1 MATRGIRN
9 NNIGNIRVS
18 KDQWEGATGDDGS
31 FVTFDSPESGVR
43 ALAKNLLSYGRQ
55 GYDSIDKIINRW
67 APPEEND
74 TQAYIDAVSAS
85 TGIPAT
91 QSLDLTDP
99 DTLASLAQ
107 AIGFH
112 ETSTRYNPAV
122 YKTGVSRA
130 LEGGITPKSQPV
142 SANVF
147 DALTEGLKAKPSVSL
162 GEGLPGVTGLQVE
175 GQEPE
180 APNKSFG
187 EMFYQSTGETL
198 QQREDRSTWFGLGGA
213 TEAELKNSMVGVAIR
228 AGQAEDSL
236 DVIGDVFNPTR
247 WNNHKWSRD
256 ELDQIRNAG
265 VLPQYYGVITGGSP
279 QNLTELINLAL
290 ENQKLDAEKA
300 KAGTGAQLAAGVVG
314 AGVDPLTYVPIAG
327 QVGKGGKLVNK
338 MFTVAA
344 QSGALAGASE
354 IARTSVAGG
363 DAHVAEAIMGG
374 ALFGGGMTAI
384 ADGLG
389 KVLGK
394 STNEFAGPAIRLE
407 ARETARNVDGQDL
420 SRMPIRDGEQ
430 VFNHQGVNYAEVPGE
445 PGSVRL
451 EDGSILIG
459 ENPLNPRTRQVFDE
473 VIEPERAA
481 AGVNLGGLTEI
492 GLKLLRSE
500 NPEVRGLAADLV
512 RSPTGMQSGASGK
525 IGTTA
530 SDVFERLRAVDHRFY
545 NDIDDAVT
553 NALKDPYFQTSWWR
567 DNKAMRED
575 VYKRAALAIEDSS
588 GQLKAQLT
596 PGEVKVYD
604 LLKNQFDAKREMMEN
619 PAMFGRADAQSIFP
633 GSRFKG
639 TYVPNVYS
647 SQMKQLYIQEL
658 GSREGLQ
665 EAIKQSWLASYSS
678 RPEVKARVDEYLK
691 EQHKDIFD
699 KANAEAK
706 AAADAENFLR
716 SQESTVPDMPKVLR
730 ESGYVGDAG
739 YQKVTNGVVDGE
751 YFNSKMDFSGERPY
765 LVDGDFV
772 YYTARTPDGS
782 ELNVSVFTK
791 SGEHAGAVSFTKRSG
806 DEWFNPS
813 LEVNE
818 KFRRKG
824 IATKMYN
831 IAETESP
838 DYVYRGTDETVGGV
852 RTDDGQAFRKAY
864 DSKQYAPVPRQ
875 QFVESRPPVEP
886 KVDEE
891 AILRNLTDKYA
902 NDKAY
907 GISHADDF
915 ERSSVMEDN
924 ITGLVGLEN
933 NKFLEARNLFDNDME
948 ITLPNGKP
956 FSVNSLREWD
966 MDKIVP
972 AYNRRVNGDISIMA
986 GTGKTTKEMK
996 DAVETLMNRAGDNG
1010 KLKGEVA
1017 TLRDTLKV
1025 LTGRARRDGADDAAF
1040 ATAMRTL
1047 TDLSFFAKNAYMG
1060 VQNLTEI
1067 GGMLARGNVRAML
1080 HGVPMFR
1087 DLAFRNKKVSGSE
1100 IKDLHNVIFG
1110 KELDDS
1116 IRPSKQDVIDRLRSY
1131 SDLSRVSSATL
1142 GGAKYYTGELA
1153 VRSPLTKV
1161 LNGTTNYLLD
1171 AGRQGFLSDIVEH
1184 SLTGSKR
1191 KFDERWLKT
1200 AGISDDQ
1207 WKGIKSLIREN
1218 VTRGE
1223 DGKYTIRDKKA
1234 FSQDPRA
1241 MDLWRMGDTI
1251 ADETLLRPHKLSNMD
1266 SKAYGPLAKTVLQF
1280 KNFVI
1285 KSINGRTMRT
1295 FYNATKNNRAMDA
1308 ALSTVM
1314 SMGLAGLYYMAQ
1326 AHVKAYA
1333 MQDGR
1338 DKEYL
1343 KQALNPTMIG
1353 YAALSRS
1360 SHIGGPLGVANL
1372 LGGIAGIQDTKLLRS
1387 SILPRSPTEKPERA
1401 ITYGAS
1407 TSDPVMNVVGNF
1419 LEQVPAFGYAA
1430 NVGASAYNLAGY
1442 LKADTRVD
1450 ERDYMTGMYN
1460 TFRELVPNDP
1470 ITQKLLLG
1478 TFEEQGIHI
1487 KD

>member
-9 NNIGNIRVS
+9 NNPGNIRVS
-18 KDQWEGATGDDGS
+18 KDQWEGMTGDDGA

-43 ALAKNLLSYGRQ
+43 ALGKNLLSYGRQ
-55 GYDSIDKIINRW
+55 GYDSIEKIINRW
-67 APPEEND
+67 APPNEND
-74 TQAYIDAVSAS
+74 TQAYIDSVVAA

-91 QSLDLTDP
+91 QSLDLSNP
-99 DTLASLAQ
+99 DTLSSLAQ
-107 AIGFH
+107 AISFH
-112 ETSTRYNPAV
+112 ETGSRYNPEV
-122 YKTGVSRA
+122 YQKGVARA
-130 LEGGITPKSQPV
+130 LNGISPKTPPV

-147 DALTEGLKAKPSVSL
+147 DALTEGLKAKPKVAL
-162 GEGLPGVTGLQVE
+162 GENLPTAAGLNIE
-175 GQEPE
+175 GQAPE
-180 APNKSFG
+180 APNESFG
-187 EMFYQSTGETL
+187 EMFYKATGETM
-198 QQREDRSTWFGLGGA
+198 QEREDRSTWFGFGAA
-213 TEAELKNSMVGVAIR
+213 TEAEVKNSMVGVAIR
-228 AGQAEDSL
+228 AGQTEDSL

-247 WNNHKWSRD
+247 WNNHKWTRD

-265 VLPQYYGVITGGSP
+265 VLPQYYGIITGGSP

-290 ENQKLDAEKA
+290 ENQKLDQEKA
-300 KAGTGAQLAAGVVG
+300 KAGIGAQLAAGVIG

-344 QSGALAGASE
+344 QSGALAGVSE
-354 IARTSVAGG
+354 MARTSVAGG
-363 DAHVAEAIMGG
+363 DARVAEAILGG

-389 KVLGK
+389 RALGRN
-394 STNEFAGPAIRLE
+394 TNEFAGPATRLE

-420 SRMPIRDGEQ
+420 SRLPIQEGEQ
-430 VFNHQGVNYAEVPGE
+430 TFSHQGVKFADVQNE

-459 ENPLNPRTRQVFDE
+459 ENPLNPKTRQVFDE

-500 NPEVRGLAADLV
+500 NPEIRGVAADLV

-553 NALKDPYFQTSWWR
+553 EALKDPYFQTAFWR
-567 DNKAMRED
+567 DSGAFRQDIYQRVSM
-575 VYKRAALAIEDSS
+575 AIEDGS
-588 GQLKAQLT
+588 GNLKAELT
-596 PGEVKVYD
+596 PGELKVYD

-619 PAMFGRADAQSIFP
+619 PAMFGRPDAKSIFP

-639 TYVPNVYS
+639 TYVPHVYS
-647 SQMKQLYIQEL
+647 NQMKELYIKEL
-658 GSREGLQ
+658 GSPEALQ
-665 EAIKQSWLASYSS
+665 EAIKKSWLTSYAS
-678 RPEVKARVDEYLK
+678 RPEVKKRVDEALL
-691 EQHKDIFD
+691 
-699 KANAEAK
+699 EA
-706 AAADAENFLR
+706 DPTL
-716 SQESTVPDMPKVLR
+716 
-730 ESGYVGDAG
+730 
-739 YQKVTNGVVDGE
+739 
-751 YFNSKMDFSGERPY
+751 
-765 LVDGDFV
+765 
-772 YYTARTPDGS
+772 TPDG
-782 ELNVSVFTK
+782 L
-791 SGEHAGAVSFTKRSG
+791 AAAV
-806 DEWFNPS
+806 
-813 LEVNE
+813 
-818 KFRRKG
+818 
-824 IATKMYN
+824 
-831 IAETESP
+831 
-838 DYVYRGTDETVGGV
+838 
-852 RTDDGQAFRKAY
+852 
-864 DSKQYAPVPRQ
+864 
-875 QFVESRPPVEP
+875 
-886 KVDEE
+886 
-891 AILRNLTDKYA
+891 DKYA

-907 GISHADDF
+907 GISHTEQF
-915 ERSSVMEDN
+915 ERSSVMEEN
-924 ITGLVGLEN
+924 INGLVGLEN
-933 NKFLEARNLFDNDME
+933 NSFLEARNLFDSDMS
-948 ITLPNGKP
+948 IVLPNGQT
-956 FSVNSLREWD
+956 FSVNNLREWD

-972 AYNRRVNGDISIMA
+972 AYNRRVNGDIAIMA

-996 DAVETLMNRAGDNG
+996 DLVETMMNKAGDDG
-1010 KLKGEVA
+1010 KLKGEVS
-1017 TLRDTLKV
+1017 TLRDTLKI

-1040 ATAMRTL
+1040 ATVMRTM

-1067 GGMLARGNVRAML
+1067 GGMLARGNVRALL

-1087 DLAFRNKKVSGSE
+1087 DLAFRNKKVGASE

-1131 SDLSRVSSATL
+1131 SDLGRGVATAL
-1142 GGAKYYTGELA
+1142 GTAKYYTGELA
-1153 VRSPLTKV
+1153 VRSPFTKV

-1191 KFDERWLKT
+1191 RFDDRWLKT
-1200 AGISDDQ
+1200 AGISDEQ
-1207 WKGIKSLIREN
+1207 WKGIKSLIRES
-1218 VTRGE
+1218 VTRGP
-1223 DGKYTIRDKKA
+1223 DGKYTIKDKKA

-1266 SKAYGPLAKTVLQF
+1266 AKAYGPLAKTVLQF

-1314 SMGLAGLYYMAQ
+1314 SMGLAGIYYMAQ
-1326 AHVKAYA
+1326 AHIKAYA

-1338 DKEYL
+1338 DRDYL
-1343 KQALNPTMIG
+1343 KQALDPTMIG

-1360 SHIGGPLGVANL
+1360 SHLGGPLGVANI
-1372 LGGIAGIQDTKLLRS
+1372 LGGIAGYEDTKMLRS

-1401 ITYGAS
+1401 ISYGAA

-1442 LKADTRVD
+1442 LKADTRVN

>member
-9 NNIGNIRVS
+9 NNPGNIRVS
-18 KDQWEGATGDDGS
+18 KDQWEGMTGDDGA
-31 FVTFDSPESGVR
+31 FVIFDSPESGVR
-43 ALAKNLLSYGRQ
+43 ALGKNLLSYGRR
-55 GYDSIDKIINRW
+55 GYDSIEKIINRW
-67 APPEEND
+67 APPNEND
-74 TQAYIDAVSAS
+74 TKAYIDSVVAA

-91 QSLDLTDP
+91 QSLDLSDP
-99 DTLASLAQ
+99 DTLSSLAQ
-107 AIGFH
+107 AISFH
-112 ETSTRYNPAV
+112 ETGSRYDPEV
-122 YKTGVSRA
+122 YQQGVARA
-130 LEGGITPKSQPV
+130 LNGISPKTPPV

-147 DALTEGLKAKPSVSL
+147 DALTEGLKSKPKVAL
-162 GEGLPGVTGLQVE
+162 GENLPTAAGLNIE
-175 GQEPE
+175 GQAPE
-180 APNKSFG
+180 APNESFG
-187 EMFYQSTGETL
+187 EMFYKDTGETM
-198 QQREDRSTWFGLGGA
+198 QEREDRSTWFGFGAA
-213 TEAELKNSMVGVAIR
+213 TEAEVKNSMVGVAIR
-228 AGQAEDSL
+228 AGQTEDSL

-247 WNNHKWSRD
+247 WNNHKWTRE

-290 ENQKLDAEKA
+290 ENQKLDQEKA
-300 KAGTGAQLAAGVVG
+300 KAGTGAQLAAGVIG

-354 IARTSVAGG
+354 MARTSVAGG
-363 DAHVAEAIMGG
+363 DTHVAEAILGG

-389 KVLGK
+389 RALGRN
-394 STNEFAGPAIRLE
+394 TNEFAGPATRLE

-420 SRMPIRDGEQ
+420 SRLPIQEGEPT
-430 VFNHQGVNYAEVPGE
+430 FSHQGVKFADVPNE

-459 ENPLNPRTRQVFDE
+459 ENPLNPKTRQVFDE

-500 NPEVRGLAADLV
+500 NPEIRGVAADLV
-512 RSPTGMQSGASGK
+512 RSPTGMQSGASGI

-545 NDIDDAVT
+545 NDINDAVT
-553 NALKDPYFQTSWWR
+553 EALKDPYFQTAFWR
-567 DNKAMRED
+567 DSGAFRQDIYQRVSM
-575 VYKRAALAIEDSS
+575 AIEDGS
-588 GQLKAQLT
+588 GNLKAELT
-596 PGEVKVYD
+596 PGELKVYD

-619 PAMFGRADAQSIFP
+619 PAMFGRTDAQSIFP

-639 TYVPNVYS
+639 TYVPHVYS
-647 SQMKQLYIQEL
+647 KQMKELYIKEL
-658 GSREGLQ
+658 GSPEALQ
-665 EAIKQSWLASYSS
+665 EAIKKSWLTSYAS
-678 RPEVKARVDEYLK
+678 RPEVKKRVDEALL
-691 EQHKDIFD
+691 
-699 KANAEAK
+699 EADPTLTPEGL
-706 AAADAENFLR
+706 AAA
-716 SQESTVPDMPKVLR
+716 V
-730 ESGYVGDAG
+730 
-739 YQKVTNGVVDGE
+739 
-751 YFNSKMDFSGERPY
+751 
-765 LVDGDFV
+765 
-772 YYTARTPDGS
+772 
-782 ELNVSVFTK
+782 
-791 SGEHAGAVSFTKRSG
+791 
-806 DEWFNPS
+806 
-813 LEVNE
+813 
-818 KFRRKG
+818 
-824 IATKMYN
+824 
-831 IAETESP
+831 
-838 DYVYRGTDETVGGV
+838 
-852 RTDDGQAFRKAY
+852 
-864 DSKQYAPVPRQ
+864 
-875 QFVESRPPVEP
+875 
-886 KVDEE
+886 
-891 AILRNLTDKYA
+891 DKYA

-907 GISHADDF
+907 GISHTEQF
-915 ERSSVMEDN
+915 ERSSVMEEN
-924 ITGLVGLEN
+924 INGLVGLEN
-933 NKFLEARNLFDNDME
+933 NSFLEARNLFDSDMS
-948 ITLPNGKP
+948 IVLPNGQT
-956 FSVNSLREWD
+956 FSVNNLREWD

-972 AYNRRVNGDISIMA
+972 AYNRRVNGDIAIMA
-986 GTGKTTKEMK
+986 GTGKTTKDMK
-996 DAVETLMNRAGDNG
+996 DLVETMMNKAGDDG
-1010 KLKGEVA
+1010 KLKGEVS
-1017 TLRDTLKV
+1017 TLRDTLKI

-1040 ATAMRTL
+1040 ATVMRTM

-1087 DLAFRNKKVSGSE
+1087 DLAFRNKKVGASE
-1100 IKDLHNVIFG
+1100 IKDLHNVLFG

-1131 SDLSRVSSATL
+1131 SDLGRGTATAL
-1142 GGAKYYTGELA
+1142 GTAKYYTGELA
-1153 VRSPLTKV
+1153 VRSPFTKV

-1191 KFDERWLKT
+1191 KFDDRWLKT
-1200 AGISDDQ
+1200 AGISDEQ
-1207 WKGIKSLIREN
+1207 WKGIKSLIRES
-1218 VTRGE
+1218 VTRGP
-1223 DGKYTIRDKKA
+1223 DGKYIINDKKA

-1266 SKAYGPLAKTVLQF
+1266 AKAYGPLAKTVLQF

-1308 ALSTVM
+1308 ALSTVI
-1314 SMGLAGLYYMAQ
+1314 SMGLAGIYYMAQ

-1338 DKEYL
+1338 DRDYL
-1343 KQALNPTMIG
+1343 KQALDPTMIG

-1360 SHIGGPLGVANL
+1360 SHLGGPLGVANI
-1372 LGGIAGIQDTKLLRS
+1372 LGGIAGYEDTKMLRS

-1401 ITYGAS
+1401 ITYGAA

-1430 NVGASAYNLAGY
+1430 NVGASAYNLTGY
-1442 LKADTRVD
+1442 LKADTRVN

>member
-9 NNIGNIRVS
+9 NNPGNIRVS
-18 KDQWEGATGDDGS
+18 KDQWEGMTGDDGA
-31 FVTFDSPESGVR
+31 FVIFDSPESGVR
-43 ALAKNLLSYGRQ
+43 ALGKNLLSYGRQ
-55 GYDSIDKIINRW
+55 GYDSIEKIINRW
-67 APPEEND
+67 APPNEND
-74 TQAYIDAVSAS
+74 TQAYIDSVVAA

-91 QSLDLTDP
+91 QSLDLSDP
-99 DTLASLAQ
+99 DTLSSLAQ
-107 AIGFH
+107 AISFH
-112 ETSTRYNPAV
+112 ETGSRYNPEV
-122 YKTGVSRA
+122 YQQGVARA
-130 LEGGITPKSQPV
+130 LNGISPKTPPV

-147 DALTEGLKAKPSVSL
+147 DALTEGLKSKPKVAL
-162 GEGLPGVTGLQVE
+162 GENLPTAAGLNIE
-175 GQEPE
+175 GQAPE
-180 APNKSFG
+180 APNESFG
-187 EMFYQSTGETL
+187 EMFYKATGETM
-198 QQREDRSTWFGLGGA
+198 QEREDRSTWFGFGAA
-213 TEAELKNSMVGVAIR
+213 TEAEVKNSMVGVAIR
-228 AGQAEDSL
+228 AGQTEDSL

-247 WNNHKWSRD
+247 WNNHKWTRE
-256 ELDQIRNAG
+256 ELDQIRNSG

-290 ENQKLDAEKA
+290 ENQKLDQEKA
-300 KAGTGAQLAAGVVG
+300 KAGTGAQLAAGVIG

-344 QSGALAGASE
+344 QSGALAGVSE
-354 IARTSVAGG
+354 MARTSVAGG
-363 DAHVAEAIMGG
+363 DAHVAEAILGG

-389 KVLGK
+389 RALGRN
-394 STNEFAGPAIRLE
+394 TNEFAGPATRLE

-420 SRMPIRDGEQ
+420 SRLPIQEGEQ
-430 VFNHQGVNYAEVPGE
+430 TFSHQGVKFADVPNE

-459 ENPLNPRTRQVFDE
+459 ENPLNPKTRQVFDE

-500 NPEVRGLAADLV
+500 NPEIRGVAADLV

-553 NALKDPYFQTSWWR
+553 EALKDPYFQTAFWR
-567 DNKAMRED
+567 DSGAFRQDIYQRVSM
-575 VYKRAALAIEDSS
+575 AIEDGS
-588 GQLKAQLT
+588 GNLKAELT
-596 PGEVKVYD
+596 PGELKVYD

-619 PAMFGRADAQSIFP
+619 PAMFGRPDAQSIFP

-639 TYVPNVYS
+639 TYVPHVYS
-647 SQMKQLYIQEL
+647 KQMKELYIKEL
-658 GSREGLQ
+658 GSPEALQ
-665 EAIKQSWLASYSS
+665 EAIKKSWLTSYAS
-678 RPEVKARVDEYLK
+678 RPEVKKRVDEALL
-691 EQHKDIFD
+691 
-699 KANAEAK
+699 EADPTLTPEGL
-706 AAADAENFLR
+706 AAA
-716 SQESTVPDMPKVLR
+716 V
-730 ESGYVGDAG
+730 
-739 YQKVTNGVVDGE
+739 
-751 YFNSKMDFSGERPY
+751 
-765 LVDGDFV
+765 
-772 YYTARTPDGS
+772 
-782 ELNVSVFTK
+782 
-791 SGEHAGAVSFTKRSG
+791 
-806 DEWFNPS
+806 
-813 LEVNE
+813 
-818 KFRRKG
+818 
-824 IATKMYN
+824 
-831 IAETESP
+831 
-838 DYVYRGTDETVGGV
+838 
-852 RTDDGQAFRKAY
+852 
-864 DSKQYAPVPRQ
+864 
-875 QFVESRPPVEP
+875 
-886 KVDEE
+886 
-891 AILRNLTDKYA
+891 DKYA

-907 GISHADDF
+907 GISHTEQF
-915 ERSSVMEDN
+915 ERSSVMEEN
-924 ITGLVGLEN
+924 INGLVGLEN
-933 NKFLEARNLFDNDME
+933 NSFLEARNLFDSDMS
-948 ITLPNGKP
+948 IVLPNGQT
-956 FSVNSLREWD
+956 FSVNNLREWD

-972 AYNRRVNGDISIMA
+972 AYNRRVNGDIAIMA
-986 GTGKTTKEMK
+986 GTGKTTKDMK
-996 DAVETLMNRAGDNG
+996 DLVETMMNKAGDDG
-1010 KLKGEVA
+1010 KLKGEVS
-1017 TLRDTLKV
+1017 TLRDTLKI

-1040 ATAMRTL
+1040 NTVLRTM

-1060 VQNLTEI
+1060 IQNLTEI
-1067 GGMLARGNVRAML
+1067 GGMLARGNVRALL

-1087 DLAFRNKKVSGSE
+1087 DLAFRNKKVGASE

-1131 SDLSRVSSATL
+1131 SDLGRGTATAL
-1142 GGAKYYTGELA
+1142 GTAKYYTGELA

-1191 KFDERWLKT
+1191 RFDDRWLKT
-1200 AGISDDQ
+1200 AGISDEQ
-1207 WKGIKSLIREN
+1207 WKGIKSLIRES
-1218 VTRGE
+1218 VTRGP
-1223 DGKYTIRDKKA
+1223 DGKYTIKDKKA

-1266 SKAYGPLAKTVLQF
+1266 AKAYSPLAKTVLQF

-1314 SMGLAGLYYMAQ
+1314 SMGLAGIYYMAQ
-1326 AHVKAYA
+1326 AHIKAYA

-1338 DKEYL
+1338 DREYL

-1360 SHIGGPLGVANL
+1360 SHLGGPLGVANI
-1372 LGGIAGIQDTKLLRS
+1372 LGGIAGYEDTKMLRS

-1401 ITYGAS
+1401 ITYGAA

-1442 LKADTRVD
+1442 LKADTRVN

>member
-9 NNIGNIRVS
+9 NNPGNIRVS
-18 KDQWEGATGDDGS
+18 QDQWEGMTGDDGS
-31 FVTFDSPESGVR
+31 FVIFDSPESGVR
-43 ALAKNLLSYGRQ
+43 ALGKNLLSYGRQ
-55 GYDSIDKIINRW
+55 GYDSIEKIINRW
-67 APPEEND
+67 APPNEND
-74 TQAYIDAVSAS
+74 TQAYIDSVVAA

-91 QSLDLTDP
+91 QSLDLSDP
-99 DTLASLAQ
+99 DTLSSLAQ
-107 AIGFH
+107 AISFH
-112 ETSTRYNPAV
+112 ETGSRYDPEV
-122 YKTGVSRA
+122 YQQGVARA
-130 LEGGITPKSQPV
+130 LNGISPKTPPV

-147 DALTEGLKAKPSVSL
+147 DALTEGLKSKPKVAL
-162 GEGLPGVTGLQVE
+162 GENLPTAAGLNIE
-175 GQEPE
+175 GQAPE
-180 APNKSFG
+180 APNESFG
-187 EMFYQSTGETL
+187 EMFYKSAGETI
-198 QQREDRSTWFGLGGA
+198 QEREDRSTWFGFGSA
-213 TEAELKNSMVGVAIR
+213 TEAEVKNSMVGVAIR
-228 AGQAEDSL
+228 AGQTEDSL

-247 WNNHKWSRD
+247 WNNHKWSRE

-290 ENQKLDAEKA
+290 ENQKLDQEKA
-300 KAGTGAQLAAGVVG
+300 KAGTGAQLAAGVIG

-344 QSGALAGASE
+344 QSGALAGVSE
-354 IARTSVAGG
+354 MARTSVAGG
-363 DAHVAEAIMGG
+363 DAHVAEAILGG

-389 KVLGK
+389 RALGRN
-394 STNEFAGPAIRLE
+394 TNEFAGPATRLE

-420 SRMPIRDGEQ
+420 SRLPIEEGEQ
-430 VFNHQGVNYAEVPGE
+430 TFSHQGVKFADVPNE

-459 ENPLNPRTRQVFDE
+459 ENPLNPKTRQVFDE

-500 NPEVRGLAADLV
+500 NPEIRGLAADLV

-530 SDVFERLRAVDHRFY
+530 SDAFERLRAVDHRFY
-545 NDIDDAVT
+545 NDLDDAVT
-553 NALKDPYFQTSWWR
+553 EALKDPYFQTAFWR
-567 DNKAMRED
+567 DSGAFRQD
-575 VYKRAALAIEDSS
+575 LYQRVSIAIEDGS
-588 GQLKAQLT
+588 GNLKTELT
-596 PGEVKVYD
+596 PGELKVYD
-604 LLKNQFDAKREMMEN
+604 LLKNQFDTKREMMEN
-619 PAMFGRADAQSIFP
+619 PAMFGRPDAKSIFP

-639 TYVPNVYS
+639 TYVPHVYS
-647 SQMKQLYIQEL
+647 KPMKELYIKEL
-658 GSREGLQ
+658 GSPEGLQ
-665 EAIKQSWLASYSS
+665 EAIKKSFLASYAY
-678 RPEVKARVDEYLK
+678 RPAVKKRVDEALL
-691 EQHKDIFD
+691 
-699 KANAEAK
+699 EADPTLTPEGL
-706 AAADAENFLR
+706 AAA
-716 SQESTVPDMPKVLR
+716 V
-730 ESGYVGDAG
+730 
-739 YQKVTNGVVDGE
+739 
-751 YFNSKMDFSGERPY
+751 
-765 LVDGDFV
+765 
-772 YYTARTPDGS
+772 
-782 ELNVSVFTK
+782 
-791 SGEHAGAVSFTKRSG
+791 
-806 DEWFNPS
+806 
-813 LEVNE
+813 
-818 KFRRKG
+818 
-824 IATKMYN
+824 
-831 IAETESP
+831 
-838 DYVYRGTDETVGGV
+838 
-852 RTDDGQAFRKAY
+852 
-864 DSKQYAPVPRQ
+864 
-875 QFVESRPPVEP
+875 
-886 KVDEE
+886 
-891 AILRNLTDKYA
+891 DKYA

-907 GISHADDF
+907 GISHTEQF
-915 ERSSVMEDN
+915 ERSSVMEEN
-924 ITGLVGLEN
+924 INGLAGLEN
-933 NKFLEARNLFDNDME
+933 NSFLEARNLFDSDVE

-966 MDKIVP
+966 MDKIIP
-972 AYNRRVNGDISIMA
+972 AYNRRVNGDIAIMA

-996 DAVETLMNRAGDNG
+996 DLVEALMNKAGDDG
-1010 KLKGEVA
+1010 KLKGEVSA
-1017 TLRDTLKV
+1017 LRDTLKI
-1025 LTGRARRDGADDAAF
+1025 LTGRARRDGADDAAL
-1040 ATAMRTL
+1040 ATVMRTM

-1067 GGMLARGNVRAML
+1067 GGMLARGNVRALL
-1080 HGVPMFR
+1080 HGVPIFR
-1087 DLAFRNKKVSGSE
+1087 DLAFRNKKVGASE

-1131 SDLSRVSSATL
+1131 SALSKPMATAL
-1142 GGAKYYTGELA
+1142 GSAKYYTGELA
-1153 VRSPLTKV
+1153 VRSPFTKV

-1191 KFDERWLKT
+1191 KFDDRWLKT
-1200 AGISDDQ
+1200 AGISDEQ
-1207 WKGIKSLIREN
+1207 WNGIKSLIRES
-1218 VTRGE
+1218 VTRGP
-1223 DGKYTIRDKKA
+1223 DGKYTIKDKKA

-1266 SKAYGPLAKTVLQF
+1266 AKAYGPLAKTVLQF

-1314 SMGLAGLYYMAQ
+1314 SMGLAGIYYMAQ
-1326 AHVKAYA
+1326 AHIKAYA

-1338 DKEYL
+1338 DREYL
-1343 KQALNPTMIG
+1343 KQALDPTMIG

-1360 SHIGGPLGVANL
+1360 SHLGGPLGIANI
-1372 LGGIAGIQDTKLLRS
+1372 LGGIAGYEDTKMLRS
-1387 SILPRSPTEKPERA
+1387 SILPRSPTEKTERA
-1401 ITYGAS
+1401 ISGGAA

-1442 LKADTRVD
+1442 LKADTRVN

-1478 TFEEQGIHI
+1478 TFEEQGIYI

>member
-1 MATRGIRN
+1 MATRGVRN
-9 NNIGNIRVS
+9 ANPGNIRKS
-18 KDQWEGATGDDGS
+18 KDQWEGAIGDDGA
-31 FVTFDSPESGVR
+31 FVIFDSPESGVR
-43 ALAKNLLSYGRQ
+43 ALAKNLQSYGRQ
-55 GYDSIDKIINRW
+55 GYDSIEKIINRW
-67 APPEEND
+67 APPSEND
-74 TQAYIDAVSAS
+74 TQSYIDSVVSA

-91 QSLDLTDP
+91 QSLDLSDP
-99 DTLASLAQ
+99 DTLSSLAQ
-107 AIGFH
+107 AISFH
-112 ETSTRYNPAV
+112 ETGSRYDPEV
-122 YKTGVSRA
+122 YQKGVARA
-130 LEGGITPKSQPV
+130 LNGISPKTPPV

-147 DALTEGLKAKPSVSL
+147 DALTEGLKAKPKVAL
-162 GEGLPGVTGLQVE
+162 GENLPTAAGLNIE
-175 GQEPE
+175 GQAPE
-180 APNKSFG
+180 APNESFG
-187 EMFYQSTGETL
+187 EMFYKATGETM
-198 QQREDRSTWFGLGGA
+198 QEQEDRSTWFGFGAA
-213 TEAELKNSMVGVAIR
+213 TEAEVKNSMVGVAIR
-228 AGQAEDSL
+228 AGQTEDSL

-247 WNNHKWSRD
+247 WNNHKWSRE

-290 ENQKLDAEKA
+290 ENQKLDQEKA
-300 KAGTGAQLAAGVVG
+300 KAGTGAQLAAGVIG

-363 DAHVAEAIMGG
+363 DAHVAEAILGG

-389 KVLGK
+389 RALGRN
-394 STNEFAGPAIRLE
+394 TNEFAGPATRLE

-420 SRMPIRDGEQ
+420 SRLPIQEGEQ
-430 VFNHQGVNYAEVPGE
+430 TFSHQGVKFADVPNE

-459 ENPLNPRTRQVFDE
+459 ENPLNPKTRQVFDE

-500 NPEVRGLAADLV
+500 NPEIRGVAADLV

-530 SDVFERLRAVDHRFY
+530 SDVFERLRSVDHRFY

-553 NALKDPYFQTSWWR
+553 EALKDPYFQTAFWR
-567 DNKAMRED
+567 DSGAFRQDIYQRVSM
-575 VYKRAALAIEDSS
+575 AIEDGS
-588 GQLKAQLT
+588 GNLKAELT
-596 PGEVKVYD
+596 PGELKVYD

-619 PAMFGRADAQSIFP
+619 PSMFGRPDAQSIFP

-639 TYVPNVYS
+639 TYVPHVYS
-647 SQMKQLYIQEL
+647 KQMKELYIKEL
-658 GSREGLQ
+658 GSPEALQ
-665 EAIKQSWLASYSS
+665 EAIKKSWLTSYAS
-678 RPEVKARVDEYLK
+678 RPEVKKRVDEALL
-691 EQHKDIFD
+691 
-699 KANAEAK
+699 EADPTLTPEGL
-706 AAADAENFLR
+706 AAA
-716 SQESTVPDMPKVLR
+716 V
-730 ESGYVGDAG
+730 
-739 YQKVTNGVVDGE
+739 
-751 YFNSKMDFSGERPY
+751 
-765 LVDGDFV
+765 
-772 YYTARTPDGS
+772 
-782 ELNVSVFTK
+782 
-791 SGEHAGAVSFTKRSG
+791 
-806 DEWFNPS
+806 
-813 LEVNE
+813 
-818 KFRRKG
+818 
-824 IATKMYN
+824 
-831 IAETESP
+831 
-838 DYVYRGTDETVGGV
+838 
-852 RTDDGQAFRKAY
+852 
-864 DSKQYAPVPRQ
+864 
-875 QFVESRPPVEP
+875 
-886 KVDEE
+886 
-891 AILRNLTDKYA
+891 DKYA

-907 GISHADDF
+907 GISHTEQFD
-915 ERSSVMEDN
+915 RSSVMEEN
-924 ITGLVGLEN
+924 INGLVGLEN
-933 NKFLEARNLFDNDME
+933 NSFLEARNLFDSDMS
-948 ITLPNGKP
+948 IVLPNGQT
-956 FSVNSLREWD
+956 FSVNNLREWD

-972 AYNRRVNGDISIMA
+972 AYNRRVNGDIAIMA
-986 GTGKTTKEMK
+986 GTGKTTKDMK
-996 DAVETLMNRAGDNG
+996 DLVETMMNKAGDDG
-1010 KLKGEVA
+1010 KLKGEVS
-1017 TLRDTLKV
+1017 TLRDILKI

-1040 ATAMRTL
+1040 ATMMRIM

-1080 HGVPMFR
+1080 HGVPIFR
-1087 DLAFRNKKVSGSE
+1087 DLAFRNKKVGASE

-1131 SDLSRVSSATL
+1131 SDLGRGTATAL
-1142 GGAKYYTGELA
+1142 GTAKYYTGELA
-1153 VRSPLTKV
+1153 VRSPFTKV

-1191 KFDERWLKT
+1191 KFDDRWLKT
-1200 AGISDDQ
+1200 AGISDEQ
-1207 WKGIKSLIREN
+1207 WKGIKSLIRES
-1218 VTRGE
+1218 VTRGP
-1223 DGKYTIRDKKA
+1223 DGKYTIKDKKA

-1266 SKAYGPLAKTVLQF
+1266 AKAYGPIAKTVLQF

-1314 SMGLAGLYYMAQ
+1314 SMGLAGIYYMAQ
-1326 AHVKAYA
+1326 VHVKAYA

-1338 DKEYL
+1338 DRDYL
-1343 KQALNPTMIG
+1343 KQALDPTMIG

-1360 SHIGGPLGVANL
+1360 SHLGGPLGVANI
-1372 LGGIAGIQDTKLLRS
+1372 LGGIAGYEDTKMLRS

-1401 ITYGAS
+1401 ITFGAA

-1430 NVGASAYNLAGY
+1430 NVGVSAYNLAGY
-1442 LKADTRVD
+1442 LKADTRVN

>member
-1 MATRGIRN
+1 MATRGVRN
-9 NNIGNIRVS
+9 ANPGNIRKS
-18 KDQWEGATGDDGS
+18 KDQWEGAIGDDGA
-31 FVTFDSPESGVR
+31 FVIFDSPESGVR
-43 ALAKNLLSYGRQ
+43 ALAKNLQSYGRQ
-55 GYDSIDKIINRW
+55 GYDSIEKIINRW
-67 APPEEND
+67 APPSEND
-74 TQAYIDAVSAS
+74 TKSYIDSVVAA

-91 QSLDLTDP
+91 QSLDLSNP
-99 DTLASLAQ
+99 DTLSSLAQ
-107 AIGFH
+107 AISFH
-112 ETSTRYNPAV
+112 ETGSRYNPEV
-122 YKTGVSRA
+122 YQQGVARA
-130 LEGGITPKSQPV
+130 LNGISPKTPPV

-147 DALTEGLKAKPSVSL
+147 DALTEGLKAKPKVAL
-162 GEGLPGVTGLQVE
+162 GENLPTAAGLNIE
-175 GQEPE
+175 GQAPE
-180 APNKSFG
+180 APNESFG
-187 EMFYQSTGETL
+187 EMFYKATGETM
-198 QQREDRSTWFGLGGA
+198 QEREDRSTWFGFGAA
-213 TEAELKNSMVGVAIR
+213 TEAEVKNSMVGVAIR
-228 AGQAEDSL
+228 AGQTEDSL

-247 WNNHKWSRD
+247 WNNHKWTRE

-290 ENQKLDAEKA
+290 ENQKLDQEKA
-300 KAGTGAQLAAGVVG
+300 KAGTGAQLAAGVIG

-344 QSGALAGASE
+344 QSGALAGVSE
-354 IARTSVAGG
+354 MARTSVAGG
-363 DAHVAEAIMGG
+363 DAHVAEAILGG

-389 KVLGK
+389 RALGRN
-394 STNEFAGPAIRLE
+394 TNEFAGPATRLE

-420 SRMPIRDGEQ
+420 SRLPIQEGEQ
-430 VFNHQGVNYAEVPGE
+430 TFSHQGVKFADVPNE

-459 ENPLNPRTRQVFDE
+459 ENPLNPKTRQVFDE

-500 NPEVRGLAADLV
+500 NPEIRGVAADLV

-553 NALKDPYFQTSWWR
+553 EALKDPYFQTAFWR
-567 DNKAMRED
+567 DSGAFRQDIYQRVSM
-575 VYKRAALAIEDSS
+575 AIEDGS
-588 GQLKAQLT
+588 GNLKAELT
-596 PGEVKVYD
+596 PGELKVYD

-619 PAMFGRADAQSIFP
+619 PAMFGRPDAQSIFP
-633 GSRFKG
+633 GSRFNG
-639 TYVPNVYS
+639 TYVPHVYS
-647 SQMKQLYIQEL
+647 KQMKELYIKEL
-658 GSREGLQ
+658 GSPEALQ
-665 EAIKQSWLASYSS
+665 EAIKKSWLTSYAS
-678 RPEVKARVDEYLK
+678 RPEVKKRVDEALL
-691 EQHKDIFD
+691 
-699 KANAEAK
+699 EADPTLTPEGL
-706 AAADAENFLR
+706 AAA
-716 SQESTVPDMPKVLR
+716 V
-730 ESGYVGDAG
+730 
-739 YQKVTNGVVDGE
+739 
-751 YFNSKMDFSGERPY
+751 
-765 LVDGDFV
+765 
-772 YYTARTPDGS
+772 
-782 ELNVSVFTK
+782 
-791 SGEHAGAVSFTKRSG
+791 
-806 DEWFNPS
+806 
-813 LEVNE
+813 
-818 KFRRKG
+818 
-824 IATKMYN
+824 
-831 IAETESP
+831 
-838 DYVYRGTDETVGGV
+838 
-852 RTDDGQAFRKAY
+852 
-864 DSKQYAPVPRQ
+864 
-875 QFVESRPPVEP
+875 
-886 KVDEE
+886 
-891 AILRNLTDKYA
+891 DKYA

-907 GISHADDF
+907 GISHTEQF
-915 ERSSVMEDN
+915 ERSSVMEEN
-924 ITGLVGLEN
+924 INGLVGLEN
-933 NKFLEARNLFDNDME
+933 NSFLEARNLFDSDMS
-948 ITLPNGKP
+948 IVLPNGQT
-956 FSVNSLREWD
+956 FSVNNLREWD

-972 AYNRRVNGDISIMA
+972 AYNRRVNGDIAIMA
-986 GTGKTTKEMK
+986 GTGKTTKDMK
-996 DAVETLMNRAGDNG
+996 DLVETMMNKAGDDG
-1010 KLKGEVA
+1010 KLKGEVS
-1017 TLRDTLKV
+1017 TLRDTLKI

-1040 ATAMRTL
+1040 ATVMRTM

-1067 GGMLARGNVRAML
+1067 GGMLARGNVRALL

-1087 DLAFRNKKVSGSE
+1087 DLAFRNKKVGASE

-1131 SDLSRVSSATL
+1131 SDLGRGAATVL
-1142 GGAKYYTGELA
+1142 GSAKYYTGELA
-1153 VRSPLTKV
+1153 VRSPFTKV

-1191 KFDERWLKT
+1191 KFDDRWLKT
-1200 AGISDDQ
+1200 AGISDEQ
-1207 WKGIKSLIREN
+1207 WKGIKSLIRES
-1218 VTRGE
+1218 VTRGP
-1223 DGKYTIRDKKA
+1223 DGKYTIKDKKA

-1241 MDLWRMGDTI
+1241 MDLWRMGDSI

-1266 SKAYGPLAKTVLQF
+1266 AKAYGPLAKTVLQF

-1314 SMGLAGLYYMAQ
+1314 SMGLAGIYYMAQ
-1326 AHVKAYA
+1326 AHIKAYA

-1338 DKEYL
+1338 DREYL
-1343 KQALNPTMIG
+1343 KQALDPTMIG

-1360 SHIGGPLGVANL
+1360 SHLGGPLGVANI
-1372 LGGIAGIQDTKLLRS
+1372 LGGIAGYEDTKMLRS

-1401 ITYGAS
+1401 IAYGAA
-1407 TSDPVMNVVGNF
+1407 TSDPVMNIVGNF

-1442 LKADTRVD
+1442 LKADTRVN

>member
-1 MATRGIRN
+1 MATRGVRN
-9 NNIGNIRVS
+9 ANPGNIRKS
-18 KDQWEGATGDDGS
+18 KDQWEGAIGDDGA
-31 FVTFDSPESGVR
+31 FVIFDSPESGVR
-43 ALAKNLLSYGRQ
+43 ALAKNLQSYGRQ
-55 GYDSIDKIINRW
+55 GYDSIEKIINRW
-67 APPEEND
+67 APPSEND
-74 TQAYIDAVSAS
+74 TKSYIDSVVAA

-91 QSLDLTDP
+91 QSLDLSNP
-99 DTLASLAQ
+99 DTLSSLAQ
-107 AIGFH
+107 AISFH
-112 ETSTRYNPAV
+112 ETGSRYDPEV
-122 YKTGVSRA
+122 YQQGVARA
-130 LEGGITPKSQPV
+130 LNGISPKTPPV

-147 DALTEGLKAKPSVSL
+147 DALTEGLKAKPKVAL
-162 GEGLPGVTGLQVE
+162 GENLPTAAGLNIE
-175 GQEPE
+175 GQAPE
-180 APNKSFG
+180 APNESFG
-187 EMFYQSTGETL
+187 EMFYKATGETM
-198 QQREDRSTWFGLGGA
+198 QEREDRSTWFGFGDA
-213 TEAELKNSMVGVAIR
+213 TEAEVKNSMVGVAIR
-228 AGQAEDSL
+228 AGQTEDSL

-247 WNNHKWSRD
+247 WNNHKWTRE

-290 ENQKLDAEKA
+290 ENQKLDQEKA
-300 KAGTGAQLAAGVVG
+300 KAGIGAQLAAGVIG

-344 QSGALAGASE
+344 QTGALAGVSE
-354 IARTSVAGG
+354 MARTSVAGG
-363 DAHVAEAIMGG
+363 DAHVAEAILGG

-389 KVLGK
+389 RALGRN
-394 STNEFAGPAIRLE
+394 TNEFAGPATRLE

-420 SRMPIRDGEQ
+420 SRLPIQEGEQ
-430 VFNHQGVNYAEVPGE
+430 TFSHQGVKFADVPNE

-459 ENPLNPRTRQVFDE
+459 ENPLNPKTRQIFDE

-500 NPEVRGLAADLV
+500 NPEIRGVAADLV

-553 NALKDPYFQTSWWR
+553 EALKDPYFQTAFWR
-567 DNKAMRED
+567 DSGAFRQDIYQRVSM
-575 VYKRAALAIEDSS
+575 AIEDGS
-588 GQLKAQLT
+588 GNLKAELT
-596 PGEVKVYD
+596 PGELKVYD

-619 PAMFGRADAQSIFP
+619 PAMFGRPDAQSIFP

-639 TYVPNVYS
+639 TYVPHVYS
-647 SQMKQLYIQEL
+647 KQMKELYIKEL
-658 GSREGLQ
+658 GSPEALQ
-665 EAIKQSWLASYSS
+665 EAIKKSWLTSYAS
-678 RPEVKARVDEYLK
+678 RPEVKKRVDEALL
-691 EQHKDIFD
+691 
-699 KANAEAK
+699 EADPTLTPEGL
-706 AAADAENFLR
+706 AAA
-716 SQESTVPDMPKVLR
+716 V
-730 ESGYVGDAG
+730 
-739 YQKVTNGVVDGE
+739 
-751 YFNSKMDFSGERPY
+751 
-765 LVDGDFV
+765 
-772 YYTARTPDGS
+772 
-782 ELNVSVFTK
+782 
-791 SGEHAGAVSFTKRSG
+791 
-806 DEWFNPS
+806 
-813 LEVNE
+813 
-818 KFRRKG
+818 
-824 IATKMYN
+824 
-831 IAETESP
+831 
-838 DYVYRGTDETVGGV
+838 
-852 RTDDGQAFRKAY
+852 
-864 DSKQYAPVPRQ
+864 
-875 QFVESRPPVEP
+875 
-886 KVDEE
+886 
-891 AILRNLTDKYA
+891 DKYA

-907 GISHADDF
+907 GISHTEKF
-915 ERSSVMEDN
+915 ERSSVMEEN
-924 ITGLVGLEN
+924 INGLVGLEN
-933 NKFLEARNLFDNDME
+933 NSFLEARNLFDSDMS
-948 ITLPNGKP
+948 IVLPNGQT
-956 FSVNSLREWD
+956 FSVNNLREWD

-996 DAVETLMNRAGDNG
+996 DLVETMMNKAGDDG
-1010 KLKGEVA
+1010 KLKGEVS
-1017 TLRDTLKV
+1017 TLRDTLKI
-1025 LTGRARRDGADDAAF
+1025 LTGRARRDGADDAAL
-1040 ATAMRTL
+1040 ATVMRTM

-1080 HGVPMFR
+1080 HGVPIFR
-1087 DLAFRNKKVSGSE
+1087 DLAFRNKKVGASE

-1116 IRPSKQDVIDRLRSY
+1116 IRPSKQDVIDRLRAY
-1131 SDLSRVSSATL
+1131 SDLSKPTATAL
-1142 GGAKYYTGELA
+1142 GTAKYYTGELA
-1153 VRSPLTKV
+1153 VRSPFTKV

-1191 KFDERWLKT
+1191 KFDDRWLKT

-1207 WKGIKSLIREN
+1207 WKGIKSLIRES
-1218 VTRGE
+1218 VTRGP
-1223 DGKYTIRDKKA
+1223 DGKYTIKDKKA

-1266 SKAYGPLAKTVLQF
+1266 AKAYGPSAKAVLQF

-1295 FYNATKNNRAMDA
+1295 FYNATKNNRAIDA

-1314 SMGLAGLYYMAQ
+1314 SMGLAGIYYMAQ
-1326 AHVKAYA
+1326 AHLKAYA

-1338 DKEYL
+1338 DREYL
-1343 KQALNPTMIG
+1343 KQALDPMMIG

-1360 SHIGGPLGVANL
+1360 SHLGGPLGVANI
-1372 LGGIAGIQDTKLLRS
+1372 LGGIAGYEDTKMLRS

-1401 ITYGAS
+1401 ITFGAA

-1430 NVGASAYNLAGY
+1430 NVGVSAYNLAGY
-1442 LKADTRVD
+1442 LKADTRVN
-1450 ERDYMTGMYN
+1450 ERDYMTGIYN

>member
-9 NNIGNIRVS
+9 NNPGNIRVS
-18 KDQWEGATGDDGS
+18 KDQWEGMTGDDGA

-43 ALAKNLLSYGRQ
+43 ALGKNLLSYGRQ
-55 GYDSIDKIINRW
+55 GYDSIEKIINRW
-67 APPEEND
+67 APPNEND
-74 TQAYIDAVSAS
+74 TQAYIDSVVAA

-91 QSLDLTDP
+91 QSLDLSNP
-99 DTLASLAQ
+99 DTLSSLAQ
-107 AIGFH
+107 AISLH
-112 ETSTRYNPAV
+112 ETGSRYNPEV
-122 YKTGVSRA
+122 YQQGVARA
-130 LEGGITPKSQPV
+130 LNGISPKTPPV

-147 DALTEGLKAKPSVSL
+147 DALTEGLKAKPKVAL
-162 GEGLPGVTGLQVE
+162 GENLPTAAGLNIE
-175 GQEPE
+175 GQAPE
-180 APNKSFG
+180 APNESFG
-187 EMFYQSTGETL
+187 EMFYKATGETM
-198 QQREDRSTWFGLGGA
+198 QEREDRSTWFGFGAA
-213 TEAELKNSMVGVAIR
+213 TEAEVKNSMVGVAIR
-228 AGQAEDSL
+228 AGQTEDSL

-247 WNNHKWSRD
+247 WNNHKWTRE

-290 ENQKLDAEKA
+290 ENQKLDQEKV
-300 KAGTGAQLAAGVVG
+300 KAGTGAQLAAGVIG

-344 QSGALAGASE
+344 QSGALAGVSE
-354 IARTSVAGG
+354 MARTSVAGG
-363 DAHVAEAIMGG
+363 DAHVAEAILGG

-389 KVLGK
+389 RALGRN
-394 STNEFAGPAIRLE
+394 TNEFSGPATRLE

-420 SRMPIRDGEQ
+420 SRLPIQEGEQ
-430 VFNHQGVNYAEVPGE
+430 TFSHQGVKFADVPNE

-459 ENPLNPRTRQVFDE
+459 ENPLNPKTRQVFDE

-500 NPEVRGLAADLV
+500 NPEIRGVAADLV

-545 NDIDDAVT
+545 NDIDSAVT
-553 NALKDPYFQTSWWR
+553 EALKDPYFQTAFWR
-567 DNKAMRED
+567 DSGAFRQDIYQRVSM
-575 VYKRAALAIEDSS
+575 AIEDGS
-588 GQLKAQLT
+588 GDLKAELT
-596 PGEVKVYD
+596 PGELKVYD

-619 PAMFGRADAQSIFP
+619 PAMFGRPDAQSIFP

-639 TYVPNVYS
+639 TYVPHVYS
-647 SQMKQLYIQEL
+647 NQMKELYIKEL
-658 GSREGLQ
+658 GSPEALQ
-665 EAIKQSWLASYSS
+665 EAIKKSWLTSYAS
-678 RPEVKARVDEYLK
+678 RPEVKKRVDEALL
-691 EQHKDIFD
+691 
-699 KANAEAK
+699 EADPTLTPEGLAS
-706 AAADAENFLR
+706 AA
-716 SQESTVPDMPKVLR
+716 
-730 ESGYVGDAG
+730 
-739 YQKVTNGVVDGE
+739 
-751 YFNSKMDFSGERPY
+751 
-765 LVDGDFV
+765 
-772 YYTARTPDGS
+772 
-782 ELNVSVFTK
+782 
-791 SGEHAGAVSFTKRSG
+791 
-806 DEWFNPS
+806 
-813 LEVNE
+813 
-818 KFRRKG
+818 
-824 IATKMYN
+824 
-831 IAETESP
+831 
-838 DYVYRGTDETVGGV
+838 
-852 RTDDGQAFRKAY
+852 
-864 DSKQYAPVPRQ
+864 
-875 QFVESRPPVEP
+875 
-886 KVDEE
+886 
-891 AILRNLTDKYA
+891 DKYA

-907 GISHADDF
+907 GISHTEQF
-915 ERSSVMEDN
+915 ERSSVMEEN
-924 ITGLVGLEN
+924 INGLVGLEN
-933 NKFLEARNLFDNDME
+933 NSFLEARNLFDSDMS
-948 ITLPNGKP
+948 IVLPNGQT
-956 FSVNSLREWD
+956 FSVNNLREWD

-972 AYNRRVNGDISIMA
+972 AYNRRVNGDIAIMA
-986 GTGKTTKEMK
+986 GTGKTTKDMK
-996 DAVETLMNRAGDNG
+996 DLVETMMNKAGDDG
-1010 KLKGEVA
+1010 KLKGEVS
-1017 TLRDTLKV
+1017 TLRDTLKI

-1040 ATAMRTL
+1040 ATVMRTM

-1067 GGMLARGNVRAML
+1067 GGMLARGNVRALM

-1087 DLAFRNKKVSGSE
+1087 DLAFRNKKVGASE

-1116 IRPSKQDVIDRLRSY
+1116 IRPSKQDVIDRLRAY
-1131 SDLSRVSSATL
+1131 SDLGRGTATAL
-1142 GGAKYYTGELA
+1142 GTTKYYTGELA
-1153 VRSPLTKV
+1153 VRSPFTKV

-1191 KFDERWLKT
+1191 KFDDRWLKT
-1200 AGISDDQ
+1200 AGISDEQ
-1207 WKGIKSLIREN
+1207 WKGIKSLIRES
-1218 VTRGE
+1218 VTRGP
-1223 DGKYTIRDKKA
+1223 DGKYTIKDKKA

-1266 SKAYGPLAKTVLQF
+1266 AKAYGPIAKTVLQF

-1314 SMGLAGLYYMAQ
+1314 SMGLAGIYYMAQ

-1338 DKEYL
+1338 DRDYL
-1343 KQALNPTMIG
+1343 KQALDPTMIG

-1360 SHIGGPLGVANL
+1360 SHLGGPLGVANI
-1372 LGGIAGIQDTKLLRS
+1372 LGGIAGYEDTKMLRS

-1401 ITYGAS
+1401 IAHGAA

-1442 LKADTRVD
+1442 LKADTRVN

>member
-9 NNIGNIRVS
+9 NNPGNIRVS
-18 KDQWEGATGDDGS
+18 KDQWEGMTGDDGA

-43 ALAKNLLSYGRQ
+43 ALGKNLLSYGRR
-55 GYDSIDKIINRW
+55 GYDSIEKIINRW
-67 APPEEND
+67 APPNEND
-74 TQAYIDAVSAS
+74 TKAYIDSVVAA

-91 QSLDLTDP
+91 QSLDLSDP
-99 DTLASLAQ
+99 DTLSSLAQ
-107 AIGFH
+107 AISFH
-112 ETSTRYNPAV
+112 ETGSRYDPEV
-122 YKTGVSRA
+122 YQKGVARA
-130 LEGGITPKSQPV
+130 LNGISPKTPPV

-147 DALTEGLKAKPSVSL
+147 DALTEGLKAKPKAAL
-162 GEGLPGVTGLQVE
+162 GENLPTAAGLNIE
-175 GQEPE
+175 GQAPE
-180 APNKSFG
+180 APNESFG
-187 EMFYQSTGETL
+187 EMFYKSTGDTMQE
-198 QQREDRSTWFGLGGA
+198 REDRSTWFGFGAA
-213 TEAELKNSMVGVAIR
+213 TEAEVKNSMVGVAIR
-228 AGQAEDSL
+228 AGQTEDSL

-247 WNNHKWSRD
+247 WNNHKWSRE

-290 ENQKLDAEKA
+290 ENQKLDQEKA
-300 KAGTGAQLAAGVVG
+300 KAGIGAQLAAGVIG

-344 QSGALAGASE
+344 QSGALAGVSE
-354 IARTSVAGG
+354 MARTSVAGG
-363 DAHVAEAIMGG
+363 DAHVAEAILGG

-389 KVLGK
+389 RALGRN
-394 STNEFAGPAIRLE
+394 TNEFAGPATRLE

-420 SRMPIRDGEQ
+420 SRLPIQEGEET
-430 VFNHQGVNYAEVPGE
+430 FSHHGVKFADVPNE

-459 ENPLNPRTRQVFDE
+459 ENPLNPKTRKVFDE

-500 NPEVRGLAADLV
+500 NPEIRGVAADLV

-553 NALKDPYFQTSWWR
+553 EALKDPYFQTAFWR
-567 DNKAMRED
+567 DSGAFRQDIYQRVSM
-575 VYKRAALAIEDSS
+575 AIEDGS
-588 GQLKAQLT
+588 GNLKAELT
-596 PGEVKVYD
+596 PGELKVYD

-619 PAMFGRADAQSIFP
+619 PAMFGRPDAQSIFP

-639 TYVPNVYS
+639 TYVPHVYS
-647 SQMKQLYIQEL
+647 NQMKELYIKEL
-658 GSREGLQ
+658 GSPEALQ
-665 EAIKQSWLASYSS
+665 EAIKKSWLTSYAS
-678 RPEVKARVDEYLK
+678 RPEVKKRVDEALL
-691 EQHKDIFD
+691 
-699 KANAEAK
+699 EADPTLTPEGL
-706 AAADAENFLR
+706 AAA
-716 SQESTVPDMPKVLR
+716 V
-730 ESGYVGDAG
+730 
-739 YQKVTNGVVDGE
+739 
-751 YFNSKMDFSGERPY
+751 
-765 LVDGDFV
+765 
-772 YYTARTPDGS
+772 
-782 ELNVSVFTK
+782 
-791 SGEHAGAVSFTKRSG
+791 
-806 DEWFNPS
+806 
-813 LEVNE
+813 
-818 KFRRKG
+818 
-824 IATKMYN
+824 
-831 IAETESP
+831 
-838 DYVYRGTDETVGGV
+838 
-852 RTDDGQAFRKAY
+852 
-864 DSKQYAPVPRQ
+864 
-875 QFVESRPPVEP
+875 
-886 KVDEE
+886 
-891 AILRNLTDKYA
+891 DKYA

-907 GISHADDF
+907 GISHTEQF
-915 ERSSVMEDN
+915 ERSSVMEEN
-924 ITGLVGLEN
+924 INGLVGLEN
-933 NKFLEARNLFDNDME
+933 NSFLEARNLFDSDMS
-948 ITLPNGKP
+948 IVLPNGQT
-956 FSVNSLREWD
+956 FSVNNLREWD

-972 AYNRRVNGDISIMA
+972 AYNRRVNGDIAIMA

-996 DAVETLMNRAGDNG
+996 DLVETMMNKAGDDG
-1010 KLKGEVA
+1010 KLKGEVS
-1017 TLRDTLKV
+1017 TLRDTLKI

-1040 ATAMRTL
+1040 ATVMRTM

-1080 HGVPMFR
+1080 HGVPIFR
-1087 DLAFRNKKVSGSE
+1087 DLAFRNKKVGASE

-1131 SDLSRVSSATL
+1131 SDLGRGTATAL
-1142 GGAKYYTGELA
+1142 GTAKYYTGELA
-1153 VRSPLTKV
+1153 VRSPFTKV

-1191 KFDERWLKT
+1191 KFDDRWLKT
-1200 AGISDDQ
+1200 AGISDEQ
-1207 WKGIKSLIREN
+1207 WKGIKSLIRES
-1218 VTRGE
+1218 VTRGP
-1223 DGKYTIRDKKA
+1223 DGKYTIKDKKA

-1266 SKAYGPLAKTVLQF
+1266 AKAYGPLAKTVLQF
-1280 KNFVI
+1280 KNFVV

-1314 SMGLAGLYYMAQ
+1314 SMGLAGIYYMAQ

-1338 DKEYL
+1338 DREYL
-1343 KQALNPTMIG
+1343 KQALDPTMIG

-1360 SHIGGPLGVANL
+1360 SHLGGPLGVANI
-1372 LGGIAGIQDTKLLRS
+1372 LGGIAGYEDTKMLRS

-1401 ITYGAS
+1401 IAYGAA

-1442 LKADTRVD
+1442 LKADTRVN

-1487 KD
+1487 KN

>member
-9 NNIGNIRVS
+9 NNPGNIRVS
-18 KDQWEGATGDDGS
+18 KDQWEGMTGDDGA
-31 FVTFDSPESGVR
+31 FVIFDSPESGVR
-43 ALAKNLLSYGRQ
+43 ALGKNLLSYGRQ
-55 GYDSIDKIINRW
+55 GYDSIEKIINRW
-67 APPEEND
+67 APPNEND
-74 TQAYIDAVSAS
+74 TQAYIDSVVAA

-91 QSLDLTDP
+91 QSLDLSNP
-99 DTLASLAQ
+99 DTLSSLAQ
-107 AIGFH
+107 AISFH
-112 ETSTRYNPAV
+112 ETGSRYNPEV
-122 YKTGVSRA
+122 YQKGVARA
-130 LEGGITPKSQPV
+130 LNGISPKTPPV

-147 DALTEGLKAKPSVSL
+147 DALTEGLKAKPKVAL
-162 GEGLPGVTGLQVE
+162 GENLPTAAGLNIE
-175 GQEPE
+175 GQAPE
-180 APNKSFG
+180 APNESFG
-187 EMFYQSTGETL
+187 EMLYKATGETM
-198 QQREDRSTWFGLGGA
+198 QEREDRSTWFGFGAA
-213 TEAELKNSMVGVAIR
+213 TEAEVKNSMVGVAIR
-228 AGQAEDSL
+228 AGQTEDSL

-247 WNNHKWSRD
+247 WNNHKWTRE

-290 ENQKLDAEKA
+290 ENQKLDQEKA
-300 KAGTGAQLAAGVVG
+300 KAGIGAQLAAGVIG

-344 QSGALAGASE
+344 QSGALAGVSE
-354 IARTSVAGG
+354 MARTSVAGG
-363 DAHVAEAIMGG
+363 DAHVAEAILGG

-389 KVLGK
+389 RALGRNA
-394 STNEFAGPAIRLE
+394 NEFAGPATRLE

-420 SRMPIRDGEQ
+420 SRLPIQEGEQ
-430 VFNHQGVNYAEVPGE
+430 TFSHQGVKFADVQNE

-459 ENPLNPRTRQVFDE
+459 ENPLNPKTRQVFDE

-500 NPEVRGLAADLV
+500 NPEIRGVAADLV

-553 NALKDPYFQTSWWR
+553 EALKDPYFQTAFWR
-567 DNKAMRED
+567 DSGAFRQDIYQRVSM
-575 VYKRAALAIEDSS
+575 AIEDGS
-588 GQLKAQLT
+588 GNLKAELT
-596 PGEVKVYD
+596 PGELKVYD

-619 PAMFGRADAQSIFP
+619 PAMFGRPDAKSIFP

-639 TYVPNVYS
+639 TYVPHVYS
-647 SQMKQLYIQEL
+647 NQMKELYIKEL
-658 GSREGLQ
+658 GSPEALQ
-665 EAIKQSWLASYSS
+665 EAIKKSWLTSYAS
-678 RPEVKARVDEYLK
+678 RPEVKKRVDEALL
-691 EQHKDIFD
+691 
-699 KANAEAK
+699 EA
-706 AAADAENFLR
+706 DPTL
-716 SQESTVPDMPKVLR
+716 
-730 ESGYVGDAG
+730 
-739 YQKVTNGVVDGE
+739 
-751 YFNSKMDFSGERPY
+751 
-765 LVDGDFV
+765 
-772 YYTARTPDGS
+772 TPDG
-782 ELNVSVFTK
+782 L
-791 SGEHAGAVSFTKRSG
+791 AAAV
-806 DEWFNPS
+806 
-813 LEVNE
+813 
-818 KFRRKG
+818 
-824 IATKMYN
+824 
-831 IAETESP
+831 
-838 DYVYRGTDETVGGV
+838 
-852 RTDDGQAFRKAY
+852 
-864 DSKQYAPVPRQ
+864 
-875 QFVESRPPVEP
+875 
-886 KVDEE
+886 
-891 AILRNLTDKYA
+891 DKYA

-907 GISHADDF
+907 GISHTEQF
-915 ERSSVMEDN
+915 ERSSVMEEN
-924 ITGLVGLEN
+924 INGLVGLEN
-933 NKFLEARNLFDNDME
+933 NSFLEARNLFDSDMS
-948 ITLPNGKP
+948 IVLQNGQT
-956 FSVNSLREWD
+956 FSVNNLREWD

-972 AYNRRVNGDISIMA
+972 AYNRRVNGDIAIMA

-996 DAVETLMNRAGDNG
+996 DLVETMMNKAGDDG
-1010 KLKGEVA
+1010 KLKGEVS
-1017 TLRDTLKV
+1017 TLRDTLKI
-1025 LTGRARRDGADDAAF
+1025 LTGRDRRDGADDAAF
-1040 ATAMRTL
+1040 ATVMRTM

-1067 GGMLARGNVRAML
+1067 GGMLARGNVRALL

-1087 DLAFRNKKVSGSE
+1087 DLAFRNKKVGASE

-1131 SDLSRVSSATL
+1131 SDLGRGVATAL
-1142 GGAKYYTGELA
+1142 GTAKYYTGELA
-1153 VRSPLTKV
+1153 VRSPFTKV

-1191 KFDERWLKT
+1191 RFDDRWLKT
-1200 AGISDDQ
+1200 AGISDEQ
-1207 WKGIKSLIREN
+1207 WKGIKSLIRES
-1218 VTRGE
+1218 VTRGP
-1223 DGKYTIRDKKA
+1223 DWKYTIKDKKA

-1266 SKAYGPLAKTVLQF
+1266 AKAYGPLAKTVLQF

-1295 FYNATKNNRAMDA
+1295 FYNATKNNRAIDA

-1314 SMGLAGLYYMAQ
+1314 SMGLAGIYYMAQ

-1338 DKEYL
+1338 DRDYL
-1343 KQALNPTMIG
+1343 KQALDPTMIG

-1360 SHIGGPLGVANL
+1360 SHLGGPLGVANI
-1372 LGGIAGIQDTKLLRS
+1372 LGGIAGYEDTKMLRS
-1387 SILPRSPTEKPERA
+1387 SILPRSPTEKTERA
-1401 ITYGAS
+1401 IAYGAA
-1407 TSDPVMNVVGNF
+1407 TSGPVMNVVGNF

-1442 LKADTRVD
+1442 LKADTRVN

>member
-1 MATRGIRN
+1 MATRGVRN
-9 NNIGNIRVS
+9 SNPGNIRKS
-18 KDQWEGATGDDGS
+18 KDQWEGAIGDDGE
-31 FVTFDSPESGVR
+31 FVIFDSPESGVR
-43 ALAKNLLSYGRQ
+43 ALSKNLLSYGRQ
-55 GYDSIDKIINRW
+55 GYDSIEKIINRW
-67 APPEEND
+67 APPNEND
-74 TQAYIDAVSAS
+74 TKAYIDSVVAA
-85 TGIPAT
+85 TGITAT
-91 QSLDLTDP
+91 QSLDLSDP
-99 DTLASLAQ
+99 DTLSSLAQ
-107 AIGFH
+107 AISFH
-112 ETSTRYNPAV
+112 ETGSRYDPEV
-122 YKTGVSRA
+122 YQKGVARA
-130 LEGGITPKSQPV
+130 LNGISPKTPPV

-147 DALTEGLKAKPSVSL
+147 DALTEGLKAKPKVAL
-162 GEGLPGVTGLQVE
+162 GDNLPTAAGLNIE
-175 GQEPE
+175 GQAPE
-180 APNKSFG
+180 APNESFG
-187 EMFYQSTGETL
+187 EMFYKATGETM
-198 QQREDRSTWFGLGGA
+198 QEREDHSTWFGFGTA
-213 TEAELKNSMVGVAIR
+213 TEAEVKNSMVGVAIR
-228 AGQAEDSL
+228 AGQTEDSL

-247 WNNHKWSRD
+247 WNNHKWSRE

-290 ENQKLDAEKA
+290 ENQKLDQEKA
-300 KAGTGAQLAAGVVG
+300 KAGTGAQLAAGVIG

-327 QVGKGGKLVNK
+327 QVGRGGKLVNK

-363 DAHVAEAIMGG
+363 DAHVAEAIIGG

-384 ADGLG
+384 GDAIG
-389 KVLGK
+389 KALGK
-394 STNEFAGPAIRLE
+394 STNEFAGPATRLE

-420 SRMPIRDGEQ
+420 SRLPIQEGEQ
-430 VFNHQGVNYAEVPGE
+430 TFSHQGVKFADVPNE

-459 ENPLNPRTRQVFDE
+459 ENPLNPKTRQVFDE

-500 NPEVRGLAADLV
+500 NPEIREVAADLV

-545 NDIDDAVT
+545 NDINDAVT
-553 NALKDPYFQTSWWR
+553 EALKDPYFQTAFWR
-567 DNKAMRED
+567 DSGAFRQDIYQRVSM
-575 VYKRAALAIEDSS
+575 AIEDGS
-588 GQLKAQLT
+588 GNLKAELT
-596 PGEVKVYD
+596 PGELKVYD

-619 PAMFGRADAQSIFP
+619 PAMFGRPDAQSIFP

-639 TYVPNVYS
+639 TYVPHVYS
-647 SQMKQLYIQEL
+647 NQMKELYIKEL
-658 GSREGLQ
+658 GSPEALQ
-665 EAIKQSWLASYSS
+665 EAIKKSWLTSYAS
-678 RPEVKARVDEYLK
+678 RPDVKKRVDEALL
-691 EQHKDIFD
+691 
-699 KANAEAK
+699 EAGPTLTPEGL
-706 AAADAENFLR
+706 AAA
-716 SQESTVPDMPKVLR
+716 V
-730 ESGYVGDAG
+730 
-739 YQKVTNGVVDGE
+739 
-751 YFNSKMDFSGERPY
+751 
-765 LVDGDFV
+765 
-772 YYTARTPDGS
+772 
-782 ELNVSVFTK
+782 
-791 SGEHAGAVSFTKRSG
+791 
-806 DEWFNPS
+806 
-813 LEVNE
+813 
-818 KFRRKG
+818 
-824 IATKMYN
+824 
-831 IAETESP
+831 
-838 DYVYRGTDETVGGV
+838 
-852 RTDDGQAFRKAY
+852 
-864 DSKQYAPVPRQ
+864 
-875 QFVESRPPVEP
+875 
-886 KVDEE
+886 
-891 AILRNLTDKYA
+891 DKYA

-907 GISHADDF
+907 GISHTEQF
-915 ERSSVMEDN
+915 ERSSVMEEN
-924 ITGLVGLEN
+924 INGLVGLEN
-933 NKFLEARNLFDNDME
+933 NSFLEARNLFDSDMS
-948 ITLPNGKP
+948 IVLPNGQT
-956 FSVNSLREWD
+956 FSVNNLREWD

-972 AYNRRVNGDISIMA
+972 AYNRRVNGDIAIMA
-986 GTGKTTKEMK
+986 GTGKTTKDMK
-996 DAVETLMNRAGDNG
+996 DLVETMMNKAGDDG
-1010 KLKGEVA
+1010 KLKGEVS
-1017 TLRDTLKV
+1017 TLSDTLKI

-1040 ATAMRTL
+1040 ATVMRTM

-1080 HGVPMFR
+1080 HGVPIFR
-1087 DLAFRNKKVSGSE
+1087 DLAFRNKKVGASE

-1131 SDLSRVSSATL
+1131 SDLGRGTATAL
-1142 GGAKYYTGELA
+1142 GTAKYYTGELA
-1153 VRSPLTKV
+1153 VRSPFTKV

-1191 KFDERWLKT
+1191 KFDDRWLKT
-1200 AGISDDQ
+1200 AGISDEQ
-1207 WKGIKSLIREN
+1207 WKGIKSLIRES
-1218 VTRGE
+1218 VTRGP
-1223 DGKYTIRDKKA
+1223 DGKYTIKDKKA

-1266 SKAYGPLAKTVLQF
+1266 AKAYGPIAKTVLQF

-1295 FYNATKNNRAMDA
+1295 FYNATKNNRAIDA

-1314 SMGLAGLYYMAQ
+1314 SMGLAGMYYMAQ
-1326 AHVKAYA
+1326 AHIKAYA

-1338 DKEYL
+1338 DREYL

-1360 SHIGGPLGVANL
+1360 SHLGGPLGVANI
-1372 LGGIAGIQDTKLLRS
+1372 LGGIAGYEDTKMLRS

-1401 ITYGAS
+1401 ITFGAA

-1430 NVGASAYNLAGY
+1430 NVGVSAYNLAGY
-1442 LKADTRVD
+1442 LKADTRVN

>member
-9 NNIGNIRVS
+9 NNLGNLRVS
-18 KDQWEGATGDDGS
+18 KDQWEGAVGDDGA
-31 FVTFDSPESGVR
+31 FVIFDSPESGVR
-43 ALAKNLLSYGRQ
+43 ALAKNLQSYGRQ
-55 GYDSIDKIINRW
+55 GYDSIEKIINRW
-67 APPEEND
+67 APPNEND
-74 TQAYIDAVSAS
+74 TQSYINSVVAA

-91 QSLDLTDP
+91 QSLDLSDP
-99 DTLASLAQ
+99 DILSSLAQ
-107 AIGFH
+107 AIGYH
-112 ETSTRYNPAV
+112 ETGSRYDPEV
-122 YKTGVSRA
+122 YQKGVARA
-130 LEGGITPKSQPV
+130 LNGISPKTPPV

-147 DALTEGLKAKPSVSL
+147 DALTEGLKAKPKVAL
-162 GEGLPGVTGLQVE
+162 GENLPSAAGLNIE
-175 GQEPE
+175 GQAPE
-180 APNKSFG
+180 APNESFG
-187 EMFYQSTGETL
+187 EMFYKATGETM
-198 QQREDRSTWFGLGGA
+198 QEREDRSTWFGFGAA
-213 TEAELKNSMVGVAIR
+213 TEAEVKNSMVGVAIR
-228 AGQAEDSL
+228 AGQTEDSL

-247 WNNHKWSRD
+247 WNNHKWTRE

-290 ENQKLDAEKA
+290 ENQKLDQEKA
-300 KAGTGAQLAAGVVG
+300 KAGTGAQLAAGVIG

-344 QSGALAGASE
+344 QSGALAGVSE
-354 IARTSVAGG
+354 MARTSVAGG
-363 DAHVAEAIMGG
+363 DAHVAEAILGG

-389 KVLGK
+389 RALGRN
-394 STNEFAGPAIRLE
+394 TNEFAGPATRLE

-420 SRMPIRDGEQ
+420 SRLPIQEGEQ
-430 VFNHQGVNYAEVPGE
+430 TFSHQGVKFADVPNE

-459 ENPLNPRTRQVFDE
+459 ENPLNPKTRQVFDE

-500 NPEVRGLAADLV
+500 NPEIRGVAADLV

-553 NALKDPYFQTSWWR
+553 EALKDPCFQTAFWR
-567 DNKAMRED
+567 DSGAFRQDIYQRVSM
-575 VYKRAALAIEDSS
+575 AIEDGS
-588 GQLKAQLT
+588 GNLKAELT
-596 PGEVKVYD
+596 PGELKVYD

-619 PAMFGRADAQSIFP
+619 PSMFGRPDAQSIFP

-639 TYVPNVYS
+639 TYVPHVYS
-647 SQMKQLYIQEL
+647 KQMKELYIKEL
-658 GSREGLQ
+658 GSPEALQ
-665 EAIKQSWLASYSS
+665 EAIKKSWLTSYAS
-678 RPEVKARVDEYLK
+678 RPEVKKRVDEALL
-691 EQHKDIFD
+691 
-699 KANAEAK
+699 EADPTLTPEGL
-706 AAADAENFLR
+706 AAA
-716 SQESTVPDMPKVLR
+716 V
-730 ESGYVGDAG
+730 
-739 YQKVTNGVVDGE
+739 
-751 YFNSKMDFSGERPY
+751 
-765 LVDGDFV
+765 
-772 YYTARTPDGS
+772 
-782 ELNVSVFTK
+782 
-791 SGEHAGAVSFTKRSG
+791 
-806 DEWFNPS
+806 
-813 LEVNE
+813 
-818 KFRRKG
+818 
-824 IATKMYN
+824 
-831 IAETESP
+831 
-838 DYVYRGTDETVGGV
+838 
-852 RTDDGQAFRKAY
+852 
-864 DSKQYAPVPRQ
+864 
-875 QFVESRPPVEP
+875 
-886 KVDEE
+886 
-891 AILRNLTDKYA
+891 DKYA

-907 GISHADDF
+907 GISHTEQF
-915 ERSSVMEDN
+915 ERSSVMEEN
-924 ITGLVGLEN
+924 INGLVGLEN
-933 NKFLEARNLFDNDME
+933 NSFLEARNLFDSDMS
-948 ITLPNGKP
+948 IVLPNGQT
-956 FSVNSLREWD
+956 FSVNNLREWD

-972 AYNRRVNGDISIMA
+972 AYNRRVNGDIAIMA
-986 GTGKTTKEMK
+986 GTGRTTKDMK
-996 DAVETLMNRAGDNG
+996 DLVETMMNKAGDDG
-1010 KLKGEVA
+1010 KLKGEVS
-1017 TLRDTLKV
+1017 TLRDTLKI

-1040 ATAMRTL
+1040 ATVMRTM

-1080 HGVPMFR
+1080 HGVPIFR
-1087 DLAFRNKKVSGSE
+1087 DLAFRNKKMGASE

-1131 SDLSRVSSATL
+1131 SDLGRGTATAL
-1142 GGAKYYTGELA
+1142 GTAKYYTGELA
-1153 VRSPLTKV
+1153 VRSPFTKV

-1191 KFDERWLKT
+1191 KFDDRWLKT
-1200 AGISDDQ
+1200 AGISDEQ
-1207 WKGIKSLIREN
+1207 WKGIKSLIRES
-1218 VTRGE
+1218 VTRGP
-1223 DGKYTIRDKKA
+1223 DGKYTIKDKKA

-1266 SKAYGPLAKTVLQF
+1266 AKAYGPLAKTVLQF

-1314 SMGLAGLYYMAQ
+1314 SMGLAGIYYMAQ
-1326 AHVKAYA
+1326 AHIKAYA

-1338 DKEYL
+1338 DRDYL
-1343 KQALNPTMIG
+1343 KQALDPTMIG

-1360 SHIGGPLGVANL
+1360 SHLGGPLGVANI
-1372 LGGIAGIQDTKLLRS
+1372 LGGIAGYEDTKMLRS

-1401 ITYGAS
+1401 IAYGAA
-1407 TSDPVMNVVGNF
+1407 TSGPVMNVVGNF

-1442 LKADTRVD
+1442 LKADTRVN

>member
-9 NNIGNIRVS
+9 NNPGNIRVS
-18 KDQWEGATGDDGS
+18 KDQWEGMTGDDGA

-43 ALAKNLLSYGRQ
+43 ALGKNLLSYGRQ
-55 GYDSIDKIINRW
+55 GYDSIEKIINRW
-67 APPEEND
+67 APPKEND
-74 TQAYIDAVSAS
+74 TQAYIDSVVAA

-91 QSLDLTDP
+91 QSLDLSNP
-99 DTLASLAQ
+99 DTLSALAQ
-107 AIGFH
+107 AISFH
-112 ETSTRYNPAV
+112 ETGSRYDPEV
-122 YKTGVSRA
+122 YQQGVARA
-130 LEGGITPKSQPV
+130 LNGISPKTPPV

-147 DALTEGLKAKPSVSL
+147 DALTEGLKAKPKVAL
-162 GEGLPGVTGLQVE
+162 GENLPTAAGLNIE
-175 GQEPE
+175 GQAPE
-180 APNKSFG
+180 ASNDSFG
-187 EMFYQSTGETL
+187 AMFYKATGETM
-198 QQREDRSTWFGLGGA
+198 QERDDRSTWFGFGAA
-213 TEAELKNSMVGVAIR
+213 TEAEVKNSMVGVAIR
-228 AGQAEDSL
+228 AGQTEDSL

-247 WNNHKWSRD
+247 WNNHKWTRE

-290 ENQKLDAEKA
+290 ENQKLDQEKA
-300 KAGTGAQLAAGVVG
+300 KAGTGAQLAAGVIG

-344 QSGALAGASE
+344 QSGALAGVSE
-354 IARTSVAGG
+354 MARTSVAGG
-363 DAHVAEAIMGG
+363 DAHVAEAILGG

-389 KVLGK
+389 RALGRNA
-394 STNEFAGPAIRLE
+394 NEFAGPATRLE

-420 SRMPIRDGEQ
+420 SRLPIQEGEQ
-430 VFNHQGVNYAEVPGE
+430 TFSHQGVKFADVPNE

-459 ENPLNPRTRQVFDE
+459 ENPLNPKTRKVFDE

-500 NPEVRGLAADLV
+500 NPEIRGVAADLV

-553 NALKDPYFQTSWWR
+553 EALKDPYFQTAFWR
-567 DNKAMRED
+567 DNSALRED
-575 VYKRAALAIEDSS
+575 VYKRVALAIEDGS
-588 GQLKAQLT
+588 GNLKAELT
-596 PGEVKVYD
+596 PGELKVYD

-619 PAMFGRADAQSIFP
+619 PAMFGRTDAQSIFP

-639 TYVPNVYS
+639 TYVPVVYS
-647 SQMKQLYIQEL
+647 SQMKQLYIKEL
-658 GSREGLQ
+658 GSPEALQ
-665 EAIKQSWLASYSS
+665 EAIKKSWLTSYAS
-678 RPEVKARVDEYLK
+678 RPEVKARVDEMLAEQLRASQPAAGKTVGTAPNHRSSVNTSSDQIKLDDAATQAIDKVAELKDVLTNAEKRVADREKKLQNSKDRLASHEAKLK
-691 EQHKDIFD
+691 ELEEKLAAKPNSKTIPVKIESRKQMIETQKSHVRINTERLDYTKGQAAKVRDRIT
-699 KANAEAK
+699 KATAEAEAAV
-706 AAADAENFLR
+706 AAAKG
-716 SQESTVPDMPKVLR
+716 PK
-730 ESGYVGDAG
+730 
-739 YQKVTNGVVDGE
+739 
-751 YFNSKMDFSGERPY
+751 
-765 LVDGDFV
+765 
-772 YYTARTPDGS
+772 TA
-782 ELNVSVFTK
+782 V
-791 SGEHAGAVSFTKRSG
+791 
-806 DEWFNPS
+806 
-813 LEVNE
+813 
-818 KFRRKG
+818 
-824 IATKMYN
+824 
-831 IAETESP
+831 
-838 DYVYRGTDETVGGV
+838 
-852 RTDDGQAFRKAY
+852 DGQAATAGETA
-864 DSKQYAPVPRQ
+864 SGNASQAAPEVTMDM
-875 QFVESRPPVEP
+875 VE
-886 KVDEE
+886 
-891 AILRNLTDKYA
+891 KYA

-907 GISHADDF
+907 GISHTEQF
-915 ERSSVMEDN
+915 ERSSVMEEN
-924 ITGLVGLEN
+924 INGLVGLEN
-933 NKFLEARNLFDNDME
+933 NSFLEARNLFDNDME

-956 FSVNSLREWD
+956 FSANSLREWD

-972 AYNRRVNGDISIMA
+972 AYNRRVNGDIAIMA
-986 GTGKTTKEMK
+986 GTGRTTKDMK
-996 DAVETLMNRAGDNG
+996 DLVETMMNKAGDDG
-1010 KLKGEVA
+1010 KLKGEVS
-1017 TLRDTLKV
+1017 TLRDTLKI

-1040 ATAMRTL
+1040 ATVMRTM

-1087 DLAFRNKKVSGSE
+1087 DLAFRNKKVGASE

-1131 SDLSRVSSATL
+1131 SDLGRGAATAL
-1142 GGAKYYTGELA
+1142 GTAKYYTGELA
-1153 VRSPLTKV
+1153 VRSPFTKV

-1191 KFDERWLKT
+1191 KFDDRWLKT
-1200 AGISDDQ
+1200 AGISDEQ
-1207 WKGIKSLIREN
+1207 WKGIKSLIRES
-1218 VTRGE
+1218 VTRGP
-1223 DGKYTIRDKKA
+1223 DGKYTIKDKKA

-1266 SKAYGPLAKTVLQF
+1266 AKAYGPLAKTVLQF

-1314 SMGLAGLYYMAQ
+1314 SMGLAGIYYMAQ
-1326 AHVKAYA
+1326 AHIKAYA

-1338 DKEYL
+1338 DRDYL
-1343 KQALNPTMIG
+1343 KQALDPTMIG

-1360 SHIGGPLGVANL
+1360 SHLGGPLGVANI
-1372 LGGIAGIQDTKLLRS
+1372 LGGIAGYEDTKMLRS

-1401 ITYGAS
+1401 IAYGAA
-1407 TSDPVMNVVGNF
+1407 TSGPVMNVVGNF

-1442 LKADTRVD
+1442 LKADTRVN

-1478 TFEEQGIHI
+1478 TFEELGIHI

>member
-9 NNIGNIRVS
+9 NNPGNIRVS
-18 KDQWEGATGDDGS
+18 KDQWEGMTGDDGA

-43 ALAKNLLSYGRQ
+43 ALGKNLLSYGRQ
-55 GYDSIDKIINRW
+55 GYDSIEKIINRW
-67 APPEEND
+67 APPNEND
-74 TQAYIDAVSAS
+74 TQAYIDSVVTA

-91 QSLDLTDP
+91 QSLDLSDP
-99 DTLASLAQ
+99 DTLSSLAQ
-107 AIGFH
+107 AISFH
-112 ETSTRYNPAV
+112 ETGSRYNPEV
-122 YKTGVSRA
+122 YQQGIARA
-130 LEGGITPKSQPV
+130 LNGISPKTPPV

-147 DALTEGLKAKPSVSL
+147 DALTEGLKAKPKVAL
-162 GEGLPGVTGLQVE
+162 GENLPTAAGLNIE
-175 GQEPE
+175 GRAPE
-180 APNKSFG
+180 APNESFG
-187 EMFYQSTGETL
+187 EMFYKATGETM
-198 QQREDRSTWFGLGGA
+198 QEREDRSTWFGFGAA
-213 TEAELKNSMVGVAIR
+213 TEAEVKNSMVGVAIR
-228 AGQAEDSL
+228 AGQTEDSL

-247 WNNHKWSRD
+247 WNNHKWTRE

-290 ENQKLDAEKA
+290 ENQKLDQEKA
-300 KAGTGAQLAAGVVG
+300 KAGTGAQLAAGVIG

-344 QSGALAGASE
+344 QSGALAGVSE
-354 IARTSVAGG
+354 MARTSVAGG
-363 DAHVAEAIMGG
+363 DAHVAEAILGG

-389 KVLGK
+389 RALGRN
-394 STNEFAGPAIRLE
+394 TNEFAGPATRLE

-420 SRMPIRDGEQ
+420 SRLPIQEGEQ
-430 VFNHQGVNYAEVPGE
+430 TFSHQGVKFADVPNE

-459 ENPLNPRTRQVFDE
+459 ENPLNPKTRQVFDE

-500 NPEVRGLAADLV
+500 NPEIRGVAADLV

-553 NALKDPYFQTSWWR
+553 EALKDPYFQTAFWR
-567 DNKAMRED
+567 DSGAFRQDIYQRVSM
-575 VYKRAALAIEDSS
+575 AIEDGS
-588 GQLKAQLT
+588 GNLKAELT
-596 PGEVKVYD
+596 PGELKVYD

-619 PAMFGRADAQSIFP
+619 PAMFGRPDAKSIFP

-639 TYVPNVYS
+639 TYVPHVYS
-647 SQMKQLYIQEL
+647 NQMKELYIKEL
-658 GSREGLQ
+658 GSPEALQ
-665 EAIKQSWLASYSS
+665 EAIKKSWLTSYAS
-678 RPEVKARVDEYLK
+678 RPEVKKRVDEALL
-691 EQHKDIFD
+691 
-699 KANAEAK
+699 EADPTLTPEGL
-706 AAADAENFLR
+706 AAA
-716 SQESTVPDMPKVLR
+716 V
-730 ESGYVGDAG
+730 
-739 YQKVTNGVVDGE
+739 
-751 YFNSKMDFSGERPY
+751 
-765 LVDGDFV
+765 
-772 YYTARTPDGS
+772 
-782 ELNVSVFTK
+782 
-791 SGEHAGAVSFTKRSG
+791 
-806 DEWFNPS
+806 
-813 LEVNE
+813 
-818 KFRRKG
+818 
-824 IATKMYN
+824 
-831 IAETESP
+831 
-838 DYVYRGTDETVGGV
+838 
-852 RTDDGQAFRKAY
+852 
-864 DSKQYAPVPRQ
+864 
-875 QFVESRPPVEP
+875 
-886 KVDEE
+886 
-891 AILRNLTDKYA
+891 DKYA

-907 GISHADDF
+907 GISHTEQF
-915 ERSSVMEDN
+915 ERSSVMEEN
-924 ITGLVGLEN
+924 INGLVRLEN
-933 NKFLEARNLFDNDME
+933 NSFLEARNLFDSDMS
-948 ITLPNGKP
+948 IILPNGQP
-956 FSVNSLREWD
+956 FNVNSLREWD

-972 AYNRRVNGDISIMA
+972 AYNRRVNGDIAIMA
-986 GTGKTTKEMK
+986 GTGKTTKDMK
-996 DAVETLMNRAGDNG
+996 DLVETLMNKAGDDG
-1010 KLKGEVA
+1010 KLKGEVS
-1017 TLRDTLKV
+1017 TLRDTLKI

-1040 ATAMRTL
+1040 ATVMRTM

-1067 GGMLARGNVRAML
+1067 GGMLARGNVRALL

-1087 DLAFRNKKVSGSE
+1087 DLAFRNKKVGASE

-1131 SDLSRVSSATL
+1131 SDLGRGAATAL
-1142 GGAKYYTGELA
+1142 GTAKYYTGELA
-1153 VRSPLTKV
+1153 VRSPFTKV

-1191 KFDERWLKT
+1191 KFDDRWLKT
-1200 AGISDDQ
+1200 AGISDEQ
-1207 WKGIKSLIREN
+1207 WKGIKSLIRES
-1218 VTRGE
+1218 VTRGP
-1223 DGKYTIRDKKA
+1223 DGKYTIKDKKA

-1266 SKAYGPLAKTVLQF
+1266 AKAYGPVAKAVLQF

-1314 SMGLAGLYYMAQ
+1314 SMGLAGIYYMAQ

-1338 DKEYL
+1338 DRDYL
-1343 KQALNPTMIG
+1343 KQALDPTMIG

-1360 SHIGGPLGVANL
+1360 SHLGGPLGVANI
-1372 LGGIAGIQDTKLLRS
+1372 LGGIAGYEDTKMLRS

-1401 ITYGAS
+1401 IAYGAA

-1442 LKADTRVD
+1442 LKADTRVN

>member
-1 MATRGIRN
+1 MATRGVRN
-9 NNIGNIRVS
+9 ANPGNIRKS
-18 KDQWEGATGDDGS
+18 KDQWEGAIGDDGA
-31 FVTFDSPESGVR
+31 FVIFDSPESGVR
-43 ALAKNLLSYGRQ
+43 ALAKNLQSYGRQ
-55 GYDSIDKIINRW
+55 GYDSIEKIINRW
-67 APPEEND
+67 APPSEND
-74 TQAYIDAVSAS
+74 TQSYIDSVVSA

-91 QSLDLTDP
+91 QSLDLSDP
-99 DTLASLAQ
+99 DTLSSLAQ

-112 ETSTRYNPAV
+112 ETGSRYDPEV
-122 YKTGVSRA
+122 YKQGVARA
-130 LEGGITPKSQPV
+130 LNGISPKTPPV

-147 DALTEGLKAKPSVSL
+147 DALTEGLKSKPKVSL
-162 GEGLPGVTGLQVE
+162 GENLPTAAGLNIE
-175 GQEPE
+175 GQAPE
-180 APNKSFG
+180 APNESFG
-187 EMFYQSTGETL
+187 EMFYKATGETM
-198 QQREDRSTWFGLGGA
+198 QEREERSTWFGFGSA
-213 TEAELKNSMVGVAIR
+213 TEAEVKNSMVGVAIR
-228 AGQAEDSL
+228 AGQTEDSL

-247 WNNHKWSRD
+247 WNNHKWSRE

-290 ENQKLDAEKA
+290 ENQKLDQEKA
-300 KAGTGAQLAAGVVG
+300 KAGTGAQLTAGVIG

-344 QSGALAGASE
+344 QSGALAGVSE
-354 IARTSVAGG
+354 MARTSVAGG
-363 DAHVAEAIMGG
+363 DAHVAEAILGG

-389 KVLGK
+389 RALGRN
-394 STNEFAGPAIRLE
+394 TNEFAGPATRLE

-420 SRMPIRDGEQ
+420 SRLPIQEGEHT
-430 VFNHQGVNYAEVPGE
+430 FSHQGVKFADVPNE

-459 ENPLNPRTRQVFDE
+459 ENPLNPKTRQVFDE

-500 NPEVRGLAADLV
+500 NPEIRGVAADLV

-553 NALKDPYFQTSWWR
+553 EALKDPYFQTAFWR
-567 DNKAMRED
+567 DSGAFRQDIYQRVSM
-575 VYKRAALAIEDSS
+575 AIEDGS
-588 GQLKAQLT
+588 GNLKAELT
-596 PGEVKVYD
+596 PGELKVYD

-619 PAMFGRADAQSIFP
+619 PAMFGRPDAQSIFP

-639 TYVPNVYS
+639 TYVPHVYS
-647 SQMKQLYIQEL
+647 NQMKELYIKEL
-658 GSREGLQ
+658 GSPEALQ
-665 EAIKQSWLASYSS
+665 EAIKKSWLTSYAS
-678 RPEVKARVDEYLK
+678 RPDVKKRVDEALL
-691 EQHKDIFD
+691 
-699 KANAEAK
+699 EADPTLTPEGL
-706 AAADAENFLR
+706 AAA
-716 SQESTVPDMPKVLR
+716 V
-730 ESGYVGDAG
+730 
-739 YQKVTNGVVDGE
+739 
-751 YFNSKMDFSGERPY
+751 
-765 LVDGDFV
+765 
-772 YYTARTPDGS
+772 
-782 ELNVSVFTK
+782 
-791 SGEHAGAVSFTKRSG
+791 
-806 DEWFNPS
+806 
-813 LEVNE
+813 
-818 KFRRKG
+818 
-824 IATKMYN
+824 
-831 IAETESP
+831 
-838 DYVYRGTDETVGGV
+838 
-852 RTDDGQAFRKAY
+852 
-864 DSKQYAPVPRQ
+864 
-875 QFVESRPPVEP
+875 
-886 KVDEE
+886 
-891 AILRNLTDKYA
+891 DKYA

-907 GISHADDF
+907 GISHTEQF
-915 ERSSVMEDN
+915 ERSSVMEEN
-924 ITGLVGLEN
+924 INGLVGLEN
-933 NKFLEARNLFDNDME
+933 NSFLEARNLFDSDMS
-948 ITLPNGKP
+948 IVLPNGQT
-956 FSVNSLREWD
+956 FSVNNLREWD

-972 AYNRRVNGDISIMA
+972 AYNRRVNGDIAIMA
-986 GTGKTTKEMK
+986 GTGKTTKDMK
-996 DAVETLMNRAGDNG
+996 DLVETMMNKAGDDG
-1010 KLKGEVA
+1010 KLKGEVS
-1017 TLRDTLKV
+1017 TLRDTLKI

-1040 ATAMRTL
+1040 ATVMRTM
-1047 TDLSFFAKNAYMG
+1047 TDLSFFTKNAYMG

-1067 GGMLARGNVRAML
+1067 GGMLARGNVRALL

-1087 DLAFRNKKVSGSE
+1087 DLAFRNKKVGASE

-1131 SDLSRVSSATL
+1131 SDLGRGAATAL
-1142 GGAKYYTGELA
+1142 GTAKYYTGELA
-1153 VRSPLTKV
+1153 VRSPFTKV

-1191 KFDERWLKT
+1191 KFDDRWLKT
-1200 AGISDDQ
+1200 AGISDEQ
-1207 WKGIKSLIREN
+1207 WKGIKSLIRES
-1218 VTRGE
+1218 VTRGP
-1223 DGKYTIRDKKA
+1223 DGKYTIKDKKA

-1266 SKAYGPLAKTVLQF
+1266 AKAYGPIAKTVLQF

-1295 FYNATKNNRAMDA
+1295 FYNATKNNRAIDA

-1314 SMGLAGLYYMAQ
+1314 SMGLAGIYYMAQ
-1326 AHVKAYA
+1326 AHIKAYA

-1338 DKEYL
+1338 DRDYL
-1343 KQALNPTMIG
+1343 KQALDPTMIG

-1360 SHIGGPLGVANL
+1360 SHLGGPLGVANI
-1372 LGGIAGIQDTKLLRS
+1372 LGGIAGYEDTKMLRS

-1401 ITYGAS
+1401 ITFGAA

-1430 NVGASAYNLAGY
+1430 NVGVSAYNLAGY
-1442 LKADTRVD
+1442 LKADTRVN

>member
-31 FVTFDSPESGVR
+31 FVTFDTPDSGVR
-43 ALAKNLLSYGRQ
+43 ALAKNLMSYGRQ
-55 GYDSIDKIINRW
+55 GYDSIEKIINRW
-67 APPEEND
+67 APPSEND
-74 TQAYIDAVSAS
+74 TQSYIDSVVAA

-91 QSLDLTDP
+91 QSIDLTNP
-99 DTLASLAQ
+99 DVLASLSE
-107 AIGFH
+107 AIGYH
-112 ETSTRYNPAV
+112 ETGSRYDPEV
-122 YKTGVSRA
+122 YKLGVSRA
-130 LEGGITPKSQPV
+130 LSGAGGITPKTPPV

-147 DALTEGLKAKPSVSL
+147 DALTEGLKSKPKAAL
-162 GEGLPGVTGLQVE
+162 GENLPGVTGMNIE

-180 APNKSFG
+180 APNESFG
-187 EMFYQSTGETL
+187 EMFYKSTGETL
-198 QQREDRSTWFGLGGA
+198 DQRADRSTWFGFGDA
-213 TEAELKNSMVGVAIR
+213 AEAEVKNSMVGVAIR
-228 AGQAEDSL
+228 AGQTEDSL

-247 WNNHKWSRD
+247 WNNHKWSRE

-344 QSGALAGASE
+344 QSGALAGVSE
-354 IARTSVAGG
+354 MARTSVAGG

-389 KVLGK
+389 RALGRN
-394 STNEFAGPAIRLE
+394 TNEFAGPATRLE

-420 SRMPIRDGEQ
+420 SRLPIQEGEQ
-430 VFNHQGVNYAEVPGE
+430 TLSHQGVKFADVPNE

-459 ENPLNPRTRQVFDE
+459 ENPLNPKTRQVFDE

-500 NPEVRGLAADLV
+500 NPEIRGLAADLV

-553 NALKDPYFQTSWWR
+553 EALKDPYFQTNFNR
-567 DNKAMRED
+567 DTGAFRQD
-575 VYKRAALAIEDSS
+575 IYQRVALAIEDGS
-588 GQLKAQLT
+588 GNLKSELT
-596 PGEVKVYD
+596 PGELKVYD

-619 PAMFGRADAQSIFP
+619 PAMFGRVDAQSIFP

-639 TYVPNVYS
+639 TYVPHVYS
-647 SQMKQLYIQEL
+647 NQMKQLFIKEL
-658 GSREGLQ
+658 GSPEALQ
-665 EAIKQSWLASYSS
+665 EAIKKSWLTSYAS
-678 RPEVKARVDEYLK
+678 RPEVKSRVDEALM
-691 EQHKDIFD
+691 
-699 KANAEAK
+699 EADPNLTPEGL
-706 AAADAENFLR
+706 AAA
-716 SQESTVPDMPKVLR
+716 V
-730 ESGYVGDAG
+730 
-739 YQKVTNGVVDGE
+739 
-751 YFNSKMDFSGERPY
+751 
-765 LVDGDFV
+765 
-772 YYTARTPDGS
+772 
-782 ELNVSVFTK
+782 
-791 SGEHAGAVSFTKRSG
+791 
-806 DEWFNPS
+806 
-813 LEVNE
+813 
-818 KFRRKG
+818 
-824 IATKMYN
+824 
-831 IAETESP
+831 
-838 DYVYRGTDETVGGV
+838 
-852 RTDDGQAFRKAY
+852 
-864 DSKQYAPVPRQ
+864 
-875 QFVESRPPVEP
+875 
-886 KVDEE
+886 
-891 AILRNLTDKYA
+891 DKYA

-907 GISHADDF
+907 GISHTDMF
-915 ERSSVMEDN
+915 ERSSVMEEN
-924 ITGLVGLEN
+924 INGLVGLEN
-933 NKFLEARNLFDNDME
+933 NNFLEARNLFDSDMS
-948 ITLPNGKP
+948 IILPNGQP

-972 AYNRRVNGDISIMA
+972 AYNRRVNGDIAIMA

-996 DAVETLMNRAGDNG
+996 DAVETLMNRAGDDG
-1010 KLKGEVA
+1010 KLKGEVS
-1017 TLRDTLKV
+1017 TLRDTLKI

-1040 ATAMRTL
+1040 STVMRTM

-1080 HGVPMFR
+1080 HGIPIFR
-1087 DLAFRNKKVSGSE
+1087 DLAFRSKKMGASE
-1100 IKDLHNVIFG
+1100 IKELHNVVFG

-1116 IRPSKQDVIDRLRSY
+1116 IRPSKQDVIDRLRAY
-1131 SDLSRVSSATL
+1131 SDLSKPAATAL
-1142 GGAKYYTGELA
+1142 GSAKYYTGELA
-1153 VRSPLTKV
+1153 VRSPFTKV

-1191 KFDERWLKT
+1191 KFDDRWLKT
-1200 AGISDDQ
+1200 AGISNEQ
-1207 WKGIKSLIREN
+1207 WKGIKSLIRES
-1218 VTRGE
+1218 VTRGQ
-1223 DGKYTIRDKKA
+1223 DGKYTIKDKKA

-1266 SKAYGPLAKTVLQF
+1266 AKAYGPLAKTVLQF

-1314 SMGLAGLYYMAQ
+1314 SMGLAGMYYMAQ
-1326 AHVKAYA
+1326 AHIKAYA

-1338 DKEYL
+1338 DREYL

-1360 SHIGGPLGVANL
+1360 SHLGGPLGVANI
-1372 LGGIAGIQDTKLLRS
+1372 LGGIAGYEDTKMLRS

-1401 ITYGAS
+1401 ITYGAAK
-1407 TSDPVMNVVGNF
+1407 SDPVMNVVGNF

-1442 LKADTRVD
+1442 LKADTRVN

>member
-1 MATRGIRN
+1 M
-9 NNIGNIRVS
+9 
-18 KDQWEGATGDDGS
+18 
-31 FVTFDSPESGVR
+31 
-43 ALAKNLLSYGRQ
+43 
-55 GYDSIDKIINRW
+55 
-67 APPEEND
+67 
-74 TQAYIDAVSAS
+74 
-85 TGIPAT
+85 
-91 QSLDLTDP
+91 
-99 DTLASLAQ
+99 
-107 AIGFH
+107 
-112 ETSTRYNPAV
+112 
-122 YKTGVSRA
+122 
-130 LEGGITPKSQPV
+130 
-142 SANVF
+142 
-147 DALTEGLKAKPSVSL
+147 
-162 GEGLPGVTGLQVE
+162 
-175 GQEPE
+175 QE
-180 APNKSFG
+180 
-187 EMFYQSTGETL
+187 
-198 QQREDRSTWFGLGGA
+198 REDRSTWFGFGSA
-213 TEAELKNSMVGVAIR
+213 TEAEVKNSMVGVAIR
-228 AGQAEDSL
+228 AGQTEDSL

-247 WNNHKWSRD
+247 WNNHKWSRE

-290 ENQKLDAEKA
+290 ENQKLDQEKA
-300 KAGTGAQLAAGVVG
+300 KAGTGAQLAAGVIG

-384 ADGLG
+384 GDAIG
-389 KVLGK
+389 KALGK
-394 STNEFAGPAIRLE
+394 STNEFAGPATRLE

-420 SRMPIRDGEQ
+420 SRMPIREGEET
-430 VFNHQGVNYAEVPGE
+430 FSHQGVKFADVPNE

-459 ENPLNPRTRQVFDE
+459 ENPLNPKTRKVFDE

-500 NPEVRGLAADLV
+500 NPEIRGVAADLV

-553 NALKDPYFQTSWWR
+553 EALKDPYFQTAFWR
-567 DNKAMRED
+567 DSGAFRQDIYQRVSM
-575 VYKRAALAIEDSS
+575 AIEDGS
-588 GQLKAQLT
+588 GNLKAELT
-596 PGEVKVYD
+596 PGELKVYD

-619 PAMFGRADAQSIFP
+619 PAMFGRPDAQSIFP

-639 TYVPNVYS
+639 TYVPHVYS
-647 SQMKQLYIQEL
+647 NQMKELYIKEL
-658 GSREGLQ
+658 GSPEALQ
-665 EAIKQSWLASYSS
+665 EAIKKSWLTSYAS
-678 RPEVKARVDEYLK
+678 RPEVKKRVDEALL
-691 EQHKDIFD
+691 
-699 KANAEAK
+699 EADPTLTPEGL
-706 AAADAENFLR
+706 AAA
-716 SQESTVPDMPKVLR
+716 V
-730 ESGYVGDAG
+730 
-739 YQKVTNGVVDGE
+739 
-751 YFNSKMDFSGERPY
+751 
-765 LVDGDFV
+765 
-772 YYTARTPDGS
+772 
-782 ELNVSVFTK
+782 
-791 SGEHAGAVSFTKRSG
+791 
-806 DEWFNPS
+806 
-813 LEVNE
+813 
-818 KFRRKG
+818 
-824 IATKMYN
+824 
-831 IAETESP
+831 
-838 DYVYRGTDETVGGV
+838 
-852 RTDDGQAFRKAY
+852 
-864 DSKQYAPVPRQ
+864 
-875 QFVESRPPVEP
+875 
-886 KVDEE
+886 
-891 AILRNLTDKYA
+891 DKYA

-907 GISHADDF
+907 GISHTEQF
-915 ERSSVMEDN
+915 ERSSVMEEN
-924 ITGLVGLEN
+924 INGLVGLEN
-933 NKFLEARNLFDNDME
+933 NSFLEARNLFDSDMS
-948 ITLPNGKP
+948 IVLPNGQT
-956 FSVNSLREWD
+956 FSVNNLREWD

-972 AYNRRVNGDISIMA
+972 AYNRRVNGDIAIMA
-986 GTGKTTKEMK
+986 GTGKTTKDMK
-996 DAVETLMNRAGDNG
+996 DLVETLMNKAGDDG
-1010 KLKGEVA
+1010 KLKGEVS
-1017 TLRDTLKV
+1017 TLRDTLKI

-1040 ATAMRTL
+1040 ATVMRTM

-1080 HGVPMFR
+1080 HGVPIFR
-1087 DLAFRNKKVSGSE
+1087 DLAFRNKKVGASE

-1131 SDLSRVSSATL
+1131 SDLGRGTATAL
-1142 GGAKYYTGELA
+1142 GTAKYYTGELA
-1153 VRSPLTKV
+1153 VRSPFTKV

-1191 KFDERWLKT
+1191 KFDDRWLKT
-1200 AGISDDQ
+1200 AGISDEQ
-1207 WKGIKSLIREN
+1207 WKGIKSLIRES
-1218 VTRGE
+1218 VTRGP
-1223 DGKYTIRDKKA
+1223 DGKYTIKDKKA

-1266 SKAYGPLAKTVLQF
+1266 AKAYGPIAKTVLQF

-1314 SMGLAGLYYMAQ
+1314 SMGLAGMYYMAQ
-1326 AHVKAYA
+1326 AHIKAYA

-1338 DKEYL
+1338 DREYL

-1360 SHIGGPLGVANL
+1360 SHLGGPLGVANI
-1372 LGGIAGIQDTKLLRS
+1372 LGGIAGYEDTKMLRS
-1387 SILPRSPTEKPERA
+1387 SILPRSPTEKTEKPIA
-1401 ITYGAS
+1401 FGAAS
-1407 TSDPVMNVVGNF
+1407 SGPVMNVVGNF

-1430 NVGASAYNLAGY
+1430 NVGATAYNLAGY
-1442 LKADTRVD
+1442 LKADTRVN

>member
-9 NNIGNIRVS
+9 NNPGNIRVS
-18 KDQWEGATGDDGS
+18 KDQWEGMTGDDGA
-31 FVTFDSPESGVR
+31 FVIFDSPESGVR
-43 ALAKNLLSYGRQ
+43 ALGKNLLSYGRQ
-55 GYDSIDKIINRW
+55 GYDSIEKIINRW
-67 APPEEND
+67 APPNEND
-74 TQAYIDAVSAS
+74 TQAYIDSVVAA

-91 QSLDLTDP
+91 QSLDLSNP
-99 DTLASLAQ
+99 DTLSSLAQ
-107 AIGFH
+107 AISFH
-112 ETSTRYNPAV
+112 ETGSRYNPEV
-122 YKTGVSRA
+122 YQKGVARA
-130 LEGGITPKSQPV
+130 LNGISPKTPPV
-142 SANVF
+142 SANVV
-147 DALTEGLKAKPSVSL
+147 DALTEGLKAKPKVAL
-162 GEGLPGVTGLQVE
+162 GENLPTAAGLNIE
-175 GQEPE
+175 GQAPE
-180 APNKSFG
+180 APNESFG
-187 EMFYQSTGETL
+187 EMFYKATGETM
-198 QQREDRSTWFGLGGA
+198 QERDDRSTWFGFGAA
-213 TEAELKNSMVGVAIR
+213 TEAEVKNSMVGVAIR
-228 AGQAEDSL
+228 AGQTEDSL

-247 WNNHKWSRD
+247 WNNHKWTRE

-290 ENQKLDAEKA
+290 ENQKLDQEKA
-300 KAGTGAQLAAGVVG
+300 KAGIGAQLAAGVIG

-344 QSGALAGASE
+344 QSGALAGVSE
-354 IARTSVAGG
+354 MARTSVAGG
-363 DAHVAEAIMGG
+363 DAHVAEAILGG

-389 KVLGK
+389 RALGRN
-394 STNEFAGPAIRLE
+394 TNEFAGPATRLE

-420 SRMPIRDGEQ
+420 SRLPIQEGEQ
-430 VFNHQGVNYAEVPGE
+430 TFSHQGVKFADVQNE

-459 ENPLNPRTRQVFDE
+459 ENPLNPKTRQVFDE

-500 NPEVRGLAADLV
+500 NPEIRGVAADLV

-553 NALKDPYFQTSWWR
+553 EALKDPYFQTAFWR
-567 DNKAMRED
+567 DSGAFRQDIYQRVSM
-575 VYKRAALAIEDSS
+575 AIEDVS
-588 GQLKAQLT
+588 GNLKAELT
-596 PGEVKVYD
+596 PGELKVYD

-619 PAMFGRADAQSIFP
+619 PAMFGRPDAKSIFP

-639 TYVPNVYS
+639 TYVPHVYS
-647 SQMKQLYIQEL
+647 NQMKELYIKEL
-658 GSREGLQ
+658 GSPEALQ
-665 EAIKQSWLASYSS
+665 EAIKKSWLTSYAS
-678 RPEVKARVDEYLK
+678 RPEVKKRVDEALL
-691 EQHKDIFD
+691 
-699 KANAEAK
+699 EA
-706 AAADAENFLR
+706 DPTL
-716 SQESTVPDMPKVLR
+716 
-730 ESGYVGDAG
+730 
-739 YQKVTNGVVDGE
+739 
-751 YFNSKMDFSGERPY
+751 
-765 LVDGDFV
+765 
-772 YYTARTPDGS
+772 TPDG
-782 ELNVSVFTK
+782 L
-791 SGEHAGAVSFTKRSG
+791 AAAV
-806 DEWFNPS
+806 
-813 LEVNE
+813 
-818 KFRRKG
+818 
-824 IATKMYN
+824 Y
-831 IAETESP
+831 
-838 DYVYRGTDETVGGV
+838 
-852 RTDDGQAFRKAY
+852 
-864 DSKQYAPVPRQ
+864 
-875 QFVESRPPVEP
+875 
-886 KVDEE
+886 
-891 AILRNLTDKYA
+891 KYA

-907 GISHADDF
+907 GISHTEQF
-915 ERSSVMEDN
+915 ERSSVMEEN
-924 ITGLVGLEN
+924 INGLVGLEN
-933 NKFLEARNLFDNDME
+933 NSFLEARNLFDSDMS
-948 ITLPNGKP
+948 IVLPNGHT
-956 FSVNSLREWD
+956 FSVNNLREWD

-972 AYNRRVNGDISIMA
+972 AYNRRVNGDIAIMA

-996 DAVETLMNRAGDNG
+996 DLVETMMNKAGDDG
-1010 KLKGEVA
+1010 KLKGEVS
-1017 TLRDTLKV
+1017 TLRDTLKI

-1040 ATAMRTL
+1040 ATVMRTM

-1067 GGMLARGNVRAML
+1067 GGMLARGNVRALL

-1087 DLAFRNKKVSGSE
+1087 DLAFRNKKVGASE

-1131 SDLSRVSSATL
+1131 SDLGRGAATAL
-1142 GGAKYYTGELA
+1142 GTAKYYTGELA
-1153 VRSPLTKV
+1153 VRSPFTKV

-1191 KFDERWLKT
+1191 RFDDRWLKT
-1200 AGISDDQ
+1200 AGISDEQ
-1207 WKGIKSLIREN
+1207 WKGIKSLIRES
-1218 VTRGE
+1218 VTRGP
-1223 DGKYTIRDKKA
+1223 DGKYTIKDKKA

-1266 SKAYGPLAKTVLQF
+1266 AKAYGPLAKTVLQF

-1314 SMGLAGLYYMAQ
+1314 SMGLAGIYYMAQ
-1326 AHVKAYA
+1326 AHIKAYA

-1338 DKEYL
+1338 DRDYL
-1343 KQALNPTMIG
+1343 KQALDPTMIG

-1360 SHIGGPLGVANL
+1360 SHLGGPLGVANI
-1372 LGGIAGIQDTKLLRS
+1372 LGGIAGYEDTKMLRS

-1401 ITYGAS
+1401 ISYGAA

-1442 LKADTRVD
+1442 LKADTRVN

-1470 ITQKLLLG
+1470 LTQKLLLG

>member
-9 NNIGNIRVS
+9 NNPGNIRVS
-18 KDQWEGATGDDGS
+18 KDQWEGMTGDDGA

-43 ALAKNLLSYGRQ
+43 ALGKNLLSYGRQ
-55 GYDSIDKIINRW
+55 GYDSIEKIINRW
-67 APPEEND
+67 APPNEND
-74 TQAYIDAVSAS
+74 TKAYIDSVVAA

-91 QSLDLTDP
+91 QSLDLSDP
-99 DTLASLAQ
+99 DTLSSLAQ
-107 AIGFH
+107 AISFH
-112 ETSTRYNPAV
+112 ETGSRYDPEV
-122 YKTGVSRA
+122 YQQGVARA
-130 LEGGITPKSQPV
+130 LNGISPKTPPV

-147 DALTEGLKAKPSVSL
+147 DALTEGLKAKPKVAL
-162 GEGLPGVTGLQVE
+162 GENLPTAAGLNIE
-175 GQEPE
+175 GQAPE
-180 APNKSFG
+180 APNESFG
-187 EMFYQSTGETL
+187 EMFYKDTGETV
-198 QQREDRSTWFGLGGA
+198 QEREDRSTWFGFGSA
-213 TEAELKNSMVGVAIR
+213 TEAEVKNSMVGVAIR
-228 AGQAEDSL
+228 AGQTEDSL

-247 WNNHKWSRD
+247 WNNHKWTRE

-290 ENQKLDAEKA
+290 ENQKLDQEKA
-300 KAGTGAQLAAGVVG
+300 KAGTGAQLAAGVIG

-344 QSGALAGASE
+344 QSGALAGVSE
-354 IARTSVAGG
+354 MARTSVAGG
-363 DAHVAEAIMGG
+363 DAHVAEAILGG

-389 KVLGK
+389 RALGRN
-394 STNEFAGPAIRLE
+394 TNEFAGPATRLE

-420 SRMPIRDGEQ
+420 SRLPIQEGEQ
-430 VFNHQGVNYAEVPGE
+430 TFSHQGVKFADVPNE

-459 ENPLNPRTRQVFDE
+459 ENPLNPKTRQVFDE

-500 NPEVRGLAADLV
+500 NPEIRGVAADLV
-512 RSPTGMQSGASGK
+512 RSPTGMQSGATGK

-545 NDIDDAVT
+545 NDIDDAVRE
-553 NALKDPYFQTSWWR
+553 ALKDPYFQTAFWR
-567 DNKAMRED
+567 DSGAFRQDIYQRVSM
-575 VYKRAALAIEDSS
+575 AIEDGS
-588 GQLKAQLT
+588 GNLKAELT
-596 PGEVKVYD
+596 PGELKVYD
-604 LLKNQFDAKREMMEN
+604 LLKNQFDSKREMMEN
-619 PAMFGRADAQSIFP
+619 PAMFGRPDAQSIFP

-639 TYVPNVYS
+639 TYVPHVYS
-647 SQMKQLYIQEL
+647 NQMKELYIKEL
-658 GSREGLQ
+658 GSPEALQ
-665 EAIKQSWLASYSS
+665 EAIKKSWLTSYAS
-678 RPEVKARVDEYLK
+678 RPEVKKRVDEALL
-691 EQHKDIFD
+691 
-699 KANAEAK
+699 EADPTLTPEGL
-706 AAADAENFLR
+706 AAA
-716 SQESTVPDMPKVLR
+716 V
-730 ESGYVGDAG
+730 
-739 YQKVTNGVVDGE
+739 
-751 YFNSKMDFSGERPY
+751 
-765 LVDGDFV
+765 
-772 YYTARTPDGS
+772 
-782 ELNVSVFTK
+782 
-791 SGEHAGAVSFTKRSG
+791 
-806 DEWFNPS
+806 
-813 LEVNE
+813 
-818 KFRRKG
+818 
-824 IATKMYN
+824 
-831 IAETESP
+831 
-838 DYVYRGTDETVGGV
+838 
-852 RTDDGQAFRKAY
+852 
-864 DSKQYAPVPRQ
+864 
-875 QFVESRPPVEP
+875 
-886 KVDEE
+886 
-891 AILRNLTDKYA
+891 DKYA

-907 GISHADDF
+907 GISHTEQF
-915 ERSSVMEDN
+915 ERSSVMEEN
-924 ITGLVGLEN
+924 INGLVGLEN
-933 NKFLEARNLFDNDME
+933 NSFLDARNLFDSDMS
-948 ITLPNGKP
+948 IVLPNGQT
-956 FSVNSLREWD
+956 FSVNNLREWD

-972 AYNRRVNGDISIMA
+972 AYNRRVNGDIAIMA

-996 DAVETLMNRAGDNG
+996 DLVETMMNKAGDDG
-1010 KLKGEVA
+1010 KLKGEVS
-1017 TLRDTLKV
+1017 TLRDTLKI

-1040 ATAMRTL
+1040 ATVMRTM

-1067 GGMLARGNVRAML
+1067 GGMLARGNVRALL

-1087 DLAFRNKKVSGSE
+1087 DLAFRNKKVGASE

-1131 SDLSRVSSATL
+1131 SDLGRGTATAL
-1142 GGAKYYTGELA
+1142 GTAKYYTGELA
-1153 VRSPLTKV
+1153 VRSPFTKV

-1191 KFDERWLKT
+1191 KFDDRWLKT
-1200 AGISDDQ
+1200 AGISDEQ
-1207 WKGIKSLIREN
+1207 WKGIKSLIRES
-1218 VTRGE
+1218 VTRGP
-1223 DGKYTIRDKKA
+1223 DGKYIIKDKKA

-1266 SKAYGPLAKTVLQF
+1266 AKAYGPLAKTVLQF

-1308 ALSTVM
+1308 ALSTVI
-1314 SMGLAGLYYMAQ
+1314 SMGLAGIYYMAQ

-1338 DKEYL
+1338 DRDYL
-1343 KQALNPTMIG
+1343 KQALDPTMIG

-1360 SHIGGPLGVANL
+1360 SHLGGPFGVANI
-1372 LGGIAGIQDTKLLRS
+1372 LGGIAGYEDTKMLRS
-1387 SILPRSPTEKPERA
+1387 SILPRSPTEKPEHA
-1401 ITYGAS
+1401 IAYGAA

-1442 LKADTRVD
+1442 LKADTRVN

>member
-9 NNIGNIRVS
+9 NNPGNIRVS
-18 KDQWEGATGDDGS
+18 KDQWEGMTGDDGA

-43 ALAKNLLSYGRQ
+43 ALAKNLQSYGRQ
-55 GYDSIDKIINRW
+55 GYDSIEKIINRW
-67 APPEEND
+67 APPSENE
-74 TQAYIDAVSAS
+74 TQSYINSVVSA

-91 QSLDLTDP
+91 QSLDLSNP
-99 DTLASLAQ
+99 DTLSALAQ
-107 AIGFH
+107 AISFH
-112 ETSTRYNPAV
+112 ETGSRYNPEV
-122 YKTGVSRA
+122 YKQGVARA
-130 LEGGITPKSQPV
+130 LNGITPKTPPV

-147 DALTEGLKAKPSVSL
+147 DALTEGLKAKPKVAL
-162 GEGLPGVTGLQVE
+162 GENLPTAAGLNIE
-175 GQEPE
+175 GQAPE
-180 APNKSFG
+180 APNESFG
-187 EMFYQSTGETL
+187 EMFYKSTGETM
-198 QQREDRSTWFGLGGA
+198 QEREERSTWFGFGSA
-213 TEAELKNSMVGVAIR
+213 TKAEVKNSMVGVAIR
-228 AGQAEDSL
+228 AGQTEDSL

-247 WNNHKWSRD
+247 WNNHKWSRE

-290 ENQKLDAEKA
+290 ENQKLDQEKA
-300 KAGTGAQLAAGVVG
+300 KAGTGAQLAAGVIG

-327 QVGKGGKLVNK
+327 QVGKGAKLVNK

-344 QSGALAGASE
+344 QSGALAGVSE
-354 IARTSVAGG
+354 MARTSVAGG
-363 DAHVAEAIMGG
+363 DAHVAEAILGG

-389 KVLGK
+389 RALGRN
-394 STNEFAGPAIRLE
+394 TNEFAGPATRLE

-420 SRMPIRDGEQ
+420 SRLPIQEGEQ
-430 VFNHQGVNYAEVPGE
+430 TFSHQGVKFADVPNE

-459 ENPLNPRTRQVFDE
+459 ENPLNPKTRQVFDE

-500 NPEVRGLAADLV
+500 NPEIRGVAADLV

-553 NALKDPYFQTSWWR
+553 EALKDPYFQTAFWR
-567 DNKAMRED
+567 DSGAFRQDIYQRVSM
-575 VYKRAALAIEDSS
+575 AIEDGS
-588 GQLKAQLT
+588 GNLKAELT
-596 PGEVKVYD
+596 PGELKVYD

-619 PAMFGRADAQSIFP
+619 PAMFGRSDAQSIFP

-639 TYVPNVYS
+639 TYVPHVYS
-647 SQMKQLYIQEL
+647 KQMKELYTKEL
-658 GSREGLQ
+658 GSPEALQ
-665 EAIKQSWLASYSS
+665 EAIKKSWLTSYAS
-678 RPEVKARVDEYLK
+678 RPEVKKRVDEALL
-691 EQHKDIFD
+691 ESDPTLTP
-699 KANAEAK
+699 EGL
-706 AAADAENFLR
+706 AAA
-716 SQESTVPDMPKVLR
+716 V
-730 ESGYVGDAG
+730 
-739 YQKVTNGVVDGE
+739 
-751 YFNSKMDFSGERPY
+751 
-765 LVDGDFV
+765 
-772 YYTARTPDGS
+772 
-782 ELNVSVFTK
+782 
-791 SGEHAGAVSFTKRSG
+791 
-806 DEWFNPS
+806 
-813 LEVNE
+813 
-818 KFRRKG
+818 
-824 IATKMYN
+824 
-831 IAETESP
+831 
-838 DYVYRGTDETVGGV
+838 
-852 RTDDGQAFRKAY
+852 
-864 DSKQYAPVPRQ
+864 
-875 QFVESRPPVEP
+875 
-886 KVDEE
+886 
-891 AILRNLTDKYA
+891 DKYA

-907 GISHADDF
+907 GISHTEQF
-915 ERSSVMEDN
+915 ERSSVMEEN
-924 ITGLVGLEN
+924 INGLVGLEN
-933 NKFLEARNLFDNDME
+933 NSFLEARNLFDSDMS
-948 ITLPNGKP
+948 IVLPNGQT
-956 FSVNSLREWD
+956 FSVNNLREWD

-972 AYNRRVNGDISIMA
+972 AYNRRVNGDIAIMA
-986 GTGKTTKEMK
+986 GTGKTTKDMK
-996 DAVETLMNRAGDNG
+996 DLVETMMNKAGDDG
-1010 KLKGEVA
+1010 KLKGEVS
-1017 TLRDTLKV
+1017 TLRDTLKI

-1040 ATAMRTL
+1040 AAVMRTM

-1080 HGVPMFR
+1080 HGVPIFR
-1087 DLAFRNKKVSGSE
+1087 DLAFRNKKVGASE

-1131 SDLSRVSSATL
+1131 SDLGRGTATAL
-1142 GGAKYYTGELA
+1142 GTAKYYTGELA
-1153 VRSPLTKV
+1153 VRSPFTKV

-1191 KFDERWLKT
+1191 KFDDRWLKT
-1200 AGISDDQ
+1200 AGISDEQ
-1207 WKGIKSLIREN
+1207 WKGIKSLIRES
-1218 VTRGE
+1218 VTRGP
-1223 DGKYTIRDKKA
+1223 DGKYTIKDKKA

-1266 SKAYGPLAKTVLQF
+1266 AKAYGPIAKTVLQF

-1295 FYNATKNNRAMDA
+1295 FYNATKNNRAIDA

-1314 SMGLAGLYYMAQ
+1314 SMGLAGIYYMAQ

-1338 DKEYL
+1338 DRDYL
-1343 KQALNPTMIG
+1343 KQALDPTMIG

-1360 SHIGGPLGVANL
+1360 SHLGGPLGVANI
-1372 LGGIAGIQDTKLLRS
+1372 LGGIAGYEDTKMLRS

-1401 ITYGAS
+1401 ITYGAA

-1442 LKADTRVD
+1442 LKADTRVN

>member
-9 NNIGNIRVS
+9 NNPGNIRVS
-18 KDQWEGATGDDGS
+18 KDQWEGMTGDDGA

-43 ALAKNLLSYGRQ
+43 ALGKNLLSYGRR
-55 GYDSIDKIINRW
+55 GYDSIEKIINRW
-67 APPEEND
+67 APPNEND
-74 TQAYIDAVSAS
+74 TKAYIDSVVAA

-91 QSLDLTDP
+91 QSLDLSDP
-99 DTLASLAQ
+99 DTLSSLAQ
-107 AIGFH
+107 AISFH
-112 ETSTRYNPAV
+112 ETGSRYDPEV
-122 YKTGVSRA
+122 YQKGVARA
-130 LEGGITPKSQPV
+130 LNGISPKTPPV

-147 DALTEGLKAKPSVSL
+147 DALTEGLKAKPKVAL
-162 GEGLPGVTGLQVE
+162 GENLPTAAGLNIE
-175 GQEPE
+175 GQAPE
-180 APNKSFG
+180 APNESFG
-187 EMFYQSTGETL
+187 EMFYKATGETM
-198 QQREDRSTWFGLGGA
+198 QEREDRSTWFGFGAA
-213 TEAELKNSMVGVAIR
+213 TEAEVKNSMVGVAIR
-228 AGQAEDSL
+228 AGQTEDSL

-247 WNNHKWSRD
+247 WNNHKWTRE

-290 ENQKLDAEKA
+290 ENQKLDQEKA
-300 KAGTGAQLAAGVVG
+300 KAGTGAQLAAGVIG

-344 QSGALAGASE
+344 QSGALAGVSE
-354 IARTSVAGG
+354 MARTSVAGG
-363 DAHVAEAIMGG
+363 DAHVAEAILGG

-389 KVLGK
+389 RALGRN
-394 STNEFAGPAIRLE
+394 TNEFAGPATRLE

-420 SRMPIRDGEQ
+420 SRLPIQEGEQ
-430 VFNHQGVNYAEVPGE
+430 TFSHQGVKFADVPNE

-459 ENPLNPRTRQVFDE
+459 ENPLNPKTRQVFDE

-500 NPEVRGLAADLV
+500 NPEIRGVAADLV

-553 NALKDPYFQTSWWR
+553 EALKDPYFQTAFWR
-567 DNKAMRED
+567 DSGAFRQDIYQRVSM
-575 VYKRAALAIEDSS
+575 AIEDGS
-588 GQLKAQLT
+588 GNLKAELT
-596 PGEVKVYD
+596 PGELKVYD

-619 PAMFGRADAQSIFP
+619 PAMFGRPDAQSIFP

-639 TYVPNVYS
+639 TYVPHVYS
-647 SQMKQLYIQEL
+647 NQMKELYIKEL
-658 GSREGLQ
+658 GSPEALQ
-665 EAIKQSWLASYSS
+665 EAIKKSWLTSYAS
-678 RPEVKARVDEYLK
+678 RPEVKKRVDEALL
-691 EQHKDIFD
+691 
-699 KANAEAK
+699 EADPTLTPEGL
-706 AAADAENFLR
+706 AAA
-716 SQESTVPDMPKVLR
+716 V
-730 ESGYVGDAG
+730 
-739 YQKVTNGVVDGE
+739 
-751 YFNSKMDFSGERPY
+751 
-765 LVDGDFV
+765 
-772 YYTARTPDGS
+772 
-782 ELNVSVFTK
+782 
-791 SGEHAGAVSFTKRSG
+791 
-806 DEWFNPS
+806 
-813 LEVNE
+813 
-818 KFRRKG
+818 
-824 IATKMYN
+824 
-831 IAETESP
+831 
-838 DYVYRGTDETVGGV
+838 
-852 RTDDGQAFRKAY
+852 
-864 DSKQYAPVPRQ
+864 
-875 QFVESRPPVEP
+875 
-886 KVDEE
+886 
-891 AILRNLTDKYA
+891 DKYA

-907 GISHADDF
+907 GISHTEQF
-915 ERSSVMEDN
+915 ERSSVMEEN
-924 ITGLVGLEN
+924 INGLVGLEN
-933 NKFLEARNLFDNDME
+933 NSFLEARNLFDSDMS
-948 ITLPNGKP
+948 IVLPNGQT
-956 FSVNSLREWD
+956 FSVNNLREWD

-972 AYNRRVNGDISIMA
+972 AYNRRVNGDIAIMA
-986 GTGKTTKEMK
+986 GTGKTTKDMK
-996 DAVETLMNRAGDNG
+996 DLVETMMNKAGDDG
-1010 KLKGEVA
+1010 KLKGEVS
-1017 TLRDTLKV
+1017 TLRDTLKI

-1040 ATAMRTL
+1040 ATVMRTM

-1087 DLAFRNKKVSGSE
+1087 DLAFRNKKVGASE
-1100 IKDLHNVIFG
+1100 IKDIHNVLFG

-1131 SDLSRVSSATL
+1131 SDLGRGAATAL
-1142 GGAKYYTGELA
+1142 GTAKYYTGELA
-1153 VRSPLTKV
+1153 VRSPFTKV

-1191 KFDERWLKT
+1191 KFDDRWLKT
-1200 AGISDDQ
+1200 AGISDEQ
-1207 WKGIKSLIREN
+1207 WKGIKSLIRES
-1218 VTRGE
+1218 VTRGP
-1223 DGKYTIRDKKA
+1223 DGKYTIKDKKA

-1266 SKAYGPLAKTVLQF
+1266 AKAYGPLAKTVLQF

-1314 SMGLAGLYYMAQ
+1314 SMGLAGIYYIAQ

-1338 DKEYL
+1338 DRDYL
-1343 KQALNPTMIG
+1343 KQALDPMMIG

-1360 SHIGGPLGVANL
+1360 SHLGGPLGVANI
-1372 LGGIAGIQDTKLLRS
+1372 LGGIAGYEDTKMLRS

-1401 ITYGAS
+1401 ISYGAA

-1442 LKADTRVD
+1442 LKADTRVN

>member
-9 NNIGNIRVS
+9 NNPGNIRVS
-18 KDQWEGATGDDGS
+18 KDQWEGMTGDDGA
-31 FVTFDSPESGVR
+31 FVIFDTPDSGVR
-43 ALAKNLLSYGRQ
+43 ALAKNLMSYGRQ
-55 GYDSIDKIINRW
+55 GYDSIEKIINRW
-67 APPEEND
+67 APPNEND
-74 TQAYIDAVSAS
+74 TKSYISSVVAA

-91 QSLDLTDP
+91 QSIDLTNP
-99 DTLASLAQ
+99 DVLASLSE
-107 AIGFH
+107 AIGYH
-112 ETSTRYNPAV
+112 ETGSRYDPEV
-122 YKTGVSRA
+122 YQKGVARA
-130 LEGGITPKSQPV
+130 LNGISPKTPPV

-147 DALTEGLKAKPSVSL
+147 DALTEGLKAKPKVAL
-162 GEGLPGVTGLQVE
+162 GENLPTAAGLNIE
-175 GQEPE
+175 GQAPE
-180 APNKSFG
+180 APNESFG
-187 EMFYQSTGETL
+187 EMFYKSTGETM
-198 QQREDRSTWFGLGGA
+198 QEREDRSTWFGFGEA
-213 TEAELKNSMVGVAIR
+213 TEAEVKNSMVGVAIR
-228 AGQAEDSL
+228 AGQTEDSL

-247 WNNHKWSRD
+247 WNNHKWTRE

-290 ENQKLDAEKA
+290 ENQKLDQEKA
-300 KAGTGAQLAAGVVG
+300 KAGTGAQLAAGVIG

-344 QSGALAGASE
+344 QSGALAGVSE
-354 IARTSVAGG
+354 MARTSVAGG
-363 DAHVAEAIMGG
+363 DAHVAEAILGG

-389 KVLGK
+389 RALGRN
-394 STNEFAGPAIRLE
+394 TNEFAGPATRLE

-420 SRMPIRDGEQ
+420 SRLPIQEGEQ
-430 VFNHQGVNYAEVPGE
+430 TFSHQGVKFADVPNE

-459 ENPLNPRTRQVFDE
+459 ENPLNPKTRQVFDE

-500 NPEVRGLAADLV
+500 NPEIRGVAADLV

-553 NALKDPYFQTSWWR
+553 EALKDPYFQTAFWR
-567 DNKAMRED
+567 DSGAFRQDIYQRVSM
-575 VYKRAALAIEDSS
+575 AIEDGS
-588 GQLKAQLT
+588 GNLKAELT
-596 PGEVKVYD
+596 PGELKVYD

-619 PAMFGRADAQSIFP
+619 PAMFGRPDAQSIFP

-639 TYVPNVYS
+639 TYVPHVYS
-647 SQMKQLYIQEL
+647 KQMKELYIKEL
-658 GSREGLQ
+658 GSPEALQ
-665 EAIKQSWLASYSS
+665 EAIKKSWLTSYAS
-678 RPEVKARVDEYLK
+678 RPEVKKRVDEALL
-691 EQHKDIFD
+691 
-699 KANAEAK
+699 EADPTLTPERL
-706 AAADAENFLR
+706 AAA
-716 SQESTVPDMPKVLR
+716 V
-730 ESGYVGDAG
+730 
-739 YQKVTNGVVDGE
+739 
-751 YFNSKMDFSGERPY
+751 
-765 LVDGDFV
+765 
-772 YYTARTPDGS
+772 
-782 ELNVSVFTK
+782 
-791 SGEHAGAVSFTKRSG
+791 
-806 DEWFNPS
+806 
-813 LEVNE
+813 
-818 KFRRKG
+818 
-824 IATKMYN
+824 
-831 IAETESP
+831 
-838 DYVYRGTDETVGGV
+838 
-852 RTDDGQAFRKAY
+852 
-864 DSKQYAPVPRQ
+864 
-875 QFVESRPPVEP
+875 
-886 KVDEE
+886 
-891 AILRNLTDKYA
+891 DKYA

-907 GISHADDF
+907 GISHTEQF
-915 ERSSVMEDN
+915 ERSSVMEEN
-924 ITGLVGLEN
+924 INGLVGLEN
-933 NKFLEARNLFDNDME
+933 NSFLEARNLFDSDMS
-948 ITLPNGKP
+948 IVLPNGQT
-956 FSVNSLREWD
+956 FSVNNLREWD

-972 AYNRRVNGDISIMA
+972 AYNRRVNGDIAIMA
-986 GTGKTTKEMK
+986 GTGKTTKDMK
-996 DAVETLMNRAGDNG
+996 DLVETMMNKAGDDG
-1010 KLKGEVA
+1010 KLKGEVS
-1017 TLRDTLKV
+1017 TLRDTLKI

-1040 ATAMRTL
+1040 ATVMRTM

-1067 GGMLARGNVRAML
+1067 GGMLARGNVRALL

-1087 DLAFRNKKVSGSE
+1087 DLAFRNKKVGASE

-1131 SDLSRVSSATL
+1131 SDLGRGTATAL
-1142 GGAKYYTGELA
+1142 GTARYYTGELA
-1153 VRSPLTKV
+1153 VRSPFTKV

-1191 KFDERWLKT
+1191 KFDDRWLKT
-1200 AGISDDQ
+1200 AGISDEQ
-1207 WKGIKSLIREN
+1207 WKGIKSLIRES
-1218 VTRGE
+1218 VTRGP
-1223 DGKYTIRDKKA
+1223 DGKYTIKDKKA

-1266 SKAYGPLAKTVLQF
+1266 AKAYGPLAKTVLQF

-1314 SMGLAGLYYMAQ
+1314 SMGLAGIYYMAQ

-1338 DKEYL
+1338 DRDYL
-1343 KQALNPTMIG
+1343 KQALDPTMIG

-1360 SHIGGPLGVANL
+1360 SHLGGPLGVANI
-1372 LGGIAGIQDTKLLRS
+1372 LGGIAGYEDTKMLRS

-1401 ITYGAS
+1401 IAYGAA

-1442 LKADTRVD
+1442 LKADTRVN

>member
-9 NNIGNIRVS
+9 NNPGNIRVS
-18 KDQWEGATGDDGS
+18 KDQWEGMTGDDGA

-43 ALAKNLLSYGRQ
+43 ALGKNLLSYGRQ
-55 GYDSIDKIINRW
+55 GYDSIEKIINRW
-67 APPEEND
+67 APPNEND
-74 TQAYIDAVSAS
+74 TKAYIDSVVAA

-91 QSLDLTDP
+91 QSLDLSDP
-99 DTLASLAQ
+99 DTLSSLAQ
-107 AIGFH
+107 AISFH
-112 ETSTRYNPAV
+112 ETGSRYDPEV
-122 YKTGVSRA
+122 YQKGVARA
-130 LEGGITPKSQPV
+130 LNGISPKTPPV

-147 DALTEGLKAKPSVSL
+147 DALTEGLKAKPKVAL
-162 GEGLPGVTGLQVE
+162 GENLPTAAGLNIE
-175 GQEPE
+175 GQAPE
-180 APNKSFG
+180 APNESFG
-187 EMFYQSTGETL
+187 EMFYKATGETM
-198 QQREDRSTWFGLGGA
+198 QEQEDRSTWFGFGAA
-213 TEAELKNSMVGVAIR
+213 TEAEVKNSMVGVAIR
-228 AGQAEDSL
+228 AGQTEDSL

-247 WNNHKWSRD
+247 WNNHKWSRE

-290 ENQKLDAEKA
+290 ENQKLDQEKA
-300 KAGTGAQLAAGVVG
+300 KAGTGAQLAAGVIG
-314 AGVDPLTYVPIAG
+314 AGVDPLTYVPIAW

-363 DAHVAEAIMGG
+363 DAHVAEAILGG

-389 KVLGK
+389 RALGRN
-394 STNEFAGPAIRLE
+394 TNEFAGPATRLE

-420 SRMPIRDGEQ
+420 SRLPIQEGEQ
-430 VFNHQGVNYAEVPGE
+430 TFSHQGVKFADVPNE

-459 ENPLNPRTRQVFDE
+459 ENPLNPKTRQVFDE

-500 NPEVRGLAADLV
+500 NPEIRGVAADLV

-530 SDVFERLRAVDHRFY
+530 SDVFERLRSVDHRFY

-553 NALKDPYFQTSWWR
+553 EALKDPYFQTAFWR
-567 DNKAMRED
+567 DSGAFRQDIYQRVSM
-575 VYKRAALAIEDSS
+575 AIEDGS
-588 GQLKAQLT
+588 GNLKAELT
-596 PGEVKVYD
+596 PGELKVYD

-619 PAMFGRADAQSIFP
+619 PSMFGRPDAQSIFP

-639 TYVPNVYS
+639 TYVPHVYS
-647 SQMKQLYIQEL
+647 KQMKELYIKEL
-658 GSREGLQ
+658 GSPEALQ
-665 EAIKQSWLASYSS
+665 EAIKKSWLTSYAS
-678 RPEVKARVDEYLK
+678 RPEVKKRVDEALL
-691 EQHKDIFD
+691 
-699 KANAEAK
+699 EADPTLTPEGL
-706 AAADAENFLR
+706 AAA
-716 SQESTVPDMPKVLR
+716 V
-730 ESGYVGDAG
+730 
-739 YQKVTNGVVDGE
+739 
-751 YFNSKMDFSGERPY
+751 
-765 LVDGDFV
+765 
-772 YYTARTPDGS
+772 
-782 ELNVSVFTK
+782 
-791 SGEHAGAVSFTKRSG
+791 
-806 DEWFNPS
+806 
-813 LEVNE
+813 
-818 KFRRKG
+818 
-824 IATKMYN
+824 
-831 IAETESP
+831 
-838 DYVYRGTDETVGGV
+838 
-852 RTDDGQAFRKAY
+852 
-864 DSKQYAPVPRQ
+864 
-875 QFVESRPPVEP
+875 
-886 KVDEE
+886 
-891 AILRNLTDKYA
+891 DKYA

-907 GISHADDF
+907 GISHTEQF
-915 ERSSVMEDN
+915 ERSSVMEEN
-924 ITGLVGLEN
+924 INGLVGLEN
-933 NKFLEARNLFDNDME
+933 NSFLEARNLFDSDMS
-948 ITLPNGKP
+948 IVLPNGQT
-956 FSVNSLREWD
+956 FSVNNLREWD

-972 AYNRRVNGDISIMA
+972 AYNRRVNGDIAIMA

-996 DAVETLMNRAGDNG
+996 DLVETMMNKAGDDG
-1010 KLKGEVA
+1010 KLKGEVS
-1017 TLRDTLKV
+1017 TLRDTLKI

-1040 ATAMRTL
+1040 ATVMRTM

-1067 GGMLARGNVRAML
+1067 GGMLARGNVRALL

-1087 DLAFRNKKVSGSE
+1087 DLAFRNKKVGASE

-1131 SDLSRVSSATL
+1131 SDLSRGTATAL
-1142 GGAKYYTGELA
+1142 GTAKYYTGELA
-1153 VRSPLTKV
+1153 VRSPFTKV

-1191 KFDERWLKT
+1191 KFDDRWLKT
-1200 AGISDDQ
+1200 AGISDEQ
-1207 WKGIKSLIREN
+1207 WSGIKSLIRES
-1218 VTRGE
+1218 VTRGP
-1223 DGKYTIRDKKA
+1223 DGKYTIKDKKA

-1266 SKAYGPLAKTVLQF
+1266 AKAYGPLAKTVLQF

-1295 FYNATKNNRAMDA
+1295 FYNATKNNRAIDA

-1314 SMGLAGLYYMAQ
+1314 SMGLAGIYYMAQ

-1338 DKEYL
+1338 DRDYL
-1343 KQALNPTMIG
+1343 KQALDPTMIG

-1360 SHIGGPLGVANL
+1360 SHLGGPLGVANI
-1372 LGGIAGIQDTKLLRS
+1372 LGGIAGYEDTKMLRS

-1401 ITYGAS
+1401 IAYGAA

-1442 LKADTRVD
+1442 LKADTRVN

-1460 TFRELVPNDP
+1460 TLRELVPNDP

>member
-9 NNIGNIRVS
+9 NNPGNIRVS
-18 KDQWEGATGDDGS
+18 KDQWEGMTGDDGA

-43 ALAKNLLSYGRQ
+43 ALGKNLLSYGRQ
-55 GYDSIDKIINRW
+55 GYDSIEKIINRW
-67 APPEEND
+67 APPNEND
-74 TQAYIDAVSAS
+74 TQAYIDSVVAA

-91 QSLDLTDP
+91 QSLDLSNP
-99 DTLASLAQ
+99 DTLSALAQ
-107 AIGFH
+107 AISFH
-112 ETSTRYNPAV
+112 ETGSRYNPEV
-122 YKTGVSRA
+122 YQQGVARA
-130 LEGGITPKSQPV
+130 LNGISPKTPPV

-147 DALTEGLKAKPSVSL
+147 DALTEGLKAKPKVAL
-162 GEGLPGVTGLQVE
+162 GENLPTAAGLNIE
-175 GQEPE
+175 GQAPE
-180 APNKSFG
+180 APNESFG
-187 EMFYQSTGETL
+187 EMFYKATGETM
-198 QQREDRSTWFGLGGA
+198 QERENRSTWFGFGAA
-213 TEAELKNSMVGVAIR
+213 TEAEVKNSMVGVAIR
-228 AGQAEDSL
+228 AGQTEDSL

-247 WNNHKWSRD
+247 WNNHKWSRE

-290 ENQKLDAEKA
+290 ENQKLDQEKA
-300 KAGTGAQLAAGVVG
+300 KAGTGAQLAAGVIG

-344 QSGALAGASE
+344 QSGALAGVSE
-354 IARTSVAGG
+354 MARTSVAGG
-363 DAHVAEAIMGG
+363 DAHVAEAILGG

-389 KVLGK
+389 RALGRN
-394 STNEFAGPAIRLE
+394 TNEFAGPATRLE

-420 SRMPIRDGEQ
+420 SRLPIQEGEQ
-430 VFNHQGVNYAEVPGE
+430 TFIHQGVKFADVPNE

-459 ENPLNPRTRQVFDE
+459 ENPLNPKTRQVFDE

-500 NPEVRGLAADLV
+500 NPEIRGVAADLV

-553 NALKDPYFQTSWWR
+553 EALKDPYFQTAFWR
-567 DNKAMRED
+567 DSGAFRQDIYQRVSM
-575 VYKRAALAIEDSS
+575 AIEDGS
-588 GQLKAQLT
+588 GNLKAELT
-596 PGEVKVYD
+596 PGELKVYD

-619 PAMFGRADAQSIFP
+619 PAMFGRPDAKSIFP

-639 TYVPNVYS
+639 TYVPHVYS
-647 SQMKQLYIQEL
+647 KQMKELYIKEL
-658 GSREGLQ
+658 GSTEALQ
-665 EAIKQSWLASYSS
+665 EAIKKSWLTSYAS
-678 RPEVKARVDEYLK
+678 RPEVKKRVDEALL
-691 EQHKDIFD
+691 
-699 KANAEAK
+699 EA
-706 AAADAENFLR
+706 DPTL
-716 SQESTVPDMPKVLR
+716 
-730 ESGYVGDAG
+730 
-739 YQKVTNGVVDGE
+739 
-751 YFNSKMDFSGERPY
+751 
-765 LVDGDFV
+765 
-772 YYTARTPDGS
+772 TPEG
-782 ELNVSVFTK
+782 L
-791 SGEHAGAVSFTKRSG
+791 AVA
-806 DEWFNPS
+806 
-813 LEVNE
+813 V
-818 KFRRKG
+818 
-824 IATKMYN
+824 
-831 IAETESP
+831 
-838 DYVYRGTDETVGGV
+838 
-852 RTDDGQAFRKAY
+852 
-864 DSKQYAPVPRQ
+864 
-875 QFVESRPPVEP
+875 
-886 KVDEE
+886 
-891 AILRNLTDKYA
+891 DKYA

-907 GISHADDF
+907 GISHTEQF
-915 ERSSVMEDN
+915 ERSSVMEEN
-924 ITGLVGLEN
+924 INGLVGLEN
-933 NKFLEARNLFDNDME
+933 NSFLEARNLFDSDMS
-948 ITLPNGKP
+948 IVLPNGQT
-956 FSVNSLREWD
+956 FSVNNLREWD

-972 AYNRRVNGDISIMA
+972 AYNRRVNGDIAIMA
-986 GTGKTTKEMK
+986 GTGKTTKDMK
-996 DAVETLMNRAGDNG
+996 DLVETMMNKAGDDG
-1010 KLKGEVA
+1010 KLKGEVS
-1017 TLRDTLKV
+1017 TLRDTLKI

-1040 ATAMRTL
+1040 ATVMRTM

-1067 GGMLARGNVRAML
+1067 GGMLARGNVRALL

-1087 DLAFRNKKVSGSE
+1087 DLAFRNKKVGASE

-1131 SDLSRVSSATL
+1131 SAL
-1142 GGAKYYTGELA
+1142 GRGASTALGTAKYYTGELA
-1153 VRSPLTKV
+1153 VRSPFTKV

-1191 KFDERWLKT
+1191 KFDDRWLKT
-1200 AGISDDQ
+1200 AGISAEQ
-1207 WKGIKSLIREN
+1207 WKGIKSLIRES
-1218 VTRGE
+1218 VTRGP
-1223 DGKYTIRDKKA
+1223 DGKYTIKDKKA

-1266 SKAYGPLAKTVLQF
+1266 AKAYGPLAKTVLQF

-1314 SMGLAGLYYMAQ
+1314 SMGLAGIYYMAQ

-1338 DKEYL
+1338 DRDYL
-1343 KQALNPTMIG
+1343 KQALDPTMIG

-1360 SHIGGPLGVANL
+1360 SHLGGPLGVANI
-1372 LGGIAGIQDTKLLRS
+1372 LGGIAGYEDTKMLRS

-1401 ITYGAS
+1401 IAYGAA

-1442 LKADTRVD
+1442 LKADTRVN

>member
-9 NNIGNIRVS
+9 NNPGNIRVS
-18 KDQWEGATGDDGS
+18 KDQWEGMTGDDGA

-43 ALAKNLLSYGRQ
+43 ALGKNLLSYGRQ
-55 GYDSIDKIINRW
+55 GYDSIEKIINRW
-67 APPEEND
+67 APPNEND
-74 TQAYIDAVSAS
+74 TQAYIDSVVAA

-91 QSLDLTDP
+91 QSLDLSDP
-99 DTLASLAQ
+99 DTLSSLAQ
-107 AIGFH
+107 AISFH
-112 ETSTRYNPAV
+112 ETGSRYNPEV
-122 YKTGVSRA
+122 YQQGIARA
-130 LEGGITPKSQPV
+130 LNGISPKTPPV

-147 DALTEGLKAKPSVSL
+147 DALTEGLKSKPKVAL
-162 GEGLPGVTGLQVE
+162 GENLPTAAGLNIE
-175 GQEPE
+175 GQAPE
-180 APNKSFG
+180 APNESFG
-187 EMFYQSTGETL
+187 EMFYKAAGETM
-198 QQREDRSTWFGLGGA
+198 QEREDRSTWFGFGTA
-213 TEAELKNSMVGVAIR
+213 TEAEVKNSMVGVAIR
-228 AGQAEDSL
+228 AGQTEDSL

-247 WNNHKWSRD
+247 WNNHRWTRE

-290 ENQKLDAEKA
+290 ENQKLDQEKA
-300 KAGTGAQLAAGVVG
+300 KAGTGAQLAAGVIG

-344 QSGALAGASE
+344 QSGALAGVSE
-354 IARTSVAGG
+354 MARTSVAGG
-363 DAHVAEAIMGG
+363 DAHVAEAILGG

-389 KVLGK
+389 RALGRNA
-394 STNEFAGPAIRLE
+394 NEFAGPATRLE

-420 SRMPIRDGEQ
+420 SRLPIQEGEQ
-430 VFNHQGVNYAEVPGE
+430 TFSHQGVKFADVPNE

-459 ENPLNPRTRQVFDE
+459 ENPLNPKTRQVFDE

-500 NPEVRGLAADLV
+500 NPEIRGVAADLV

-553 NALKDPYFQTSWWR
+553 EALKDPYFQTAFWR
-567 DNKAMRED
+567 DSGAFRQDIYQRVSM
-575 VYKRAALAIEDSS
+575 AIEDGS
-588 GQLKAQLT
+588 GNLKAELT
-596 PGEVKVYD
+596 PGELKVYD

-619 PAMFGRADAQSIFP
+619 PSMFGRPDAQSIFP

-639 TYVPNVYS
+639 TYVPHVYS
-647 SQMKQLYIQEL
+647 KQMKELYIKEL
-658 GSREGLQ
+658 GSPEALQ
-665 EAIKQSWLASYSS
+665 EALKKSWLTSYAS
-678 RPEVKARVDEYLK
+678 RPEVKKRVDEALL
-691 EQHKDIFD
+691 
-699 KANAEAK
+699 EA
-706 AAADAENFLR
+706 DPTL
-716 SQESTVPDMPKVLR
+716 
-730 ESGYVGDAG
+730 
-739 YQKVTNGVVDGE
+739 
-751 YFNSKMDFSGERPY
+751 
-765 LVDGDFV
+765 
-772 YYTARTPDGS
+772 TPDG
-782 ELNVSVFTK
+782 L
-791 SGEHAGAVSFTKRSG
+791 AAAV
-806 DEWFNPS
+806 
-813 LEVNE
+813 
-818 KFRRKG
+818 
-824 IATKMYN
+824 
-831 IAETESP
+831 
-838 DYVYRGTDETVGGV
+838 
-852 RTDDGQAFRKAY
+852 
-864 DSKQYAPVPRQ
+864 
-875 QFVESRPPVEP
+875 
-886 KVDEE
+886 
-891 AILRNLTDKYA
+891 DKYA

-907 GISHADDF
+907 GISHTEQF
-915 ERSSVMEDN
+915 ERSSVMEEN
-924 ITGLVGLEN
+924 INGLVGLEN
-933 NKFLEARNLFDNDME
+933 NSFLEARNLFDSDMS
-948 ITLPNGKP
+948 IVLPNGQT
-956 FSVNSLREWD
+956 FSVNNLREWD

-972 AYNRRVNGDISIMA
+972 AYNRRVNGDIAIMA
-986 GTGKTTKEMK
+986 GTGKTTKDMK
-996 DAVETLMNRAGDNG
+996 DLVETMMNKAGDDG
-1010 KLKGEVA
+1010 KLKGEVS
-1017 TLRDTLKV
+1017 TLRDTLKI

-1040 ATAMRTL
+1040 ATVMRTM

-1067 GGMLARGNVRAML
+1067 GGMLARGNVRALL

-1087 DLAFRNKKVSGSE
+1087 DLAFRNKKVGASE

-1131 SDLSRVSSATL
+1131 SDLGRGTATAL
-1142 GGAKYYTGELA
+1142 GTAKYYTGELA
-1153 VRSPLTKV
+1153 VRSPFTKV

-1191 KFDERWLKT
+1191 KFDDRWLKT
-1200 AGISDDQ
+1200 AGISDEQ
-1207 WKGIKSLIREN
+1207 WNGIKSLIRES
-1218 VTRGE
+1218 VTRGP
-1223 DGKYTIRDKKA
+1223 DGKYTIKDKKA

-1266 SKAYGPLAKTVLQF
+1266 AKAYGPLAKTVLQF

-1314 SMGLAGLYYMAQ
+1314 SMGLAGIYYMAQ

-1338 DKEYL
+1338 DRDYL
-1343 KQALNPTMIG
+1343 KQALDPTMIG

-1360 SHIGGPLGVANL
+1360 SHLGGPLGVANI
-1372 LGGIAGIQDTKLLRS
+1372 LGGIAGYEDTKMLRS

-1401 ITYGAS
+1401 IAYGAA

-1442 LKADTRVD
+1442 LKADTRVN

>member
-1 MATRGIRN
+1 MATRGVRN
-9 NNIGNIRVS
+9 SNPGNIRKS
-18 KDQWEGATGDDGS
+18 KDQWEGAIGDDGA
-31 FVTFDSPESGVR
+31 FVIFDSPESGVR
-43 ALAKNLLSYGRQ
+43 ALAKNLQSYGRQ
-55 GYDSIDKIINRW
+55 GYDSIEKIINRW
-67 APPEEND
+67 APPNEND
-74 TQAYIDAVSAS
+74 TKAYIDSVVAA

-91 QSLDLTDP
+91 QSLDLSDP
-99 DTLASLAQ
+99 DTLSSLAQ

-112 ETSTRYNPAV
+112 ETGSRYNPEV
-122 YKTGVSRA
+122 YQQGVTRA
-130 LEGGITPKSQPV
+130 LNGISPKTPPV
-142 SANVF
+142 SADVF
-147 DALTEGLKAKPSVSL
+147 DALTEGLKAKPKVAL
-162 GEGLPGVTGLQVE
+162 GENLPTAAGLNIE
-175 GQEPE
+175 GQAPE
-180 APNKSFG
+180 APNESFG
-187 EMFYQSTGETL
+187 EMFYKATGETM
-198 QQREDRSTWFGLGGA
+198 QEREDRSTWFGFGAA
-213 TEAELKNSMVGVAIR
+213 TEAEVKNSMVGVAIR
-228 AGQAEDSL
+228 AGQTEDSL

-247 WNNHKWSRD
+247 WNNHKWTRE

-290 ENQKLDAEKA
+290 ENQKLDQEKA
-300 KAGTGAQLAAGVVG
+300 KAGTGAQLAAGVIG

-344 QSGALAGASE
+344 QSGALAGVSE
-354 IARTSVAGG
+354 MARTSVAGG
-363 DAHVAEAIMGG
+363 DAHVAEAILGG

-389 KVLGK
+389 RALGRN
-394 STNEFAGPAIRLE
+394 TNEFAGPATRLE

-420 SRMPIRDGEQ
+420 SRLPIQEGEQ
-430 VFNHQGVNYAEVPGE
+430 TFSHQGVKFADVPNE

-459 ENPLNPRTRQVFDE
+459 ENPLNPKTRQVFDE

-500 NPEVRGLAADLV
+500 NPEIRGVAADLV

-553 NALKDPYFQTSWWR
+553 EALKDPYFQTAFWR
-567 DNKAMRED
+567 DSGAFRQDIYQRVSM
-575 VYKRAALAIEDSS
+575 AIEDGS
-588 GQLKAQLT
+588 GNLKAELT
-596 PGEVKVYD
+596 PGELKVYD

-619 PAMFGRADAQSIFP
+619 PAMFGRPDAQSIFP

-639 TYVPNVYS
+639 TYVPHVYS
-647 SQMKQLYIQEL
+647 KQMKELYIKEL
-658 GSREGLQ
+658 GSPEALQ
-665 EAIKQSWLASYSS
+665 EAIKKSWLTSYAS
-678 RPEVKARVDEYLK
+678 RPEVKKRVDEALL
-691 EQHKDIFD
+691 
-699 KANAEAK
+699 EA
-706 AAADAENFLR
+706 DPTL
-716 SQESTVPDMPKVLR
+716 
-730 ESGYVGDAG
+730 
-739 YQKVTNGVVDGE
+739 
-751 YFNSKMDFSGERPY
+751 
-765 LVDGDFV
+765 
-772 YYTARTPDGS
+772 TPDGLS
-782 ELNVSVFTK
+782 S
-791 SGEHAGAVSFTKRSG
+791 AV
-806 DEWFNPS
+806 
-813 LEVNE
+813 
-818 KFRRKG
+818 
-824 IATKMYN
+824 
-831 IAETESP
+831 
-838 DYVYRGTDETVGGV
+838 
-852 RTDDGQAFRKAY
+852 
-864 DSKQYAPVPRQ
+864 
-875 QFVESRPPVEP
+875 
-886 KVDEE
+886 
-891 AILRNLTDKYA
+891 DKYA

-907 GISHADDF
+907 GISHTEQF
-915 ERSSVMEDN
+915 ERSSVMEEN
-924 ITGLVGLEN
+924 INGLVGLEN
-933 NKFLEARNLFDNDME
+933 NSFLEARNLFDSDMS
-948 ITLPNGKP
+948 IVLPNGQT
-956 FSVNSLREWD
+956 FSVNNLREWD

-972 AYNRRVNGDISIMA
+972 AYNRRVNGDIAIMA
-986 GTGKTTKEMK
+986 GTGKTTKDMK
-996 DAVETLMNRAGDNG
+996 DLVETMMNKAGDDG
-1010 KLKGEVA
+1010 KLKGEVS
-1017 TLRDTLKV
+1017 TLRDTLKI

-1040 ATAMRTL
+1040 ATVMRTM

-1087 DLAFRNKKVSGSE
+1087 DLAFRNKKVGASE
-1100 IKDLHNVIFG
+1100 IKDLHNIIFG

-1116 IRPSKQDVIDRLRSY
+1116 IRPSKQDVIDRLRAY
-1131 SDLSRVSSATL
+1131 SSLSKPSATAL
-1142 GGAKYYTGELA
+1142 GTAKYYTGELA
-1153 VRSPLTKV
+1153 VRSPFTKV

-1191 KFDERWLKT
+1191 KFDDRWLKT
-1200 AGISDDQ
+1200 AGISDEQ
-1207 WKGIKSLIREN
+1207 WKGIKSLIRES
-1218 VTRGE
+1218 VTRGP
-1223 DGKYTIRDKKA
+1223 DGKYTIKDKKA

-1266 SKAYGPLAKTVLQF
+1266 AKAYGPLAKTVLQF

-1314 SMGLAGLYYMAQ
+1314 SMGLAGIYYMAQ

-1338 DKEYL
+1338 DREYL
-1343 KQALNPTMIG
+1343 KQALDPTMIG

-1360 SHIGGPLGVANL
+1360 SHLGGPLGVANI
-1372 LGGIAGIQDTKLLRS
+1372 LGGIAGYEDTKMLRS

-1401 ITYGAS
+1401 ITYGAA

-1442 LKADTRVD
+1442 LKADTRVN

>member
-1 MATRGIRN
+1 MATRGVRN
-9 NNIGNIRVS
+9 SNPGNLRKS
-18 KDQWEGATGDDGS
+18 KDQWEGAIGDDGE
-31 FVTFDSPESGVR
+31 FVIFDSPESGVR
-43 ALAKNLLSYGRQ
+43 ALAKNLQSYGRQ
-55 GYDSIDKIINRW
+55 GYDSIEKIINRW
-67 APPEEND
+67 APPNEND
-74 TQAYIDAVSAS
+74 TQAYIDSVVDA

-91 QSLDLTDP
+91 QSLDLSNP
-99 DTLASLAQ
+99 DTLSSLAQ
-107 AIGFH
+107 AISLH
-112 ETSTRYNPAV
+112 ETGSRYDPEV
-122 YKTGVSRA
+122 YQKGVARA
-130 LEGGITPKSQPV
+130 LNGISPKTPPV

-147 DALTEGLKAKPSVSL
+147 DALTEGLKAKPKVAL
-162 GEGLPGVTGLQVE
+162 GENLPTAAGLNIE
-175 GQEPE
+175 GQAPE
-180 APNKSFG
+180 APNESFG
-187 EMFYQSTGETL
+187 EMFYKATGETM
-198 QQREDRSTWFGLGGA
+198 QEREDRSTWFGFGAA
-213 TEAELKNSMVGVAIR
+213 TEAEVKNSMVGVAIR
-228 AGQAEDSL
+228 AGQTEDSL

-247 WNNHKWSRD
+247 WNNHKWTRE

-290 ENQKLDAEKA
+290 ENQKLDQEKA
-300 KAGTGAQLAAGVVG
+300 KAGTGAQLAAGVIG

-344 QSGALAGASE
+344 QSGALAGVSE
-354 IARTSVAGG
+354 MARTSVAGG
-363 DAHVAEAIMGG
+363 DAHVAEAILGG

-389 KVLGK
+389 RALGRN
-394 STNEFAGPAIRLE
+394 TNEFAGPATRLE

-420 SRMPIRDGEQ
+420 SRLPIQEGEQ
-430 VFNHQGVNYAEVPGE
+430 TFSHQGVKFADVPNE

-459 ENPLNPRTRQVFDE
+459 ENPLNPKTRQVFDE

-500 NPEVRGLAADLV
+500 NPEIRGVAADLV

-553 NALKDPYFQTSWWR
+553 EALKDPYFQTAFWR
-567 DNKAMRED
+567 DSGAFRQDIYQRVSM
-575 VYKRAALAIEDSS
+575 AIEDGS
-588 GQLKAQLT
+588 GNLKAELT
-596 PGEVKVYD
+596 PGELKVYD

-619 PAMFGRADAQSIFP
+619 PAMFGRPDAKSIFP

-639 TYVPNVYS
+639 TYVPHVYS
-647 SQMKQLYIQEL
+647 KQMKELYIKEL
-658 GSREGLQ
+658 GSPEALQ
-665 EAIKQSWLASYSS
+665 EAIKKSWLTSYAS
-678 RPEVKARVDEYLK
+678 RPEVKKRVDEALL
-691 EQHKDIFD
+691 
-699 KANAEAK
+699 EADPTLTPEGL
-706 AAADAENFLR
+706 AAA
-716 SQESTVPDMPKVLR
+716 V
-730 ESGYVGDAG
+730 
-739 YQKVTNGVVDGE
+739 
-751 YFNSKMDFSGERPY
+751 
-765 LVDGDFV
+765 
-772 YYTARTPDGS
+772 
-782 ELNVSVFTK
+782 
-791 SGEHAGAVSFTKRSG
+791 
-806 DEWFNPS
+806 
-813 LEVNE
+813 
-818 KFRRKG
+818 
-824 IATKMYN
+824 
-831 IAETESP
+831 
-838 DYVYRGTDETVGGV
+838 
-852 RTDDGQAFRKAY
+852 
-864 DSKQYAPVPRQ
+864 
-875 QFVESRPPVEP
+875 
-886 KVDEE
+886 
-891 AILRNLTDKYA
+891 DKYA

-907 GISHADDF
+907 GISHTEQFD
-915 ERSSVMEDN
+915 RSSVMEEN
-924 ITGLVGLEN
+924 INGLVGLEN
-933 NKFLEARNLFDNDME
+933 NSFLEARNLFDSDMS
-948 ITLPNGKP
+948 IVLPNGQT
-956 FSVNSLREWD
+956 FSVNNLREWD

-972 AYNRRVNGDISIMA
+972 AYNRRVNGDIAIMA
-986 GTGKTTKEMK
+986 GTGKTTKAMK
-996 DAVETLMNRAGDNG
+996 DLVETMMNKAGDDG
-1010 KLKGEVA
+1010 KLKGEVS
-1017 TLRDTLKV
+1017 TLRDTLKI
-1025 LTGRARRDGADDAAF
+1025 LTGRARRDGADDAAL
-1040 ATAMRTL
+1040 ATVMRTM

-1067 GGMLARGNVRAML
+1067 GGMLARGNVRALL

-1087 DLAFRNKKVSGSE
+1087 DLAFRNKKVGASE

-1131 SDLSRVSSATL
+1131 SDLGRGTATAL
-1142 GGAKYYTGELA
+1142 GTAKYYTGELA
-1153 VRSPLTKV
+1153 VRSPFTKV

-1191 KFDERWLKT
+1191 KFDDRWLKT
-1200 AGISDDQ
+1200 AGISDEQ
-1207 WKGIKSLIREN
+1207 WNGIKSLIRES
-1218 VTRGE
+1218 VTRGP
-1223 DGKYTIRDKKA
+1223 DGKYTIKDKKA

-1266 SKAYGPLAKTVLQF
+1266 AKAYGPVAKTVLQF

-1314 SMGLAGLYYMAQ
+1314 SMGLAGIYYMAQ
-1326 AHVKAYA
+1326 VHIKAYA

-1338 DKEYL
+1338 DRDYL
-1343 KQALNPTMIG
+1343 KQALDPTMIG

-1360 SHIGGPLGVANL
+1360 SHLGGPLGVANI
-1372 LGGIAGIQDTKLLRS
+1372 LGGIAGYEDTKMLRS

-1401 ITYGAS
+1401 IAYGAA

-1430 NVGASAYNLAGY
+1430 NVGALAYNLAGY
-1442 LKADTRVD
+1442 LKSDTRVN

>member
-1 MATRGIRN
+1 MASRGVRN
-9 NNIGNIRVS
+9 NNPGNIRKS
-18 KDQWEGATGDDGS
+18 KDQWEGAIGDDGE
-31 FVTFDSPESGVR
+31 FVTFDSPESGAR
-43 ALAKNLLSYGRQ
+43 AMAKNLMSYGRQ
-55 GYDSIDKIINRW
+55 GYDSIDKILNRY

-74 TQAYIDAVSAS
+74 TQAYINAIVAA

-91 QSLDLTDP
+91 QSLDLNDP
-99 DTLASLAQ
+99 DTLVTLSQ
-107 AIGFH
+107 AMSFH
-112 ETSTRYNPAV
+112 ETGHRYDPSV
-122 YKTGVSRA
+122 FQQGVSRA
-130 LEGGITPKSQPV
+130 TNGITPKTPPV

-147 DALTEGLKAKPSVSL
+147 DALTEGLKAKPKVAL
-162 GEGLPGVTGLQVE
+162 GENLPGVTGMNIE

-180 APNKSFG
+180 APNESFG
-187 EMFYQSTGETL
+187 EMFYKSTGETL
-198 QQREDRSTWFGLGGA
+198 DQRADRSTWFGFGGA
-213 TEAELKNSMVGVAIR
+213 AEAEVKNSLVGVAIR
-228 AGQAEDSL
+228 AGQTEDSL

-384 ADGLG
+384 GDALG

-420 SRMPIRDGEQ
+420 SRLPIQEGEQ
-430 VFNHQGVNYAEVPGE
+430 TFSHQGVKFADVPNE

-459 ENPLNPRTRQVFDE
+459 ENPLNPKTRQVFDE

-500 NPEVRGLAADLV
+500 NPEIRGVAADLV

-553 NALKDPYFQTSWWR
+553 EALKDPYFQTAFWR
-567 DNKAMRED
+567 DSGAFRQDIYQRVSM
-575 VYKRAALAIEDSS
+575 AIEDGS
-588 GQLKAQLT
+588 GNLKAELT
-596 PGEVKVYD
+596 PGELKVYD

-619 PAMFGRADAQSIFP
+619 PAMFGRPDAQSIFP

-639 TYVPNVYS
+639 TYVPHVYS
-647 SQMKQLYIQEL
+647 NQMKELYIKEL
-658 GSREGLQ
+658 GSPEALQ
-665 EAIKQSWLASYSS
+665 EAIKKSWLTSYAS
-678 RPEVKARVDEYLK
+678 RPEVKKRVDEALL
-691 EQHKDIFD
+691 
-699 KANAEAK
+699 EADPALTPEGL
-706 AAADAENFLR
+706 AAA
-716 SQESTVPDMPKVLR
+716 V
-730 ESGYVGDAG
+730 
-739 YQKVTNGVVDGE
+739 
-751 YFNSKMDFSGERPY
+751 
-765 LVDGDFV
+765 
-772 YYTARTPDGS
+772 
-782 ELNVSVFTK
+782 
-791 SGEHAGAVSFTKRSG
+791 
-806 DEWFNPS
+806 
-813 LEVNE
+813 
-818 KFRRKG
+818 
-824 IATKMYN
+824 
-831 IAETESP
+831 
-838 DYVYRGTDETVGGV
+838 
-852 RTDDGQAFRKAY
+852 
-864 DSKQYAPVPRQ
+864 
-875 QFVESRPPVEP
+875 
-886 KVDEE
+886 
-891 AILRNLTDKYA
+891 DKYA

-907 GISHADDF
+907 GISHTEQF
-915 ERSSVMEDN
+915 ERSSVMEEN
-924 ITGLVGLEN
+924 INGLVGLEN
-933 NKFLEARNLFDNDME
+933 NSFLEARNLFDSDMS
-948 ITLPNGKP
+948 IVLPNGQT
-956 FSVNSLREWD
+956 FSVNNLREWD

-972 AYNRRVNGDISIMA
+972 AYNRRVNGDIAIMA
-986 GTGKTTKEMK
+986 GTGKTTKDMK
-996 DAVETLMNRAGDNG
+996 DLVETMMNKAGDDG
-1010 KLKGEVA
+1010 KLKGEVS
-1017 TLRDTLKV
+1017 TLRDTLKI

-1040 ATAMRTL
+1040 ATVMRTM

-1087 DLAFRNKKVSGSE
+1087 DLAFRNKKVGASE

-1116 IRPSKQDVIDRLRSY
+1116 IRPSKQDVIDRLRAY
-1131 SDLSRVSSATL
+1131 SDLGRGTATAL
-1142 GGAKYYTGELA
+1142 GTAKYYTGELA
-1153 VRSPLTKV
+1153 VRSPFTKV

-1191 KFDERWLKT
+1191 KFDDRWLKT
-1200 AGISDDQ
+1200 AGISDEQ
-1207 WKGIKSLIREN
+1207 WKGIKSLIRES
-1218 VTRGE
+1218 VTRGP
-1223 DGKYTIRDKKA
+1223 DGKYTIKDKKA

-1266 SKAYGPLAKTVLQF
+1266 AKAYGPLAKTVLQF

-1314 SMGLAGLYYMAQ
+1314 SMGLAGIYYMAQ

-1338 DKEYL
+1338 DRDYL
-1343 KQALNPTMIG
+1343 KQALDPTMIG

-1360 SHIGGPLGVANL
+1360 SHLGGPLGVANI
-1372 LGGIAGIQDTKLLRS
+1372 LGGIAGYEDTKLLRS

-1401 ITYGAS
+1401 ITYGAA

-1442 LKADTRVD
+1442 LKADTRVN

>member
-9 NNIGNIRVS
+9 HNIGNIRKS
-18 KDQWEGATGDDGS
+18 KDHWEGSVGDDGE
-31 FVTFDSPESGVR
+31 FVIFDSPDSGVR
-43 ALAKNLLSYGRQ
+43 ALAKNLMSYGRQ
-55 GYDSIDKIINRW
+55 GYDSIEKIITRW
-67 APPEEND
+67 APPNEND
-74 TQAYIDAVSAS
+74 TQAYIQSVASA

-99 DTLASLAQ
+99 DVLASISE

-112 ETSTRYNPAV
+112 ETGSRYDPEV
-122 YKTGVSRA
+122 YQKGVARA
-130 LEGGITPKSQPV
+130 LNGISPKTPPV

-147 DALTEGLKAKPSVSL
+147 DALTEGLKAKPKVAL
-162 GEGLPGVTGLQVE
+162 GENLPTAAGLNIE
-175 GQEPE
+175 GQSPE
-180 APNKSFG
+180 APNESFG
-187 EMFYQSTGETL
+187 EMFYKATGETM
-198 QQREDRSTWFGLGGA
+198 QEREDRSTWFGFGAA
-213 TEAELKNSMVGVAIR
+213 TEAEVKNSMVGVAIR
-228 AGQAEDSL
+228 AGQTEDSL

-247 WNNHKWSRD
+247 WNNHKWTRE

-290 ENQKLDAEKA
+290 ENQKLDQERA
-300 KAGTGAQLAAGVVG
+300 KSGTGANLAAGLIG

-344 QSGALAGASE
+344 QAGALSGVSE
-354 IARTSVAGG
+354 VARTSVAGG
-363 DAHVAEAIMGG
+363 DAHVAEAILGG
-374 ALFGGGMTAI
+374 ALFGAGMTAI

-389 KVLGK
+389 RALGRN
-394 STNEFAGPAIRLE
+394 TNEFAGPATRLE

-420 SRMPIRDGEQ
+420 SRLPIQEGEQ
-430 VFNHQGVNYAEVPGE
+430 TFSHQGVKFADVPNE

-459 ENPLNPRTRQVFDE
+459 ENPLNPKTRQVFDE

-500 NPEVRGLAADLV
+500 NPEIRGVAADLV

-545 NDIDDAVT
+545 NDLDDAVT
-553 NALKDPYFQTSWWR
+553 EALKDPYFQTAFWR
-567 DNKAMRED
+567 DSGAFRQDIYQRVSM
-575 VYKRAALAIEDSS
+575 AIEDGS
-588 GQLKAQLT
+588 GNLKAELT
-596 PGEVKVYD
+596 PGELKVYD

-619 PAMFGRADAQSIFP
+619 PAMFGRPDAQSIFP

-639 TYVPNVYS
+639 TYVPHVYS
-647 SQMKQLYIQEL
+647 KQMKELYIKEL
-658 GSREGLQ
+658 GSPEALQ
-665 EAIKQSWLASYSS
+665 EAIKKSWLTSYAS
-678 RPEVKARVDEYLK
+678 RPEVKKRVDEALL
-691 EQHKDIFD
+691 
-699 KANAEAK
+699 EA
-706 AAADAENFLR
+706 DPTL
-716 SQESTVPDMPKVLR
+716 
-730 ESGYVGDAG
+730 
-739 YQKVTNGVVDGE
+739 
-751 YFNSKMDFSGERPY
+751 
-765 LVDGDFV
+765 
-772 YYTARTPDGS
+772 TPDGLS
-782 ELNVSVFTK
+782 
-791 SGEHAGAVSFTKRSG
+791 AAV
-806 DEWFNPS
+806 
-813 LEVNE
+813 
-818 KFRRKG
+818 
-824 IATKMYN
+824 
-831 IAETESP
+831 
-838 DYVYRGTDETVGGV
+838 
-852 RTDDGQAFRKAY
+852 
-864 DSKQYAPVPRQ
+864 
-875 QFVESRPPVEP
+875 
-886 KVDEE
+886 
-891 AILRNLTDKYA
+891 DKYA

-907 GISHADDF
+907 GISHTEQF
-915 ERSSVMEDN
+915 ERSSVMEEN
-924 ITGLVGLEN
+924 INGLVGLEN
-933 NKFLEARNLFDNDME
+933 NSFLEARNLFDSDMS
-948 ITLPNGKP
+948 IVLPNGQT
-956 FSVNSLREWD
+956 FSVNNLREWD

-972 AYNRRVNGDISIMA
+972 AYNRRVNGDIAIMA
-986 GTGKTTKEMK
+986 GTGKTTKDMK
-996 DAVETLMNRAGDNG
+996 DLVETMMNKAGDDG
-1010 KLKGEVA
+1010 KLKGEVS
-1017 TLRDTLKV
+1017 TLRDTLKI

-1040 ATAMRTL
+1040 ATVMRTM

-1087 DLAFRNKKVSGSE
+1087 DLAFRNKKVGASE
-1100 IKDLHNVIFG
+1100 IKDLHNIIFG

-1116 IRPSKQDVIDRLRSY
+1116 IRPSKQDVIDRLRAY
-1131 SDLSRVSSATL
+1131 SSLSKPSATAL
-1142 GGAKYYTGELA
+1142 GTAKYYTGELA
-1153 VRSPLTKV
+1153 VRSPFTKV

-1191 KFDERWLKT
+1191 KFDDRWLKT
-1200 AGISDDQ
+1200 AGISDEQ
-1207 WKGIKSLIREN
+1207 WKGIKSLIRES
-1218 VTRGE
+1218 VTRGP
-1223 DGKYTIRDKKA
+1223 DGKYTIKDKKA

-1266 SKAYGPLAKTVLQF
+1266 AKAYSPLAKTVLQF

-1295 FYNATKNNRAMDA
+1295 FYNATKNNRAIDA

-1314 SMGLAGLYYMAQ
+1314 SMGLAGIYYMAQ

-1338 DKEYL
+1338 DREYL

-1353 YAALSRS
+1353 WAALSRS
-1360 SHIGGPLGVANL
+1360 SHLGGPLGVANI
-1372 LGGIAGIQDTKLLRS
+1372 LGGIAGYEDTKLLRS

-1401 ITYGAS
+1401 IPYGAA
-1407 TSDPVMNVVGNF
+1407 TSGPVMNVVGNF

-1442 LKADTRVD
+1442 LKADTRVN

>member
-9 NNIGNIRVS
+9 NNLGNLRVS
-18 KDQWEGATGDDGS
+18 KDQWEGAVGDDGA
-31 FVTFDSPESGVR
+31 FVIFDSPESGVR
-43 ALAKNLLSYGRQ
+43 ALAKNLQSYGRQ
-55 GYDSIDKIINRW
+55 GYDSIEKIINRW
-67 APPEEND
+67 APPNEND
-74 TQAYIDAVSAS
+74 TKSYIDSVVSA

-99 DTLASLAQ
+99 DTLSSLAQ

-112 ETSTRYNPAV
+112 ETGSRYDPEV
-122 YKTGVSRA
+122 YQKGVERA
-130 LEGGITPKSQPV
+130 LNGISPKTPPV

-147 DALTEGLKAKPSVSL
+147 DALTEGLKAKPKVAL
-162 GEGLPGVTGLQVE
+162 GENLPTAAGLNIE
-175 GQEPE
+175 GQAPE
-180 APNKSFG
+180 APNESFG
-187 EMFYQSTGETL
+187 EMFYKATGETM
-198 QQREDRSTWFGLGGA
+198 QEREDRSTWFGFGAA
-213 TEAELKNSMVGVAIR
+213 TEAEVKNSMVGVAIR
-228 AGQAEDSL
+228 AGQTEDSL

-247 WNNHKWSRD
+247 WNNHKWTRE

-290 ENQKLDAEKA
+290 ENQKLDQEKA
-300 KAGTGAQLAAGVVG
+300 KAGTGAQLAAGVIG

-344 QSGALAGASE
+344 QSGALAGVSE
-354 IARTSVAGG
+354 MARTSVAGG
-363 DAHVAEAIMGG
+363 DAHVAEAILGG

-389 KVLGK
+389 RALGRN
-394 STNEFAGPAIRLE
+394 TNEFAGPATRLE

-420 SRMPIRDGEQ
+420 SRLPIQEGEQ
-430 VFNHQGVNYAEVPGE
+430 TFSHQGVKFADVPNE

-459 ENPLNPRTRQVFDE
+459 ENPLNPKTRQVFDE

-500 NPEVRGLAADLV
+500 NPEIRGVAADLV

-553 NALKDPYFQTSWWR
+553 EALKDPYFQTAFWR
-567 DNKAMRED
+567 DSGAFRQDIYQRVSM
-575 VYKRAALAIEDSS
+575 AIEDGS
-588 GQLKAQLT
+588 GNLKAELT
-596 PGEVKVYD
+596 PGELKVYD

-619 PAMFGRADAQSIFP
+619 PAMFGRPDAQSIFP

-639 TYVPNVYS
+639 TYVPHVYS
-647 SQMKQLYIQEL
+647 RQMKELYIKEL
-658 GSREGLQ
+658 GSPEALQ
-665 EAIKQSWLASYSS
+665 EAIKKSWLTSYAS
-678 RPEVKARVDEYLK
+678 RPEVKKRVDEALL
-691 EQHKDIFD
+691 
-699 KANAEAK
+699 EADPTLTPEGL
-706 AAADAENFLR
+706 AAA
-716 SQESTVPDMPKVLR
+716 V
-730 ESGYVGDAG
+730 
-739 YQKVTNGVVDGE
+739 
-751 YFNSKMDFSGERPY
+751 
-765 LVDGDFV
+765 
-772 YYTARTPDGS
+772 
-782 ELNVSVFTK
+782 
-791 SGEHAGAVSFTKRSG
+791 
-806 DEWFNPS
+806 
-813 LEVNE
+813 
-818 KFRRKG
+818 
-824 IATKMYN
+824 
-831 IAETESP
+831 
-838 DYVYRGTDETVGGV
+838 
-852 RTDDGQAFRKAY
+852 
-864 DSKQYAPVPRQ
+864 
-875 QFVESRPPVEP
+875 
-886 KVDEE
+886 
-891 AILRNLTDKYA
+891 DKYA

-907 GISHADDF
+907 GISHTDKF
-915 ERSSVMEDN
+915 ERSSVMEEN
-924 ITGLVGLEN
+924 INGLVGLEN
-933 NKFLEARNLFDNDME
+933 NSFLEARNLFDSDMS
-948 ITLPNGKP
+948 IVLPNGQT
-956 FSVNSLREWD
+956 FSVNNLREWD

-972 AYNRRVNGDISIMA
+972 AYNRRVNGDIAIMA

-996 DAVETLMNRAGDNG
+996 DLVETMMNKAGDDG
-1010 KLKGEVA
+1010 KLKGEVS
-1017 TLRDTLKV
+1017 TLRDTLKI

-1040 ATAMRTL
+1040 NTVMRTM

-1067 GGMLARGNVRAML
+1067 GGMLARGNVRALL

-1087 DLAFRNKKVSGSE
+1087 DLAFRNKKVGASE

-1110 KELDDS
+1110 KELDAS

-1131 SDLSRVSSATL
+1131 SSLSKPTATVL
-1142 GGAKYYTGELA
+1142 GSAKYYTGELA
-1153 VRSPLTKV
+1153 VRSPFTKV

-1191 KFDERWLKT
+1191 RFDDRWLKT
-1200 AGISDDQ
+1200 AGISDEQ
-1207 WKGIKSLIREN
+1207 WKGIKSLIRES
-1218 VTRGE
+1218 VTRGPE
-1223 DGKYTIRDKKA
+1223 GKYTIKDKKA

-1266 SKAYGPLAKTVLQF
+1266 AKAYGPLAKTVLQF

-1314 SMGLAGLYYMAQ
+1314 SMGLAGIYYMAQ

-1338 DKEYL
+1338 DRDYL
-1343 KQALNPTMIG
+1343 KQALDPTMIG

-1360 SHIGGPLGVANL
+1360 SHLGGPLGVANI
-1372 LGGIAGIQDTKLLRS
+1372 LGGIAGYEDTKMLRS

-1401 ITYGAS
+1401 IAYGAA

-1442 LKADTRVD
+1442 LKADTRVN

>member
-9 NNIGNIRVS
+9 NNPGNIRVS
-18 KDQWEGATGDDGS
+18 KDQWEGATGDDGA
-31 FVTFDSPESGVR
+31 FVTFDTPDSGVR
-43 ALAKNLLSYGRQ
+43 ALAKNLMSYGRQ
-55 GYDSIDKIINRW
+55 GYDSIEKIINRW
-67 APPEEND
+67 APPNEND
-74 TQAYIDAVSAS
+74 TQSYINSVVAA

-91 QSLDLTDP
+91 QSLDLSDP
-99 DTLASLAQ
+99 DTLSSLAQ
-107 AIGFH
+107 AISFH
-112 ETSTRYNPAV
+112 ETGSRYDPEV
-122 YKTGVSRA
+122 YQQGVARA
-130 LEGGITPKSQPV
+130 LNGISPKTPPV

-147 DALTEGLKAKPSVSL
+147 DALTEGLKAKPKVAL
-162 GEGLPGVTGLQVE
+162 GENLPTAAGLNID
-175 GQEPE
+175 GQAPE
-180 APNKSFG
+180 SPNESFG
-187 EMFYQSTGETL
+187 EIFYKATGETM
-198 QQREDRSTWFGLGGA
+198 QEREDRSTWFGFGAA
-213 TEAELKNSMVGVAIR
+213 TEAEVKNSMVGVAIR
-228 AGQAEDSL
+228 AGQTEDSL
-236 DVIGDVFNPTR
+236 DVIGDVFNPTH
-247 WNNHKWSRD
+247 WNNHKWTRE

-290 ENQKLDAEKA
+290 ENQKLDQEKA
-300 KAGTGAQLAAGVVG
+300 KAGTGAQLAAGVIG

-344 QSGALAGASE
+344 QSGALAGMSE
-354 IARTSVAGG
+354 KARTSVAGG
-363 DAHVAEAIMGG
+363 DAHVAEAILGG

-389 KVLGK
+389 RALGRN
-394 STNEFAGPAIRLE
+394 TNEFAGPATRLE

-420 SRMPIRDGEQ
+420 SRLPIQEGEQ
-430 VFNHQGVNYAEVPGE
+430 TFSHQGVKFADVPNE

-459 ENPLNPRTRQVFDE
+459 ENPLNPKTRQVFDE

-500 NPEVRGLAADLV
+500 NPEIRGVAADLV

-553 NALKDPYFQTSWWR
+553 EAIKDPYFQTAFWR
-567 DNKAMRED
+567 DSRAFRQD
-575 VYKRAALAIEDSS
+575 VYKRVALAIEDGS
-588 GQLKAQLT
+588 GNLKAELT
-596 PGEVKVYD
+596 PGELKVYD

-619 PAMFGRADAQSIFP
+619 PSMFGRPDAQSIFP

-639 TYVPNVYS
+639 TYVPHVYS
-647 SQMKQLYIQEL
+647 KQMKELYIKEL
-658 GSREGLQ
+658 GSPEALQ
-665 EAIKQSWLASYSS
+665 EAIKKSWLTSYAS
-678 RPEVKARVDEYLK
+678 RPEVKKRVDEALL
-691 EQHKDIFD
+691 
-699 KANAEAK
+699 EA
-706 AAADAENFLR
+706 DPTL
-716 SQESTVPDMPKVLR
+716 
-730 ESGYVGDAG
+730 
-739 YQKVTNGVVDGE
+739 
-751 YFNSKMDFSGERPY
+751 
-765 LVDGDFV
+765 
-772 YYTARTPDGS
+772 TPDG
-782 ELNVSVFTK
+782 L
-791 SGEHAGAVSFTKRSG
+791 AAAV
-806 DEWFNPS
+806 
-813 LEVNE
+813 
-818 KFRRKG
+818 
-824 IATKMYN
+824 
-831 IAETESP
+831 
-838 DYVYRGTDETVGGV
+838 
-852 RTDDGQAFRKAY
+852 
-864 DSKQYAPVPRQ
+864 
-875 QFVESRPPVEP
+875 
-886 KVDEE
+886 
-891 AILRNLTDKYA
+891 DKYA

-907 GISHADDF
+907 GISHTEQF
-915 ERSSVMEDN
+915 ERSSVMEEN
-924 ITGLVGLEN
+924 INGLVGLEN
-933 NKFLEARNLFDNDME
+933 NSFLEARNLFDSDMS
-948 ITLPNGKP
+948 IVLPNGQT
-956 FSVNSLREWD
+956 FSVNNLREWD

-972 AYNRRVNGDISIMA
+972 AYNRRVNGDIAIMA
-986 GTGKTTKEMK
+986 GTGKTTKDMK
-996 DAVETLMNRAGDNG
+996 DLVETMMNKAGDDG
-1010 KLKGEVA
+1010 KLKGEVS
-1017 TLRDTLKV
+1017 TLRDTLKI

-1040 ATAMRTL
+1040 ATVMRTM

-1067 GGMLARGNVRAML
+1067 GGMLARGNVRALL

-1087 DLAFRNKKVSGSE
+1087 DLAFRNKKVGASE

-1131 SDLSRVSSATL
+1131 SDLGRGTATAL
-1142 GGAKYYTGELA
+1142 GTAKYYTGELA
-1153 VRSPLTKV
+1153 VRSPFTKV

-1191 KFDERWLKT
+1191 KFDDRWLKT
-1200 AGISDDQ
+1200 AGISDEQ
-1207 WKGIKSLIREN
+1207 WKGIKSLIRES
-1218 VTRGE
+1218 VTRGP
-1223 DGKYTIRDKKA
+1223 DGKYTIKDKKA

-1280 KNFVI
+1280 KSFVI

-1314 SMGLAGLYYMAQ
+1314 SMGLAGIYYMAQ
-1326 AHVKAYA
+1326 AHIKAYA

-1338 DKEYL
+1338 DRDYL
-1343 KQALNPTMIG
+1343 KQALDPTMIG

-1360 SHIGGPLGVANL
+1360 SHLGGPLGVANI
-1372 LGGIAGIQDTKLLRS
+1372 LGGIAGYEDTKMLRS

-1401 ITYGAS
+1401 IAYGAA
-1407 TSDPVMNVVGNF
+1407 TSGPVMNVVGNF

-1442 LKADTRVD
+1442 LKADTRVN

>member
-1 MATRGIRN
+1 MATRGVRN
-9 NNIGNIRVS
+9 SNPGNLRKS
-18 KDQWEGATGDDGS
+18 KDKWEGAIGDDGA
-31 FVTFDSPESGVR
+31 FVIFDSPESGVR
-43 ALAKNLLSYGRQ
+43 ALAKNLQSYGRQ
-55 GYDSIDKIINRW
+55 GYDSIEKIINRW
-67 APPEEND
+67 APPNEND
-74 TQAYIDAVSAS
+74 TQSYINSVVAA

-91 QSLDLTDP
+91 QSLDLTNP
-99 DTLASLAQ
+99 DVLASLSE

-112 ETSTRYNPAV
+112 ETGSRYNPEV
-122 YKTGVSRA
+122 YQQGVARA
-130 LEGGITPKSQPV
+130 LNGISPKTPPV

-147 DALTEGLKAKPSVSL
+147 DALTEGLKAKPKVAL
-162 GEGLPGVTGLQVE
+162 GENLPTAAGLNIE
-175 GQEPE
+175 GQAPE
-180 APNKSFG
+180 APNESFG
-187 EMFYQSTGETL
+187 EMFYKATGDTMQE
-198 QQREDRSTWFGLGGA
+198 REDRSTWFGFGAA
-213 TEAELKNSMVGVAIR
+213 TEAEVKNSMVGVAIR
-228 AGQAEDSL
+228 AGQTEDSL

-247 WNNHKWSRD
+247 WNNHKWTRE

-290 ENQKLDAEKA
+290 ENQKLDQEKA
-300 KAGTGAQLAAGVVG
+300 KAGTGAQLAAGVIG

-327 QVGKGGKLVNK
+327 QVGKGAKLVNK

-344 QSGALAGASE
+344 QSGALAGVSE
-354 IARTSVAGG
+354 MARTSVAGG
-363 DAHVAEAIMGG
+363 DAHVAEAILGG

-389 KVLGK
+389 RALGRN
-394 STNEFAGPAIRLE
+394 TNEFAGPATRLE

-420 SRMPIRDGEQ
+420 SRLPIQEGEQ
-430 VFNHQGVNYAEVPGE
+430 TFSHQGVKFADVPNE

-459 ENPLNPRTRQVFDE
+459 ENPLNPKTRQVFDE

-500 NPEVRGLAADLV
+500 NPEIRGVAADLV

-553 NALKDPYFQTSWWR
+553 EALKDPYFQTAFWR
-567 DNKAMRED
+567 DSGAFRQDIYQRVSM
-575 VYKRAALAIEDSS
+575 AIEDGS
-588 GQLKAQLT
+588 GNMKAELT
-596 PGEVKVYD
+596 PGELKVYD

-619 PAMFGRADAQSIFP
+619 PAMFGRPDAQSIFP

-639 TYVPNVYS
+639 TYVPHVYS
-647 SQMKQLYIQEL
+647 KQMKELYIKEL
-658 GSREGLQ
+658 GSPEALQ
-665 EAIKQSWLASYSS
+665 EAIKKSWLTSYAS
-678 RPEVKARVDEYLK
+678 RPEVKKRVDEALL
-691 EQHKDIFD
+691 
-699 KANAEAK
+699 EADPTLTPEGL
-706 AAADAENFLR
+706 AAA
-716 SQESTVPDMPKVLR
+716 V
-730 ESGYVGDAG
+730 
-739 YQKVTNGVVDGE
+739 
-751 YFNSKMDFSGERPY
+751 
-765 LVDGDFV
+765 
-772 YYTARTPDGS
+772 
-782 ELNVSVFTK
+782 
-791 SGEHAGAVSFTKRSG
+791 
-806 DEWFNPS
+806 
-813 LEVNE
+813 
-818 KFRRKG
+818 
-824 IATKMYN
+824 
-831 IAETESP
+831 
-838 DYVYRGTDETVGGV
+838 
-852 RTDDGQAFRKAY
+852 
-864 DSKQYAPVPRQ
+864 
-875 QFVESRPPVEP
+875 
-886 KVDEE
+886 
-891 AILRNLTDKYA
+891 DKYA

-907 GISHADDF
+907 GISHTEQF
-915 ERSSVMEDN
+915 ERSSVMEEN
-924 ITGLVGLEN
+924 INGLVGLEN
-933 NKFLEARNLFDNDME
+933 NSFLEARNLFDSDMS
-948 ITLPNGKP
+948 IVLPNGQT
-956 FSVNSLREWD
+956 FSVNNLREWD

-972 AYNRRVNGDISIMA
+972 AYNRRVNGDIAIMA

-996 DAVETLMNRAGDNG
+996 DLVETMMNKAGDDG
-1010 KLKGEVA
+1010 KLKGEVS
-1017 TLRDTLKV
+1017 TLRDTLKI

-1040 ATAMRTL
+1040 ATVMRTM

-1087 DLAFRNKKVSGSE
+1087 DLAFRNKKVGASE

-1131 SDLSRVSSATL
+1131 SDLGRGTATAL
-1142 GGAKYYTGELA
+1142 GTAKYYTGELA
-1153 VRSPLTKV
+1153 VRSPFTKV

-1191 KFDERWLKT
+1191 KFDDRWLKT
-1200 AGISDDQ
+1200 AGISDEQ
-1207 WKGIKSLIREN
+1207 WKGIKSLIRES
-1218 VTRGE
+1218 VTRGP
-1223 DGKYTIRDKKA
+1223 DGKYTIKDKKA

-1266 SKAYGPLAKTVLQF
+1266 AKAYGPLAKTVLQF

-1308 ALSTVM
+1308 ALSTVI
-1314 SMGLAGLYYMAQ
+1314 SMGLAGIYYMAQ

-1338 DKEYL
+1338 DRDYL
-1343 KQALNPTMIG
+1343 KQALDPTMIG

-1360 SHIGGPLGVANL
+1360 SHLGGPLGVANI
-1372 LGGIAGIQDTKLLRS
+1372 LGGIAGYEDTKMLRS

-1401 ITYGAS
+1401 IAYGAT

-1442 LKADTRVD
+1442 LKADTRVN

>member
-43 ALAKNLLSYGRQ
+43 ALAKNLQSYGRQ
-55 GYDSIDKIINRW
+55 GYDSIEKIINRW
-67 APPEEND
+67 APPSENA
-74 TQAYIDAVSAS
+74 TQSYIDSVVAA

-91 QSLDLTDP
+91 QSIDLTNP
-99 DTLASLAQ
+99 DVLASLSE
-107 AIGFH
+107 AIGYH
-112 ETSTRYNPAV
+112 ETGSRYDPEV
-122 YKTGVSRA
+122 YQKGVERA
-130 LEGGITPKSQPV
+130 LNGISPKTPPV

-147 DALTEGLKAKPSVSL
+147 DALTEGLKAKPKVAL
-162 GEGLPGVTGLQVE
+162 GENLPTAAGLNIE
-175 GQEPE
+175 GQAPE
-180 APNKSFG
+180 APNESFG
-187 EMFYQSTGETL
+187 EMFYKSTGETM
-198 QQREDRSTWFGLGGA
+198 QEREDRSTWFGFGSA
-213 TEAELKNSMVGVAIR
+213 TEAEVKNSMVGVAIR
-228 AGQAEDSL
+228 AGQTEDSL

-247 WNNHKWSRD
+247 WNNHKWTRD

-290 ENQKLDAEKA
+290 ENQKFDQEKA
-300 KAGTGAQLAAGVVG
+300 KAGTGAQLAAGVIG

-327 QVGKGGKLVNK
+327 QVGKGAKLVNK

-344 QSGALAGASE
+344 QSGALAGVSE
-354 IARTSVAGG
+354 MARTSVAGG
-363 DAHVAEAIMGG
+363 DAHVAEAILGG

-389 KVLGK
+389 RALGRN
-394 STNEFAGPAIRLE
+394 TNEFAGPATRLE

-420 SRMPIRDGEQ
+420 SRLPIQEGEQ
-430 VFNHQGVNYAEVPGE
+430 TFSHQGVKFSDVPNE

-459 ENPLNPRTRQVFDE
+459 ENPLNPKTRQVFDE

-500 NPEVRGLAADLV
+500 SPEIRGVAADLV

-545 NDIDDAVT
+545 NDIDDTVT
-553 NALKDPYFQTSWWR
+553 EALKDPYFQTAFWR
-567 DNKAMRED
+567 DSGAFRQDIYQRVSM
-575 VYKRAALAIEDSS
+575 AIEDGS
-588 GQLKAQLT
+588 GNLKAELT
-596 PGEVKVYD
+596 PGELKVYD

-619 PAMFGRADAQSIFP
+619 PAMFGRPDAQSIFP

-639 TYVPNVYS
+639 TYVPHVYS
-647 SQMKQLYIQEL
+647 NQMKELYITEL
-658 GSREGLQ
+658 GSPEALQ
-665 EAIKQSWLASYSS
+665 EAIKKSWLTSYAS
-678 RPEVKARVDEYLK
+678 RPEVKKRVDEALL
-691 EQHKDIFD
+691 
-699 KANAEAK
+699 EADPTLTPEGL
-706 AAADAENFLR
+706 AAA
-716 SQESTVPDMPKVLR
+716 V
-730 ESGYVGDAG
+730 
-739 YQKVTNGVVDGE
+739 
-751 YFNSKMDFSGERPY
+751 
-765 LVDGDFV
+765 
-772 YYTARTPDGS
+772 
-782 ELNVSVFTK
+782 
-791 SGEHAGAVSFTKRSG
+791 
-806 DEWFNPS
+806 
-813 LEVNE
+813 
-818 KFRRKG
+818 
-824 IATKMYN
+824 
-831 IAETESP
+831 
-838 DYVYRGTDETVGGV
+838 
-852 RTDDGQAFRKAY
+852 
-864 DSKQYAPVPRQ
+864 
-875 QFVESRPPVEP
+875 
-886 KVDEE
+886 
-891 AILRNLTDKYA
+891 DKYA

-907 GISHADDF
+907 GISHTEQF

-924 ITGLVGLEN
+924 INGLVGLEN
-933 NKFLEARNLFDNDME
+933 NSFLEARNLFDSDMS
-948 ITLPNGKP
+948 IVLPNGQT
-956 FSVNSLREWD
+956 FSVNNLREWD

-972 AYNRRVNGDISIMA
+972 AYNRRVNGDIAIMA
-986 GTGKTTKEMK
+986 GTGKTTKDMK
-996 DAVETLMNRAGDNG
+996 DLVETMMNKAGDDG
-1010 KLKGEVA
+1010 KLKGEVS
-1017 TLRDTLKV
+1017 TLRDTLKI

-1040 ATAMRTL
+1040 ATVMHTM

-1080 HGVPMFR
+1080 HGVPIFR
-1087 DLAFRNKKVSGSE
+1087 DLAFRNKKVGASE

-1131 SDLSRVSSATL
+1131 SDLGRGTATAL
-1142 GGAKYYTGELA
+1142 GTAKYYTGELA
-1153 VRSPLTKV
+1153 VRSPFTKV

-1191 KFDERWLKT
+1191 KFDDRWLKT
-1200 AGISDDQ
+1200 AGISDEQ
-1207 WKGIKSLIREN
+1207 WKGIKSLIRES
-1218 VTRGE
+1218 VTRGP
-1223 DGKYTIRDKKA
+1223 DGKYTIKDKKA

-1266 SKAYGPLAKTVLQF
+1266 AKAYGPLAKTVLQF

-1308 ALSTVM
+1308 ALSTVI
-1314 SMGLAGLYYMAQ
+1314 SMGLAGIYYMAQ

-1333 MQDGR
+1333 MQDDRGR
-1338 DKEYL
+1338 DYL
-1343 KQALNPTMIG
+1343 KQALDPTMIG

-1360 SHIGGPLGVANL
+1360 SHLGGPLGVANI
-1372 LGGIAGIQDTKLLRS
+1372 LGGIAGYEDTKLLRS

-1401 ITYGAS
+1401 IAYGAA

-1442 LKADTRVD
+1442 LKADTRVN

>member
-31 FVTFDSPESGVR
+31 FVTFDTPDSGVR
-43 ALAKNLLSYGRQ
+43 ALAKNLMSYGRQ
-55 GYDSIDKIINRW
+55 GYDSIEKIINRW
-67 APPEEND
+67 APPNEND
-74 TQAYIDAVSAS
+74 TQSYINSVVAA

-91 QSLDLTDP
+91 QSIDLTNP
-99 DTLASLAQ
+99 DVLASLSE
-107 AIGFH
+107 AIGYH
-112 ETSTRYNPAV
+112 ETGSRYDPEV
-122 YKTGVSRA
+122 YKLGVSRA
-130 LEGGITPKSQPV
+130 LSGSGGITPKTPPV

-147 DALTEGLKAKPSVSL
+147 DALTEGLKSKPKVAL
-162 GEGLPGVTGLQVE
+162 GENLPGVTGMNIE

-180 APNKSFG
+180 APNESFG
-187 EMFYQSTGETL
+187 EMFYKSTGETL
-198 QQREDRSTWFGLGGA
+198 DQRADRSTWFGFGGA
-213 TEAELKNSMVGVAIR
+213 AEAEVKNSLVGVAVR
-228 AGQAEDSL
+228 AGQTEDSL

-247 WNNHKWSRD
+247 WNNHKWTRE

-290 ENQKLDAEKA
+290 DNQKLDAEKA
-300 KAGTGAQLAAGVVG
+300 KAGTGAQLAAGVIG

-384 ADGLG
+384 GDALG

-394 STNEFAGPAIRLE
+394 STNEFAGPATRLE

-420 SRMPIRDGEQ
+420 SRLPIREGEET
-430 VFNHQGVNYAEVPGE
+430 FSHQGVKFADVPNE

-459 ENPLNPRTRQVFDE
+459 ENPLNPKTRQVFDE

-500 NPEVRGLAADLV
+500 NPEIRGVAADLV

-553 NALKDPYFQTSWWR
+553 EALKDPYFQTAFWR
-567 DNKAMRED
+567 DSGAFRQDIYQRVSM
-575 VYKRAALAIEDSS
+575 AIEDGS
-588 GQLKAQLT
+588 GNLKAELT
-596 PGEVKVYD
+596 PGELKVYD

-619 PAMFGRADAQSIFP
+619 PAMFGRPDAQSIFP

-639 TYVPNVYS
+639 TYVPHVYS
-647 SQMKQLYIQEL
+647 HQMKQLYIKEL
-658 GSREGLQ
+658 GSPEALQ
-665 EAIKQSWLASYSS
+665 EAIKKSWLTSYAS
-678 RPEVKARVDEYLK
+678 RPEVKKRVDEALL
-691 EQHKDIFD
+691 ESDPTLTP
-699 KANAEAK
+699 EGL
-706 AAADAENFLR
+706 AAA
-716 SQESTVPDMPKVLR
+716 V
-730 ESGYVGDAG
+730 
-739 YQKVTNGVVDGE
+739 
-751 YFNSKMDFSGERPY
+751 
-765 LVDGDFV
+765 
-772 YYTARTPDGS
+772 
-782 ELNVSVFTK
+782 
-791 SGEHAGAVSFTKRSG
+791 
-806 DEWFNPS
+806 
-813 LEVNE
+813 
-818 KFRRKG
+818 
-824 IATKMYN
+824 
-831 IAETESP
+831 
-838 DYVYRGTDETVGGV
+838 
-852 RTDDGQAFRKAY
+852 
-864 DSKQYAPVPRQ
+864 
-875 QFVESRPPVEP
+875 
-886 KVDEE
+886 
-891 AILRNLTDKYA
+891 DKYA

-907 GISHADDF
+907 GISHTEQF
-915 ERSSVMEDN
+915 ERSSVMEEN
-924 ITGLVGLEN
+924 INGLVGLEN
-933 NKFLEARNLFDNDME
+933 NSFLEARNLFDSDMS
-948 ITLPNGKP
+948 IVLPNGQT
-956 FSVNSLREWD
+956 FSVNNLREWD

-972 AYNRRVNGDISIMA
+972 AYNRRVNGDIAIMA
-986 GTGKTTKEMK
+986 GTGKTTKDMK
-996 DAVETLMNRAGDNG
+996 DLVETMMNKAGDDG
-1010 KLKGEVA
+1010 KLKGEVS
-1017 TLRDTLKV
+1017 TLRDTLKI

-1040 ATAMRTL
+1040 NTVLRTM

-1067 GGMLARGNVRAML
+1067 GGMLARGNVRALL

-1087 DLAFRNKKVSGSE
+1087 DLAFRNKKVGASE

-1131 SDLSRVSSATL
+1131 SDLGRGTATAL
-1142 GGAKYYTGELA
+1142 GTAKYYTGELA
-1153 VRSPLTKV
+1153 VRSPFTKV

-1191 KFDERWLKT
+1191 RFDDRWLKT
-1200 AGISDDQ
+1200 AGISDEQ
-1207 WKGIKSLIREN
+1207 WKGIKSLIRES
-1218 VTRGE
+1218 VTRGP
-1223 DGKYTIRDKKA
+1223 DGKYTIKDKKA

-1266 SKAYGPLAKTVLQF
+1266 AKAYSPLAKTVLQF

-1314 SMGLAGLYYMAQ
+1314 SMGLAGIYYMAQ
-1326 AHVKAYA
+1326 AHIKAYA

-1338 DKEYL
+1338 DREYL
-1343 KQALNPTMIG
+1343 KQALDPTMIG

-1360 SHIGGPLGVANL
+1360 SHLGGPLGVANL
-1372 LGGIAGIQDTKLLRS
+1372 LGGIAGYEDTKMLRS

-1401 ITYGAS
+1401 ITYGAAK
-1407 TSDPVMNVVGNF
+1407 SDPVMNVVGNF

-1442 LKADTRVD
+1442 LKSDTRVN

>member
-9 NNIGNIRVS
+9 NNPGNIRVS
-18 KDQWEGATGDDGS
+18 KDQWEGMTGDDGA

-43 ALAKNLLSYGRQ
+43 ALGKNLLSYGRQ
-55 GYDSIDKIINRW
+55 GYDSIEKIINRW
-67 APPEEND
+67 APPNENV
-74 TQAYIDAVSAS
+74 TQAYIDSVVAA

-91 QSLDLTDP
+91 QSLDLSNP
-99 DTLASLAQ
+99 DTLSALAQ
-107 AIGFH
+107 AISFH
-112 ETSTRYNPAV
+112 ETGSRYNPEV
-122 YKTGVSRA
+122 YQQGVARA
-130 LEGGITPKSQPV
+130 LNGISLKTPPV

-147 DALTEGLKAKPSVSL
+147 DALTEGLKAKPKVAL
-162 GEGLPGVTGLQVE
+162 GENLPTAAGLNIE
-175 GQEPE
+175 GQAPE
-180 APNKSFG
+180 SPNESFG
-187 EMFYQSTGETL
+187 EMFYKATGETV
-198 QQREDRSTWFGLGGA
+198 QEREDRSTWFGFGAA
-213 TEAELKNSMVGVAIR
+213 TEAEVKNSMVGVAIR
-228 AGQAEDSL
+228 AGQTEDSL

-247 WNNHKWSRD
+247 WNNHKWTRE

-290 ENQKLDAEKA
+290 ENQKLDQEKA
-300 KAGTGAQLAAGVVG
+300 KAGTGAQLAAGVIG

-384 ADGLG
+384 GDAIG
-389 KVLGK
+389 KALGK
-394 STNEFAGPAIRLE
+394 STNEFAGPATRLE

-420 SRMPIRDGEQ
+420 SRLPIQEGEQ
-430 VFNHQGVNYAEVPGE
+430 TFSHQGVKFADVPNE

-459 ENPLNPRTRQVFDE
+459 ENPLNPKTRQVFDE

-500 NPEVRGLAADLV
+500 NPEIRGVAADLV

-553 NALKDPYFQTSWWR
+553 EALKDPYFQTAFWR
-567 DNKAMRED
+567 DSGAFRQDIYQRVSM
-575 VYKRAALAIEDSS
+575 AIEDGS
-588 GQLKAQLT
+588 GNLKAELT
-596 PGEVKVYD
+596 PGELKVYD

-619 PAMFGRADAQSIFP
+619 PAMFGRQDAQSIFP

-639 TYVPNVYS
+639 TYVPHVYS
-647 SQMKQLYIQEL
+647 KQMKELYIKEL
-658 GSREGLQ
+658 GSPEALQ
-665 EAIKQSWLASYSS
+665 EAIKKSWLTSYAS
-678 RPEVKARVDEYLK
+678 RPEVKKRVDEALL
-691 EQHKDIFD
+691 
-699 KANAEAK
+699 EADPTLTPEGL
-706 AAADAENFLR
+706 AAA
-716 SQESTVPDMPKVLR
+716 V
-730 ESGYVGDAG
+730 
-739 YQKVTNGVVDGE
+739 
-751 YFNSKMDFSGERPY
+751 
-765 LVDGDFV
+765 
-772 YYTARTPDGS
+772 
-782 ELNVSVFTK
+782 
-791 SGEHAGAVSFTKRSG
+791 
-806 DEWFNPS
+806 
-813 LEVNE
+813 
-818 KFRRKG
+818 
-824 IATKMYN
+824 
-831 IAETESP
+831 
-838 DYVYRGTDETVGGV
+838 
-852 RTDDGQAFRKAY
+852 
-864 DSKQYAPVPRQ
+864 
-875 QFVESRPPVEP
+875 
-886 KVDEE
+886 
-891 AILRNLTDKYA
+891 DKYA

-907 GISHADDF
+907 GISHTEQF
-915 ERSSVMEDN
+915 ERSSVMEEN
-924 ITGLVGLEN
+924 INGLVGLEN
-933 NKFLEARNLFDNDME
+933 NSFLEARNLFDSDMS
-948 ITLPNGKP
+948 IVLPNGQT
-956 FSVNSLREWD
+956 FSVNNLREWD

-986 GTGKTTKEMK
+986 GTGRTTKDMK
-996 DAVETLMNRAGDNG
+996 DLVETMMNKAGDDG
-1010 KLKGEVA
+1010 KLKGEVS
-1017 TLRDTLKV
+1017 TLRDTLKI

-1040 ATAMRTL
+1040 ATVMRTM

-1087 DLAFRNKKVSGSE
+1087 DLAFRNKKVGASE

-1131 SDLSRVSSATL
+1131 SDLGRGMATAL
-1142 GGAKYYTGELA
+1142 GTAKYYTGELA
-1153 VRSPLTKV
+1153 VRSPFTKV

-1191 KFDERWLKT
+1191 KFDDRWLKT
-1200 AGISDDQ
+1200 AGISDEQ
-1207 WKGIKSLIREN
+1207 WKGIKSLIRES
-1218 VTRGE
+1218 VTRGP
-1223 DGKYTIRDKKA
+1223 DGKYTIKDKKA

-1251 ADETLLRPHKLSNMD
+1251 ADETLLRPYKLSNMD
-1266 SKAYGPLAKTVLQF
+1266 AKAYGPLAKTVLQF

-1308 ALSTVM
+1308 ALSTVI
-1314 SMGLAGLYYMAQ
+1314 SMGLAGIYYMAQ

-1338 DKEYL
+1338 DRDYL
-1343 KQALNPTMIG
+1343 KQALDPTMIG

-1360 SHIGGPLGVANL
+1360 SHLGGPLGVANI
-1372 LGGIAGIQDTKLLRS
+1372 LGGIAGYEDTKMLRS

-1401 ITYGAS
+1401 IAYGAA

-1442 LKADTRVD
+1442 LKADTRVN

>member
-9 NNIGNIRVS
+9 NNPGNIRVS
-18 KDQWEGATGDDGS
+18 KDQWEGMTGDDGA
-31 FVTFDSPESGVR
+31 FVIFDSPESGVR
-43 ALAKNLLSYGRQ
+43 ALGKNLLSYGRQ
-55 GYDSIDKIINRW
+55 GYDSIEKIINRW
-67 APPEEND
+67 APTNEND
-74 TQAYIDAVSAS
+74 TQAYIDSVVAA

-91 QSLDLTDP
+91 QSLDLSDP
-99 DTLASLAQ
+99 DTLSSLAQ
-107 AIGFH
+107 AISFH
-112 ETSTRYNPAV
+112 ETGSRYDPEV
-122 YKTGVSRA
+122 YQQGVARA
-130 LEGGITPKSQPV
+130 LNGISPKTPPV

-147 DALTEGLKAKPSVSL
+147 DALTEGLKAKPKVAL
-162 GEGLPGVTGLQVE
+162 GENLPTAAGLNIE
-175 GQEPE
+175 GQAPE
-180 APNKSFG
+180 APNESFG
-187 EMFYQSTGETL
+187 EMFYKATGETM
-198 QQREDRSTWFGLGGA
+198 QEREDRSTWFGFGAA
-213 TEAELKNSMVGVAIR
+213 TEAEVKNSMVGVAIR
-228 AGQAEDSL
+228 AGQTEDSL

-247 WNNHKWSRD
+247 WNNHKWTRE

-279 QNLTELINLAL
+279 QNLTELINFAL
-290 ENQKLDAEKA
+290 ENQKLDQEKA
-300 KAGTGAQLAAGVVG
+300 KAGTGAQLAAGVIG

-327 QVGKGGKLVNK
+327 QVGKGAKLVNK

-344 QSGALAGASE
+344 QSGALAGVSE
-354 IARTSVAGG
+354 MARTSVAGG
-363 DAHVAEAIMGG
+363 DAHVAEAILGG

-389 KVLGK
+389 RALGRN
-394 STNEFAGPAIRLE
+394 TNEFAGPATRLE

-420 SRMPIRDGEQ
+420 SRLPIQEGEQ
-430 VFNHQGVNYAEVPGE
+430 TFSHQGVKFADVPNE

-459 ENPLNPRTRQVFDE
+459 ENPLNPKTRKVFDE

-500 NPEVRGLAADLV
+500 NPEIRGVAADLV

-553 NALKDPYFQTSWWR
+553 EALKDPYFQTAFWR
-567 DNKAMRED
+567 DSGAFRQDIYQRVSM
-575 VYKRAALAIEDSS
+575 AIEDGS
-588 GQLKAQLT
+588 GNLKAELT
-596 PGEVKVYD
+596 PGELKVYD

-619 PAMFGRADAQSIFP
+619 PAMFGRSDAQSIFP

-639 TYVPNVYS
+639 TYVPHVYS
-647 SQMKQLYIQEL
+647 KQMKELYIKEL
-658 GSREGLQ
+658 GSPEALQ
-665 EAIKQSWLASYSS
+665 EAIKKSWLTSYAS
-678 RPEVKARVDEYLK
+678 RPEVKKRVDEALL
-691 EQHKDIFD
+691 
-699 KANAEAK
+699 EADPTLTPEGL
-706 AAADAENFLR
+706 AAA
-716 SQESTVPDMPKVLR
+716 V
-730 ESGYVGDAG
+730 
-739 YQKVTNGVVDGE
+739 
-751 YFNSKMDFSGERPY
+751 
-765 LVDGDFV
+765 
-772 YYTARTPDGS
+772 
-782 ELNVSVFTK
+782 
-791 SGEHAGAVSFTKRSG
+791 
-806 DEWFNPS
+806 
-813 LEVNE
+813 
-818 KFRRKG
+818 
-824 IATKMYN
+824 
-831 IAETESP
+831 
-838 DYVYRGTDETVGGV
+838 
-852 RTDDGQAFRKAY
+852 
-864 DSKQYAPVPRQ
+864 
-875 QFVESRPPVEP
+875 
-886 KVDEE
+886 
-891 AILRNLTDKYA
+891 DKYA

-907 GISHADDF
+907 GISHTEQF
-915 ERSSVMEDN
+915 ERSSVMEEN
-924 ITGLVGLEN
+924 INGLVGLEN
-933 NKFLEARNLFDNDME
+933 NSFLEARNLFDSDMS
-948 ITLPNGKP
+948 IVLPNGQT
-956 FSVNSLREWD
+956 FSVNNLREWD

-972 AYNRRVNGDISIMA
+972 AYNRRVNGDIAIMA

-996 DAVETLMNRAGDNG
+996 DLVETMMNKAGDDG
-1010 KLKGEVA
+1010 KLKGEVS
-1017 TLRDTLKV
+1017 TLRDTLKI

-1040 ATAMRTL
+1040 ATVMRTM

-1067 GGMLARGNVRAML
+1067 GGMLARGNVRALL

-1087 DLAFRNKKVSGSE
+1087 DLAFRNKKVGAAE

-1131 SDLSRVSSATL
+1131 SDLGRGTATAL
-1142 GGAKYYTGELA
+1142 GTAKYYTGELA
-1153 VRSPLTKV
+1153 VRSPFTKV

-1191 KFDERWLKT
+1191 KFDDRWLKT
-1200 AGISDDQ
+1200 AGISDEQ
-1207 WKGIKSLIREN
+1207 WNGIKSLIRES
-1218 VTRGE
+1218 VTRGP
-1223 DGKYTIRDKKA
+1223 DGKYTIKDKKA

-1266 SKAYGPLAKTVLQF
+1266 AKAYGPLAKTVLQF

-1314 SMGLAGLYYMAQ
+1314 SMGLAGIYYMAQ

-1338 DKEYL
+1338 DRDYL
-1343 KQALNPTMIG
+1343 KQALDPTMIG

-1360 SHIGGPLGVANL
+1360 SHLGGPLGVANI
-1372 LGGIAGIQDTKLLRS
+1372 LGGIAGYEDTKMLRS

-1401 ITYGAS
+1401 IAYGAA

-1442 LKADTRVD
+1442 LKADTRVN

>member
-1 MATRGIRN
+1 MATRGVRN
-9 NNIGNIRVS
+9 SNPGNIRKS
-18 KDQWEGATGDDGS
+18 KDQWEGAIGDDGT
-31 FVTFDSPESGVR
+31 FVIFDSPESGVR
-43 ALAKNLLSYGRQ
+43 ALAKNLQSYGRQ
-55 GYDSIDKIINRW
+55 GYDSIEKIITRW
-67 APPEEND
+67 APPNEND
-74 TQAYIDAVSAS
+74 TQAYIQSVASA

-91 QSLDLTDP
+91 QSIDLTNP
-99 DTLASLAQ
+99 DVLASLSE
-107 AIGFH
+107 AIGYH
-112 ETSTRYNPAV
+112 ETGSRYDPEV
-122 YKTGVSRA
+122 YQKGVARA
-130 LEGGITPKSQPV
+130 LNGISPKTPPV

-147 DALTEGLKAKPSVSL
+147 DALTEGLKAKPKVAL
-162 GEGLPGVTGLQVE
+162 GENLPTAAGLNIE
-175 GQEPE
+175 GQAPE
-180 APNKSFG
+180 APNESFG
-187 EMFYQSTGETL
+187 EMFYKATGETM
-198 QQREDRSTWFGLGGA
+198 QEREYRSTWFGFGAA
-213 TEAELKNSMVGVAIR
+213 TEAEVKNSMVGVAIR
-228 AGQAEDSL
+228 AGQTEDSL

-247 WNNHKWSRD
+247 WNNHKWSRE

-290 ENQKLDAEKA
+290 ENQKLDQEKA
-300 KAGTGAQLAAGVVG
+300 KAGTGAQLAAGVIG

-384 ADGLG
+384 GDAIG
-389 KVLGK
+389 KALGK
-394 STNEFAGPAIRLE
+394 STNEFAGPATRLE

-420 SRMPIRDGEQ
+420 SRMPIREGEET
-430 VFNHQGVNYAEVPGE
+430 FSHQGVKFADVPNE

-459 ENPLNPRTRQVFDE
+459 ENPLNPKTRKVFDE
-473 VIEPERAA
+473 VIEPEHAA
-481 AGVNLGGLTEI
+481 AGVNIGGLTEI

-500 NPEVRGLAADLV
+500 NPEIRGVAADLV

-553 NALKDPYFQTSWWR
+553 EALKDPYFQTAFWR
-567 DNKAMRED
+567 DSGAFRQDIYQRVSM
-575 VYKRAALAIEDSS
+575 AIEDGS
-588 GQLKAQLT
+588 GNLKAELT
-596 PGEVKVYD
+596 PGELKIYD
-604 LLKNQFDAKREMMEN
+604 LLKNHFDAKREMMEN
-619 PAMFGRADAQSIFP
+619 PAMFGRPDAKSIFP

-639 TYVPNVYS
+639 TYVPHVYS
-647 SQMKQLYIQEL
+647 NQMKELYIKEL
-658 GSREGLQ
+658 GSPEALQ
-665 EAIKQSWLASYSS
+665 EAIKKSWLTSYAS
-678 RPEVKARVDEYLK
+678 RPEVKKRVDDALL
-691 EQHKDIFD
+691 
-699 KANAEAK
+699 EADPTLTPEGL
-706 AAADAENFLR
+706 AAA
-716 SQESTVPDMPKVLR
+716 V
-730 ESGYVGDAG
+730 
-739 YQKVTNGVVDGE
+739 
-751 YFNSKMDFSGERPY
+751 
-765 LVDGDFV
+765 
-772 YYTARTPDGS
+772 
-782 ELNVSVFTK
+782 
-791 SGEHAGAVSFTKRSG
+791 
-806 DEWFNPS
+806 
-813 LEVNE
+813 
-818 KFRRKG
+818 
-824 IATKMYN
+824 
-831 IAETESP
+831 
-838 DYVYRGTDETVGGV
+838 
-852 RTDDGQAFRKAY
+852 
-864 DSKQYAPVPRQ
+864 
-875 QFVESRPPVEP
+875 
-886 KVDEE
+886 
-891 AILRNLTDKYA
+891 DKYA

-907 GISHADDF
+907 GISHTEQF
-915 ERSSVMEDN
+915 ERSSVMEEN
-924 ITGLVGLEN
+924 INGLVGLEN
-933 NKFLEARNLFDNDME
+933 NSFLEARNLFDSDMS
-948 ITLPNGKP
+948 IVLPNGQT
-956 FSVNSLREWD
+956 FSVNNLREWD

-972 AYNRRVNGDISIMA
+972 AYNRRVNGDIAIMA
-986 GTGKTTKEMK
+986 GTGKTTKDMK
-996 DAVETLMNRAGDNG
+996 DLVETMMNKAGDDG
-1010 KLKGEVA
+1010 KLKGEVS
-1017 TLRDTLKV
+1017 TLRDTLKI

-1040 ATAMRTL
+1040 ATVMRTM

-1087 DLAFRNKKVSGSE
+1087 DLAFRNKKVGASE

-1116 IRPSKQDVIDRLRSY
+1116 IRPSKQDIIDRLRSY
-1131 SDLSRVSSATL
+1131 SDIGRGTATAL
-1142 GGAKYYTGELA
+1142 GTAKYYTGELA
-1153 VRSPLTKV
+1153 VRSPFTKV

-1191 KFDERWLKT
+1191 RFDDRWLKT
-1200 AGISDDQ
+1200 AGISDEQ
-1207 WKGIKSLIREN
+1207 WNGIKSLIRES
-1218 VTRGE
+1218 VTRGP
-1223 DGKYTIRDKKA
+1223 DGKYTIKDKKA

-1266 SKAYGPLAKTVLQF
+1266 AKAYGPLAKTVLQF

-1314 SMGLAGLYYMAQ
+1314 SMGLAGIYYMAQ

-1338 DKEYL
+1338 DREYL
-1343 KQALNPTMIG
+1343 KQALDPMMIG

-1360 SHIGGPLGVANL
+1360 SHLGGPLGVANI
-1372 LGGIAGIQDTKLLRS
+1372 LGGIAGYEDTKMLRS

-1401 ITYGAS
+1401 IAYGAA

-1430 NVGASAYNLAGY
+1430 NVGAAAYNLAGY
-1442 LKADTRVD
+1442 LKADTRVN

>member
-9 NNIGNIRVS
+9 NNPGNIRVS
-18 KDQWEGATGDDGS
+18 KDQWEGMTGDDGA

-43 ALAKNLLSYGRQ
+43 ALGKNLLSYGRQ
-55 GYDSIDKIINRW
+55 GYDSIEKIINRW
-67 APPEEND
+67 APPNEND
-74 TQAYIDAVSAS
+74 TQAYIDSVVAA

-91 QSLDLTDP
+91 QSLDLSNP
-99 DTLASLAQ
+99 DTLSSLTQ
-107 AIGFH
+107 AISFH
-112 ETSTRYNPAV
+112 ETGSRYNPEV
-122 YKTGVSRA
+122 YQQGVARA
-130 LEGGITPKSQPV
+130 LNGISPKTPPV

-147 DALTEGLKAKPSVSL
+147 DALTEGLKAKPKVAL
-162 GEGLPGVTGLQVE
+162 GENLPTAAGLNIE
-175 GQEPE
+175 GQAPE
-180 APNKSFG
+180 APNESFG
-187 EMFYQSTGETL
+187 EMFYKATGETM
-198 QQREDRSTWFGLGGA
+198 QEREDRSTWFGFGAA
-213 TEAELKNSMVGVAIR
+213 TEAEVKNSMVGVAIR
-228 AGQAEDSL
+228 AGQTEDSL

-247 WNNHKWSRD
+247 WNNHKWTRE

-290 ENQKLDAEKA
+290 ENQKLDQEKA
-300 KAGTGAQLAAGVVG
+300 KAGTGAQLAAGVIG

-344 QSGALAGASE
+344 QSGALAGVSE
-354 IARTSVAGG
+354 MARTSVAGG
-363 DAHVAEAIMGG
+363 DAHVAEAILGG

-389 KVLGK
+389 RALGRN
-394 STNEFAGPAIRLE
+394 TNEFAGPATRLE

-420 SRMPIRDGEQ
+420 SRLPIREGEET
-430 VFNHQGVNYAEVPGE
+430 FSHQGVKFADVPNE

-459 ENPLNPRTRQVFDE
+459 ENPLNPKTRQVFDE

-500 NPEVRGLAADLV
+500 NPEIRGVAADLV

-553 NALKDPYFQTSWWR
+553 EALKDPYFQTAFWR
-567 DNKAMRED
+567 DSGAFRQDIYQRVSM
-575 VYKRAALAIEDSS
+575 AIEDGS
-588 GQLKAQLT
+588 GNLKAELT
-596 PGEVKVYD
+596 PGELKVYD

-619 PAMFGRADAQSIFP
+619 PAMFGRPDAQSIFP

-639 TYVPNVYS
+639 TYVPHVYS
-647 SQMKQLYIQEL
+647 NQMKELYIKEL
-658 GSREGLQ
+658 GSPEALQ
-665 EAIKQSWLASYSS
+665 EAIKKSWLTSYAS
-678 RPEVKARVDEYLK
+678 RPEVKKRVDEALL
-691 EQHKDIFD
+691 
-699 KANAEAK
+699 EADPTLTPEGL
-706 AAADAENFLR
+706 AAA
-716 SQESTVPDMPKVLR
+716 V
-730 ESGYVGDAG
+730 
-739 YQKVTNGVVDGE
+739 
-751 YFNSKMDFSGERPY
+751 
-765 LVDGDFV
+765 
-772 YYTARTPDGS
+772 
-782 ELNVSVFTK
+782 
-791 SGEHAGAVSFTKRSG
+791 
-806 DEWFNPS
+806 
-813 LEVNE
+813 
-818 KFRRKG
+818 
-824 IATKMYN
+824 
-831 IAETESP
+831 
-838 DYVYRGTDETVGGV
+838 
-852 RTDDGQAFRKAY
+852 
-864 DSKQYAPVPRQ
+864 
-875 QFVESRPPVEP
+875 
-886 KVDEE
+886 
-891 AILRNLTDKYA
+891 DKYA

-907 GISHADDF
+907 GISHTEQF
-915 ERSSVMEDN
+915 ERSSVMEEN
-924 ITGLVGLEN
+924 INGLVGLEN
-933 NKFLEARNLFDNDME
+933 NSFLEARNLFDSDMS
-948 ITLPNGKP
+948 IVLPNGQT
-956 FSVNSLREWD
+956 FSVNNLREWD

-972 AYNRRVNGDISIMA
+972 AYNRRVNGDIAIMA
-986 GTGKTTKEMK
+986 GTGKTTKDMK
-996 DAVETLMNRAGDNG
+996 DLVETMMNKAGDDG
-1010 KLKGEVA
+1010 KLKGEVS
-1017 TLRDTLKV
+1017 TLRDTLKI

-1040 ATAMRTL
+1040 ATVMRTM

-1087 DLAFRNKKVSGSE
+1087 DLAFRNKKVGASE

-1116 IRPSKQDVIDRLRSY
+1116 IRPSKQDVIDRLRAY
-1131 SDLSRVSSATL
+1131 SDLGRGTATAL
-1142 GGAKYYTGELA
+1142 GTAKYYTGELA
-1153 VRSPLTKV
+1153 VRSPFTKV

-1191 KFDERWLKT
+1191 KFDDRWLKT
-1200 AGISDDQ
+1200 AGISDEQ
-1207 WKGIKSLIREN
+1207 WKGIKSLIRES
-1218 VTRGE
+1218 VTRGP
-1223 DGKYTIRDKKA
+1223 DGKYTIKDKKA

-1266 SKAYGPLAKTVLQF
+1266 AKAYGPLAKTVLQF

-1314 SMGLAGLYYMAQ
+1314 SMGLAGIYYMAQ

-1338 DKEYL
+1338 DRDYL
-1343 KQALNPTMIG
+1343 KQALDPTMIG

-1360 SHIGGPLGVANL
+1360 SHLGGPLGVANI
-1372 LGGIAGIQDTKLLRS
+1372 LGGIAGYEDTKMLRS

-1401 ITYGAS
+1401 IAYGAA

-1442 LKADTRVD
+1442 LKADTRVN

>member
-1 MATRGIRN
+1 MATRGVRN
-9 NNIGNIRVS
+9 SNPGNLRKS
-18 KDQWEGATGDDGS
+18 KDQWEGAIGDDGA
-31 FVTFDSPESGVR
+31 FVIFDSPESGVR
-43 ALAKNLLSYGRQ
+43 ALAKNLQSYGRQ
-55 GYDSIDKIINRW
+55 GYDSIEKIITRW
-67 APPEEND
+67 APPNEND
-74 TQAYIDAVSAS
+74 TQAYIQSVASA

-91 QSLDLTDP
+91 QSIDLTNP
-99 DTLASLAQ
+99 DVLASLSE
-107 AIGFH
+107 AIGYH
-112 ETSTRYNPAV
+112 ETGSRYDPEV
-122 YKTGVSRA
+122 YQKGVARA
-130 LEGGITPKSQPV
+130 LNGISPKTPPV

-147 DALTEGLKAKPSVSL
+147 DALTEGLKAKPKVAL
-162 GEGLPGVTGLQVE
+162 GENLPTAAGLNIE
-175 GQEPE
+175 GQAPE
-180 APNKSFG
+180 APNESFG
-187 EMFYQSTGETL
+187 EMFYKATGETM
-198 QQREDRSTWFGLGGA
+198 QEREDRSTWFGFGAA
-213 TEAELKNSMVGVAIR
+213 TEAEVKNSMVGVAIR
-228 AGQAEDSL
+228 AGQTEDSL

-247 WNNHKWSRD
+247 WNNHKWSRE

-290 ENQKLDAEKA
+290 ENQKLDQEKA
-300 KAGTGAQLAAGVVG
+300 KAGTGAQLAAGVIG

-344 QSGALAGASE
+344 QSGAMAGASE

-384 ADGLG
+384 GDAIG
-389 KVLGK
+389 KALGK
-394 STNEFAGPAIRLE
+394 STNEFAGPATRLE

-420 SRMPIRDGEQ
+420 SRMPIREGEET
-430 VFNHQGVNYAEVPGE
+430 FSHQGVKFADVPNE

-459 ENPLNPRTRQVFDE
+459 ENPLNPKTRKVFDE

-500 NPEVRGLAADLV
+500 NPEIRGVAADLV

-553 NALKDPYFQTSWWR
+553 EALKDPYFQTAFWR
-567 DNKAMRED
+567 DSGAFRQDIYQRVSM
-575 VYKRAALAIEDSS
+575 AIEDGS
-588 GQLKAQLT
+588 GNLKAELT
-596 PGEVKVYD
+596 PGELKVYD

-619 PAMFGRADAQSIFP
+619 PAMFGRPDAQSIFP

-639 TYVPNVYS
+639 TYVPHVYS
-647 SQMKQLYIQEL
+647 NQMKELYIKEL
-658 GSREGLQ
+658 GSPEALQ
-665 EAIKQSWLASYSS
+665 EAIKKSWLTSYAS
-678 RPEVKARVDEYLK
+678 RPEVKKRVDEALL
-691 EQHKDIFD
+691 
-699 KANAEAK
+699 EADPTLTPEGL
-706 AAADAENFLR
+706 AAA
-716 SQESTVPDMPKVLR
+716 V
-730 ESGYVGDAG
+730 
-739 YQKVTNGVVDGE
+739 
-751 YFNSKMDFSGERPY
+751 
-765 LVDGDFV
+765 
-772 YYTARTPDGS
+772 
-782 ELNVSVFTK
+782 
-791 SGEHAGAVSFTKRSG
+791 
-806 DEWFNPS
+806 
-813 LEVNE
+813 
-818 KFRRKG
+818 
-824 IATKMYN
+824 
-831 IAETESP
+831 
-838 DYVYRGTDETVGGV
+838 
-852 RTDDGQAFRKAY
+852 
-864 DSKQYAPVPRQ
+864 
-875 QFVESRPPVEP
+875 
-886 KVDEE
+886 
-891 AILRNLTDKYA
+891 DKYA

-907 GISHADDF
+907 GISHTEQF
-915 ERSSVMEDN
+915 ERSSVMEEN
-924 ITGLVGLEN
+924 INGLVGLEN
-933 NKFLEARNLFDNDME
+933 NSFLEARNLFDSDMS
-948 ITLPNGKP
+948 IVLPNGQT
-956 FSVNSLREWD
+956 FSVNNLREWD

-972 AYNRRVNGDISIMA
+972 AYNRRVNGDIAIMA
-986 GTGKTTKEMK
+986 GTGKTTKDMK
-996 DAVETLMNRAGDNG
+996 DLVETLMNKAGDDG
-1010 KLKGEVA
+1010 KLKGEVS
-1017 TLRDTLKV
+1017 TLRDTLKI

-1040 ATAMRTL
+1040 ATVMRTM

-1080 HGVPMFR
+1080 HGVPIFR
-1087 DLAFRNKKVSGSE
+1087 DLAFRNKKVGASE

-1131 SDLSRVSSATL
+1131 SDLGRGTATAL
-1142 GGAKYYTGELA
+1142 GTAKYYTGELA
-1153 VRSPLTKV
+1153 VRSPFTKV

-1191 KFDERWLKT
+1191 KFDDRWLKT
-1200 AGISDDQ
+1200 AGISDEQ
-1207 WKGIKSLIREN
+1207 WKGIKSLIRES
-1218 VTRGE
+1218 VTRGP
-1223 DGKYTIRDKKA
+1223 DGKYTIKDKKA

-1266 SKAYGPLAKTVLQF
+1266 AKAYGPIAKTVLQF

-1314 SMGLAGLYYMAQ
+1314 SMGLAGMYYMAQ
-1326 AHVKAYA
+1326 AHIKAYA

-1338 DKEYL
+1338 DREYL

-1360 SHIGGPLGVANL
+1360 SHLGGPLGVANI
-1372 LGGIAGIQDTKLLRS
+1372 LGGIAGYEDTKMLRS
-1387 SILPRSPTEKPERA
+1387 SILPRSPTEKTEKPIA
-1401 ITYGAS
+1401 FGAAS
-1407 TSDPVMNVVGNF
+1407 SGPVMNVVGNF

-1430 NVGASAYNLAGY
+1430 NVGATAYNLAGY
-1442 LKADTRVD
+1442 LKADTRVN